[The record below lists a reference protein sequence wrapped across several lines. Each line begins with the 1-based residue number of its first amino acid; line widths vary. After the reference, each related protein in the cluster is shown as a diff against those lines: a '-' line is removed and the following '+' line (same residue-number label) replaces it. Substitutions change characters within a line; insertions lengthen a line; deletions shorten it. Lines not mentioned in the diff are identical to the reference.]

1 MANLGSLFYSLYLKD
16 MTDDD
21 IPKIKAKLEKELNIK
36 IGVDVSGK
44 AVDEVLNKLRE
55 KGKEITKNR
64 VVQQETDKA
73 EQTSRDIILKQLE
86 REGRMWADI
95 QAKKEKAMQ
104 PVNQALSY
112 SRIQSAISL
121 PYESAS
127 YQNAQNQLRAYYQE
141 QERLAKSAKKVS
153 DQDQKAQQTADN
165 RRINDLTRITSAIQR
180 ADNAMQRLALH
191 SKIGGIAGPKTEQG
205 IEQLRRYISMLERA
219 KSSSAGM
226 TNALNSIR
234 SGSLTAAINQANRLA
249 TEQGRLNAEKN
260 RALALETRHKA
271 ALDRTNA
278 SMRTQDGLVSSLR
291 NQMVNLYSIYTLERF
306 AKQLIEIGGEFQKQ
320 HIALQS
326 ILGDGAKADAMFSK
340 IKNLAIESPFTFQQ
354 LAGYT
359 KQLAAFQIPY
369 EELYDTTKR
378 LADVSAG
385 LGVDMGRIIL
395 AYGQVRSAA
404 FLRGCLGKGTK
415 IKTDSGIKNVEDIV
429 VGDKLYNEKGETV
442 NVKELIRGHEQMYIV
457 RQSNGMD
464 YRVNENHIL
473 TLTKRDTAGLYDV
486 YVKDFNISYLGV
498 RNVNGLLIKDSIY
511 IEKDIID
518 DYYGFILD
526 GNKRF
531 QLEDGTV
538 THNTELRQFTEAGI
552 PLLDELAK
560 KFSQLENRV
569 VSVGEVF
576 DKISNR
582 EVPFE
587 MVKEVFTDLTNEG
600 GKFYNMQAKLSDS
613 LSGKIAKL
621 KDAYQIMLADIA
633 QANNDLLGGGVDMV
647 RVLTEHWREFLP
659 VLTGVI
665 GAYGA
670 YKTAILLVNA
680 AQKANIAINSV
691 QTVINASRA
700 LRGLTALTKAQA
712 VAQGVLNAVMSANPL
727 YLIAA
732 AIGVVIGGIV
742 AYTMSVDDATDA
754 LTEYNKKVQEQADKL
769 DESKQ
774 KMSSYLDTLFNAK
787 KAEDE
792 RRRAFSEMQN
802 LYPSAFKNMTYEQA
816 LLRGEIAL
824 RKEATEIARVQAKV
838 TAENNYRNS
847 LKNLID
853 AERELKYA
861 EQRSVASD
869 GHIMETDIVKEAR
882 EDLEKAKEIVKQSR
896 NELYGVVKSNLA
908 IEKEISSRW
917 FTESTAIAG
926 KTGSLAPRQDE
937 GREAYFKR
945 IGAVIDELNG
955 KINALNK
962 KSKQA
967 QEVLPGYTSELSKA
981 KKIYEDALGGAPRK
995 EKGVDKSDPT
1005 AEKYKNEIALLKELY
1020 SEYKKY
1026 VDLQGKEK
1034 ALNTVKSDSRFK
1046 ALFDNGLDINNIGEY
1061 INNNIIS
1068 KLNPNVKKQK
1078 DVIDSGLKL
1087 GVEIDTDGLKK
1098 NTAKVLK
1105 DIQKQIEDTT
1115 KKWDLFKSIREKTGN
1130 KKFAMQ
1136 LAFGELNVGETD
1148 MLKGF
1153 REEIEKGIEGKGISF
1168 EDVLKMDEASMK
1180 DAGISSIE
1188 PYVKAYNDGMMQLR
1202 NDTADNLA
1210 ELVSKYRDYATQ
1222 VTEIENKLNDDL
1234 ADIESN
1240 RYKLESGG
1248 VDVDKMIAERK
1259 KRANEEKGSVAFE
1272 QFKESSDWVRI
1283 FDDLDRVSNATLD
1296 SMIDKVEEFA
1306 SSQKFS
1312 VEETKELVEA
1322 LRRLRNEQTERNPF
1336 KALGASFTNIKNA
1349 KNALK
1354 NAKTDEEKKDA
1365 SNQLKSAEAEQVA
1378 AIQGVISKF
1387 DALADAADFLGGV
1400 FENLGLGSGLSDA
1413 AGVAGSAIGG
1423 ASTMQGIT
1431 SALGA
1436 AGPWGAA
1443 AGAALGLISGIAQ
1456 IHDKKLDKAIER
1468 SKQRVEELKNAYDN
1482 LNDSVERFGG
1492 TGTRAVEQQLALYEQ
1507 LNEQVLR
1514 SGSSLSASYSAV
1526 YDALKNSGMY
1536 AEHLKEQIKSGELTA
1551 RKLSKFFGTNVKVF
1565 SVEVDKEALK
1575 ALEDVGVG
1583 GTGALKTYQAQY
1595 VSLVAQRRELEGQ
1608 LRDEERK
1615 KKSDSGKIADYQ
1627 QQINELN
1634 GQIRYFIEDL
1644 AKELYAI
1651 DFDDWAGQI
1660 SDALTNA
1667 FANGEDAA
1675 LAFDDAVNNIM
1686 KNVANSIL
1694 KNLVIAPMMEKLQQ
1708 KLFGDENGNGG
1719 VFKSFEDLNDNTE
1732 LAASVIK
1739 DFFDTEG
1746 NAMLD
1751 ASQKFLEAFDKA
1763 TGGALAATGES
1774 ETSGLSKGIQ
1784 GVTEDTANLLGSYLN
1799 AIRQD
1804 VSVKRM
1810 LQEKFFNDD
1819 FPKMSVI
1826 AQAQLQ
1832 QLNAI
1837 ARNTE
1842 RNAQFAEDIRDM
1854 FNRIIDKGSGKLKG
1868 L

>member
-36 IGVDVSGK
+36 IGVDVSEK

-55 KGKEITKNR
+55 KGREITKNR
-64 VVQQETDKA
+64 VIQQETDKA

-112 SRIQSAISL
+112 SRIQPAISL

-141 QERLAKSAKKVS
+141 QERLAKSAQKVS
-153 DQDQKAQQTADN
+153 EQAQKAQQTADN
-165 RRINDLTRITSAIQR
+165 RRINDLIRITSAIQR

-205 IEQLRRYISMLERA
+205 IEQLRKYISMLERA

-234 SGSLTAAINQANRLA
+234 SGSLTATINQANRLA

-291 NQMVNLYSIYTLERF
+291 NQMATVYSIYTLERF

-404 FLRGCLGKGTK
+404 FLRGQE
-415 IKTDSGIKNVEDIV
+415 V
-429 VGDKLYNEKGETV
+429 
-442 NVKELIRGHEQMYIV
+442 
-457 RQSNGMD
+457 
-464 YRVNENHIL
+464 
-473 TLTKRDTAGLYDV
+473 
-486 YVKDFNISYLGV
+486 
-498 RNVNGLLIKDSIY
+498 
-511 IEKDIID
+511 
-518 DYYGFILD
+518 
-526 GNKRF
+526 
-531 QLEDGTV
+531 
-538 THNTELRQFTEAGI
+538 RQFTEAGI

-647 RVLTEHWREFLP
+647 RVLMGHWRELLP

-680 AQKANIAINSV
+680 AQKASLAIN
-691 QTVINASRA
+691 TAAEIMNRA
-700 LRGLTALTKAQA
+700 RAIAHLTSLTKLAAASQYA
-712 VAQGVLNAVMSANPL
+712 LNAAMSVNPL
-727 YLIAA
+727 YLFAA

-742 AYTMSVDDATDA
+742 AYAMSIDDATDS

-774 KMSSYLDTLFNAK
+774 KMSSYLNTLFNAK
-787 KAEDE
+787 KAENE

-882 EDLEKAKEIVKQSR
+882 ENLEKAKEIVKQSR
-896 NELYGVVKSNLA
+896 NEFYGVVKSNLA

-926 KTGSLAPRQDE
+926 ETGSLAPRQYE

-945 IGAVIDELNG
+945 IGEVIDDLNG

-1061 INNNIIS
+1061 IKNNIIP

-1078 DVIDSGLKL
+1078 EVIDSGLKL

-1234 ADIESN
+1234 ANIESN
-1240 RYKLESGG
+1240 RHKLESGG

-1259 KRANEEKGSVAFE
+1259 KQANEEKGSVAFE

-1306 SSQKFS
+1306 SSQKLS
-1312 VEETKELVEA
+1312 VEDTKELVEA

-1354 NAKTDEEKKDA
+1354 NAKTDEEKNNAK
-1365 SNQLKSAEAEQVA
+1365 NQLKSAEAEQAA

-1400 FENLGLGSGLSDA
+1400 FENFGLGSGLSDA
-1413 AGVAGSAIGG
+1413 ASVAGSAVGG

-1583 GTGALKTYQAQY
+1583 GTEALKTYQAQY

-1608 LRDEERK
+1608 LRDEESK

-1634 GQIRYFIEDL
+1634 GKIRYFIEDL

-1675 LAFDDAVNNIM
+1675 LAFDNAVNNIM

-1694 KNLVIAPMMEKLQQ
+1694 KNMVIAPMMEKLQQ

-1719 VFKSFEDLNDNTE
+1719 VFKSFEDLNDNTD
-1732 LAASVIK
+1732 LAASTIK

-1774 ETSGLSKGIQ
+1774 DTSGMSKEIQ
-1784 GVTEDTANLLGSYLN
+1784 GTTEDTANLLGSYLN
-1799 AIRQD
+1799 AMRQD

-1810 LQEKFFNDD
+1810 LQEKFFNEE

-1837 ARNTE
+1837 AINTE

>member
-21 IPKIKAKLEKELNIK
+21 IPKIKAKLEKQLNIK
-36 IGVDVSGK
+36 IGVDVSEK

-55 KGKEITKNR
+55 KRKEITKNR

-141 QERLAKSAKKVS
+141 QERLAKSAQRVS
-153 DQDQKAQQTADN
+153 EQAQKAQQTADN
-165 RRINDLTRITSAIQR
+165 RRINDLIRITSAIQR

-205 IEQLRRYISMLERA
+205 IEQLRQYISMLERA

-291 NQMVNLYSIYTLERF
+291 NQMANVYSIYTLERF
-306 AKQLIEIGGEFQKQ
+306 ATQLIEIGGEFQKQ

-404 FLRGCLGKGTK
+404 FLRGQE
-415 IKTDSGIKNVEDIV
+415 V
-429 VGDKLYNEKGETV
+429 
-442 NVKELIRGHEQMYIV
+442 
-457 RQSNGMD
+457 
-464 YRVNENHIL
+464 
-473 TLTKRDTAGLYDV
+473 
-486 YVKDFNISYLGV
+486 
-498 RNVNGLLIKDSIY
+498 
-511 IEKDIID
+511 
-518 DYYGFILD
+518 
-526 GNKRF
+526 
-531 QLEDGTV
+531 
-538 THNTELRQFTEAGI
+538 RQFTEAGI

-613 LSGKIAKL
+613 LSGKLAKL

-647 RVLTEHWREFLP
+647 RVLTEHWRELLP
-659 VLTGVI
+659 ILTGVI

-691 QTVINASRA
+691 QTIINASRA

-732 AIGVVIGGIV
+732 VIGVVIGGIV
-742 AYTMSVDDATDA
+742 AYTMSIDDATDS
-754 LTEYNKKVQEQADKL
+754 LDEHNKKVQEQIDKM
-769 DESKQ
+769 EEAKNKASQ
-774 KMSSYLDTLFNAK
+774 YISTMFNATNTIDQK
-787 KAEDE
+787 K
-792 RRRAFSEMQN
+792 RAYEN
-802 LYPSAFKNMTYEQA
+802 LNGIYPSLFKNMTYEQA
-816 LLRGEIAL
+816 LLKGEIELQNMAMRAARTKAKVQSQINL
-824 RKEATEIARVQAKV
+824 ERAYSSLFEAERGVKEA
-838 TAENNYRNS
+838 
-847 LKNLID
+847 
-853 AERELKYA
+853 ELW
-861 EQRSVASD
+861 SVASD
-869 GHIMETDIVKEAR
+869 GHIMETEKLKKAR
-882 EDLEKAKEIVKQSR
+882 ERL
-896 NELYGVVKSNLA
+896 
-908 IEKEISSRW
+908 EISKQIVEQAKKEYTFYLSANKEVEKSLKDRW
-917 FTESTAIAG
+917 YIESKAIAESS
-926 KTGSLAPRQDE
+926 KFTDIAPKEDE

-945 IGAVIDELNG
+945 IGELIDEVKG

-962 KSKQA
+962 NSKA
-967 QEVLPGYTSELSKA
+967 AMEILPGLQEKEGYLV
-981 KKIYEDALGGAPRK
+981 KIYEDALGGAPRK
-995 EKGVDKSDPT
+995 EKGVDKTDPT

-1046 ALFDNGLDINNIGEY
+1046 ALFDNGLDINNIAGY
-1061 INNNIIS
+1061 INNNIIP

-1087 GVEIDTDGLKK
+1087 GVEIDADGLKK
-1098 NTAKVLK
+1098 DTAKVLK
-1105 DIQKQIEDTT
+1105 DIQKQIDDTT
-1115 KKWDLFKSIREKTGN
+1115 KKWDLFKSVREKTGN

-1168 EDVLKMDEASMK
+1168 EDVLKMDETSMK

-1234 ADIESN
+1234 ANIESN
-1240 RYKLESGG
+1240 RHKLESGG

-1259 KRANEEKGSVAFE
+1259 KQANEEKGSVVFE

-1306 SSQKFS
+1306 SSQKLS
-1312 VEETKELVEA
+1312 VEDTKELVEA

-1365 SNQLKSAEAEQVA
+1365 SNQLKSAEAEQAA

-1413 AGVAGSAIGG
+1413 ASVAGSAVGG

-1507 LNEQVLR
+1507 LNEQVQR
-1514 SGSSLSASYSAV
+1514 SGSSLSTSYSTV
-1526 YDALKNSGMY
+1526 YEVLKNSGRY
-1536 AEHLKEQIKSGELTA
+1536 AENLKEQIKAGELTA
-1551 RKLSKFFGTNVKVF
+1551 RKLSEYFGTNVKLF
-1565 SVEVDKEALK
+1565 SVEADKEALK

-1583 GTGALKTYQAQY
+1583 GTEALKTYQAQY

-1608 LRDEERK
+1608 LRDEESK

-1719 VFKSFEDLNDNTE
+1719 VFKSFEDLNNNTE
-1732 LAASVIK
+1732 LAASTIK

-1774 ETSGLSKGIQ
+1774 ETSGMSKEIQ
-1784 GVTEDTANLLGSYLN
+1784 GTTEDTANLLGSYLN
-1799 AIRQD
+1799 AMRQD

-1819 FPKMSVI
+1819 FPRMSVI
-1826 AQAQLQ
+1826 AQAQLR

-1837 ARNTE
+1837 AENTRRTE
-1842 RNAQFAEDIRDM
+1842 
-1854 FNRIIDKGSGKLKG
+1854 
-1868 L
+1868 

>member
-36 IGVDVSGK
+36 IGVDVSEK

-64 VVQQETDKA
+64 VIQQETDKA

-141 QERLAKSAKKVS
+141 QERLAKSAQKVS
-153 DQDQKAQQTADN
+153 EQAQKAQQTSDN
-165 RRINDLTRITSAIQR
+165 RRINDLIRITSAIQR

-205 IEQLRRYISMLERA
+205 IEQLRQYISMLERA

-291 NQMVNLYSIYTLERF
+291 NQMANVYSIYTLERF
-306 AKQLIEIGGEFQKQ
+306 ATQLIEIGGEFQKQ

-404 FLRGCLGKGTK
+404 FLRGQE
-415 IKTDSGIKNVEDIV
+415 V
-429 VGDKLYNEKGETV
+429 
-442 NVKELIRGHEQMYIV
+442 
-457 RQSNGMD
+457 
-464 YRVNENHIL
+464 
-473 TLTKRDTAGLYDV
+473 
-486 YVKDFNISYLGV
+486 
-498 RNVNGLLIKDSIY
+498 
-511 IEKDIID
+511 
-518 DYYGFILD
+518 
-526 GNKRF
+526 
-531 QLEDGTV
+531 
-538 THNTELRQFTEAGI
+538 RQFTEAGI

-582 EVPFE
+582 EVPFA

-613 LSGKIAKL
+613 LSGKLAKL

-647 RVLTEHWREFLP
+647 RVLTEHWRELLP

-680 AQKANIAINSV
+680 AQKASLAIN
-691 QTVINASRA
+691 TAAEIMNRA
-700 LRGLTALTKAQA
+700 RSIAHLTSLTKLAAASQY
-712 VAQGVLNAVMSANPL
+712 VLNAAMSVNPL
-727 YLIAA
+727 YLFAA

-742 AYTMSVDDATDA
+742 AYAMSIDDATDS
-754 LTEYNKKVQEQADKL
+754 LDEHNKKVQEQIDKM
-769 DESKQ
+769 EEAKNKASQ
-774 KMSSYLDTLFNAK
+774 YISTMFNATNTIDQK
-787 KAEDE
+787 K
-792 RRRAFSEMQN
+792 RAYEN
-802 LYPSAFKNMTYEQA
+802 LNGIYPSLFKNMTYEQA
-816 LLRGEIAL
+816 LLKGEIELQNMAMRAARTKAKVQSQINL
-824 RKEATEIARVQAKV
+824 ERAYSSLFEAERGVKEA
-838 TAENNYRNS
+838 
-847 LKNLID
+847 
-853 AERELKYA
+853 ELW
-861 EQRSVASD
+861 SVASD
-869 GHIMETDIVKEAR
+869 GHIMETEKLKKAR
-882 EDLEKAKEIVKQSR
+882 ERL
-896 NELYGVVKSNLA
+896 
-908 IEKEISSRW
+908 EISKQIVEQAKKEYTFYLSANEEVEKSLKDRW
-917 FTESTAIAG
+917 YIESKAIAESS
-926 KTGSLAPRQDE
+926 KFTDIAPKEDE

-945 IGAVIDELNG
+945 IGELIDEVKG

-962 KSKQA
+962 NSKA
-967 QEVLPGYTSELSKA
+967 AMEILPGLQEKEGYLV
-981 KKIYEDALGGAPRK
+981 KIYEDALGGAPRK
-995 EKGVDKSDPT
+995 EKGVDKTDPT

-1046 ALFDNGLDINNIGEY
+1046 ALFDNGLDINNIAGY
-1061 INNNIIS
+1061 INNNIIPN
-1068 KLNPNVKKQK
+1068 LNPNVKKQK

-1105 DIQKQIEDTT
+1105 DIQKQIDDTT
-1115 KKWDLFKSIREKTGN
+1115 KKWDLFKSVREKTGN

-1168 EDVLKMDEASMK
+1168 EDVLKMDEALMK

-1202 NDTADNLA
+1202 KDTADNLA

-1240 RYKLESGG
+1240 RHKLESGG

-1322 LRRLRNEQTERNPF
+1322 LRKLRNEQTERNPF

-1354 NAKTDEEKKDA
+1354 NAKTDEEKEKA
-1365 SNQLKSAEAEQVA
+1365 SNQLKSAEAEQAA

-1413 AGVAGSAIGG
+1413 ASVAGSAIGG

-1468 SKQRVEELKNAYDN
+1468 SKQRVEELKAAYDN

-1492 TGTRAVEQQLALYEQ
+1492 TGTRALEHQLALYEQ
-1507 LNEQVLR
+1507 LNEQVQR
-1514 SGSSLSASYSAV
+1514 SGSSLSTSYSTV
-1526 YDALKNSGMY
+1526 YEVLKNSGRY
-1536 AEHLKEQIKSGELTA
+1536 AEHLKEQIKAGELTA
-1551 RKLSKFFGTNVKVF
+1551 RKLSKYFGTNVKLF
-1565 SVEVDKEALK
+1565 SVEADKEALK

-1583 GTGALKTYQAQY
+1583 GTEALKTYQAQY

-1608 LRDEERK
+1608 LRDEESK

-1719 VFKSFEDLNDNTE
+1719 VFKSFEDLNNNTE
-1732 LAASVIK
+1732 LAASTIK

-1774 ETSGLSKGIQ
+1774 DTSGLSKGIQ
-1784 GVTEDTANLLGSYLN
+1784 GVTEDQYDLFGSYLN
-1799 AIRQD
+1799 SIRQD

-1810 LQEKFFNDD
+1810 LQEKFFNED
-1819 FPKMSVI
+1819 FPNMSVL

-1832 QLNAI
+1832 HLDAI
-1837 ARNTE
+1837 EKNTK
-1842 RNAQFAEDIRDM
+1842 RNAQFAEEIRDM

>member
-16 MTDDD
+16 MTDAD
-21 IPKIKAKLEKELNIK
+21 ISKVKAKLEEKLNIK
-36 IGVDVSGK
+36 IGVDVSEK

-55 KGKEITKNR
+55 KGKEITKNS
-64 VVQQETDKA
+64 VVQQAADRA

-86 REGRMWADI
+86 REGKMWSDI

-112 SRIQSAISL
+112 SRTQSAISL

-141 QERLAKSAKKVS
+141 QERMAKSAH
-153 DQDQKAQQTADN
+153 AADN
-165 RRINDLTRITSAIQR
+165 RRINDLVRITSAIQR
-180 ADNAMQRLALH
+180 ADNAMQRLSLN

-205 IEQLRRYISMLERA
+205 IEQLRQYIHMLERA

-234 SGSLTAAINQANRLA
+234 SGNLTAVINQANRLA
-249 TEQGRLNAEKN
+249 IEQGKLNAEKN

-271 ALDRTNA
+271 ALDKTNA
-278 SMRTQDGLVSSLR
+278 SLKSQDGIVRSLHGQIA
-291 NQMVNLYSIYTLERF
+291 NTYSIYTLERF
-306 AKQLIEIGGEFQKQ
+306 ATQLIEIGGEFQKQ

-404 FLRGCLGKGTK
+404 FLRGQE
-415 IKTDSGIKNVEDIV
+415 V
-429 VGDKLYNEKGETV
+429 
-442 NVKELIRGHEQMYIV
+442 
-457 RQSNGMD
+457 
-464 YRVNENHIL
+464 
-473 TLTKRDTAGLYDV
+473 
-486 YVKDFNISYLGV
+486 
-498 RNVNGLLIKDSIY
+498 
-511 IEKDIID
+511 
-518 DYYGFILD
+518 
-526 GNKRF
+526 
-531 QLEDGTV
+531 
-538 THNTELRQFTEAGI
+538 RQFTEAGI

-560 KFSQLENRV
+560 KFTQLKGEV

-613 LSGKIAKL
+613 LSGKLAKL

-633 QANNDLLGGGVDMV
+633 QANNSLLGGSVDMV
-647 RVLTEHWREFLP
+647 RILTEHWRELLP

-670 YKTAILLVNA
+670 YRTAILLVNT

-691 QTVINASRA
+691 QAIMNVSRA

-712 VAQGVLNAVMSANPL
+712 VAQGVLNAVMAANPL
-727 YLIAA
+727 YLIATV
-732 AIGVVIGGIV
+732 IGVVIGGIV
-742 AYTMSVDDATDA
+742 AYTMSIDDATDA

-769 DESKQ
+769 YESKQ
-774 KMSSYLDTLFNAK
+774 KMSAYLDTLFNAK

-824 RKEATEIARVQAKV
+824 RKEATEIARMQAKV
-838 TAENNYRNS
+838 TAENNYRDS
-847 LKNLID
+847 LKNLIE
-853 AERELKYA
+853 AEREMRYA
-861 EQRSVASD
+861 EQRSAASD

-882 EDLEKAKEIVKQSR
+882 ENLERAKEIVKQSR

-908 IEKEISSRW
+908 IKKKISSRW

-926 KTGSLAPRQDE
+926 KNGSLAPKENE
-937 GREAYFKR
+937 GREDYFKR
-945 IGAVIDELNG
+945 IGEVIDELNG

-962 KSKQA
+962 DSKQA
-967 QEVLPGYTSELSKA
+967 QEILPGYISKLAKA
-981 KKIYEDALGGAPRK
+981 KQIYEDALGGAPRK
-995 EKGVDKSDPT
+995 ERGVDKSDPI

-1046 ALFDNGLDINNIGEY
+1046 SFFDNNIDINNIGGY
-1061 INNNIIS
+1061 IKSNIIP

-1087 GVEIDTDGLKK
+1087 GVDIDADGLK
-1098 NTAKVLK
+1098 NATAKTLK
-1105 DIQKQIEDTT
+1105 DIQKYIDDTT
-1115 KKWDLFKSIREKTGN
+1115 RKWDLFKSIREKTGN

-1148 MLKGF
+1148 MLKSF

-1202 NDTADNLA
+1202 KDTADNLA

-1234 ADIESN
+1234 SEIENN
-1240 RYKLESGG
+1240 RHKFESSG

-1259 KRANEEKGSVAFE
+1259 KQADEEIGSVAFE
-1272 QFKESSDWVRI
+1272 QFKESSDWVSI
-1283 FDDLDRVSNATLD
+1283 FDDLDRVSNTTLD
-1296 SMIDKVEEFA
+1296 DMIDKVEKFA
-1306 SSQKFS
+1306 ASQKFS

-1322 LRRLRNEQTERNPF
+1322 LRKLRSEQTERNPF
-1336 KALGASFTNIKNA
+1336 RALGESFTNIKNA
-1349 KNALK
+1349 RNALK
-1354 NAKTDEEKKDA
+1354 NAKTDAEKESA
-1365 SNQLKSAEAEQVA
+1365 NNQLKAAEAEQA
-1378 AIQGVISKF
+1378 DAIQGVISKF

-1413 AGVAGSAIGG
+1413 AGVMGSAVGG

-1468 SKQRVEELKNAYDN
+1468 SKQRVEDLKAAYDN

-1507 LNEQVLR
+1507 LNEQVQR
-1514 SGSSLSASYSAV
+1514 SGSSLSTSYSTV
-1526 YDALKNSGMY
+1526 YEVLKNSGRY
-1536 AEHLKEQIKSGELTA
+1536 AEHLKEQIKEGELTA
-1551 RKLSKFFGTNVKVF
+1551 QKISKFFGTNIKLF
-1565 SVEVDKEALK
+1565 SVEADKEVLK
-1575 ALEDVGVG
+1575 ALEDVGIG
-1583 GTGALKTYQAQY
+1583 GTDALQAYQAQY
-1595 VSLVAQRRELEGQ
+1595 ISLVAQRRELEGQ
-1608 LRDEERK
+1608 LRDEESK

-1651 DFDDWAGQI
+1651 DFDGWAGQL
-1660 SDALTNA
+1660 SDALVNA

-1675 LAFDDAVNNIM
+1675 EAFDKAVNNIM
-1686 KNVANSIL
+1686 KDVANSIL
-1694 KNLVIAPMMEKLQQ
+1694 KNMVIAPMMEKLQK
-1708 KLFGDENGNGG
+1708 KLFGDENGKGG
-1719 VFKSFEDLNDNTE
+1719 VFENFEDLNNNTE
-1732 LAASVIK
+1732 LAASTIK
-1739 DFFDTEG
+1739 NFFDTEG
-1746 NAMLD
+1746 NAMLE
-1751 ASQKFLEAFDKA
+1751 ASDKFLEAFNKA
-1763 TGGALAATGES
+1763 TGGALTATGDGD
-1774 ETSGLSKGIQ
+1774 TSGLSKDIQ
-1784 GVTEDTANLLGSYLN
+1784 GVTEDTVYLLGSYLN

-1810 LQEKFFNDD
+1810 LQEKFFNEE

-1842 RNAQFAEDIRDM
+1842 RNAQFAEEIRDII
-1854 FNRIIDKGSGKLKG
+1854 NRCYDRGERAFRVH
-1868 L
+1868 

>member
-36 IGVDVSGK
+36 IGVDVSEK

-141 QERLAKSAKKVS
+141 QERLAKSAQKVS
-153 DQDQKAQQTADN
+153 EQAQKAQQTADN
-165 RRINDLTRITSAIQR
+165 RRINDLIRITSAIQR
-180 ADNAMQRLALH
+180 AENAMQRLSLH

-205 IEQLRRYISMLERA
+205 IEQLRQYISMLERA

-291 NQMVNLYSIYTLERF
+291 NQMANVYSIYTLERF
-306 AKQLIEIGGEFQKQ
+306 ATQLIEIGGEFQKQ

-404 FLRGCLGKGTK
+404 FLRGQE
-415 IKTDSGIKNVEDIV
+415 V
-429 VGDKLYNEKGETV
+429 
-442 NVKELIRGHEQMYIV
+442 
-457 RQSNGMD
+457 
-464 YRVNENHIL
+464 
-473 TLTKRDTAGLYDV
+473 
-486 YVKDFNISYLGV
+486 
-498 RNVNGLLIKDSIY
+498 
-511 IEKDIID
+511 
-518 DYYGFILD
+518 
-526 GNKRF
+526 
-531 QLEDGTV
+531 
-538 THNTELRQFTEAGI
+538 RQFTEAGI

-613 LSGKIAKL
+613 LSGKLAKL

-633 QANNDLLGGGVDMV
+633 QANNDLLGGSVDMV
-647 RVLTEHWREFLP
+647 RVLTEHWRELLP

-691 QTVINASRA
+691 QTIINASRA

-712 VAQGVLNAVMSANPL
+712 VAQGVLNAVMAANPL
-727 YLIAA
+727 YLIATV
-732 AIGVVIGGIV
+732 IGVVIGSIV
-742 AYTMSVDDATDA
+742 AYTMSIDDATDS

-769 DESKQ
+769 YESKQ

-824 RKEATEIARVQAKV
+824 RKEATEIARMQAKV
-838 TAENNYRNS
+838 TAENNYRDS
-847 LKNLID
+847 LKNLIE
-853 AERELKYA
+853 AEREMRYA
-861 EQRSVASD
+861 EQRSAASD
-869 GHIMETDIVKEAR
+869 GSIMETDIVKEAR
-882 EDLEKAKEIVKQSR
+882 ENLERAKEIVKQSR

-926 KTGSLAPRQDE
+926 ETGSLAPRQDE

-945 IGAVIDELNG
+945 IGEVIDDLNG

-1061 INNNIIS
+1061 IKNNIIP

-1078 DVIDSGLKL
+1078 EVIDSGLKL

-1098 NTAKVLK
+1098 DTAKVLK
-1105 DIQKQIEDTT
+1105 NIQKQIDDTT
-1115 KKWDLFKSIREKTGN
+1115 KKWDLFKSVREKTGN

-1148 MLKGF
+1148 MMKGF

-1168 EDVLKMDEASMK
+1168 GDVLKMDEASMK

-1202 NDTADNLA
+1202 KDTADNLA

-1240 RYKLESGG
+1240 RHKLESGG

-1306 SSQKFS
+1306 SSQKLS
-1312 VEETKELVEA
+1312 VEDTKELVEA
-1322 LRRLRNEQTERNPF
+1322 LRKLRNEQTERNPF

-1365 SNQLKSAEAEQVA
+1365 SNQLKSAEAEQAA

-1413 AGVAGSAIGG
+1413 ASVVGSAVGG

-1492 TGTRAVEQQLALYEQ
+1492 TSTRAVEQQLALYEQ
-1507 LNEQVLR
+1507 LNEQVQR
-1514 SGSSLSASYSAV
+1514 SGSSLSTSYSTV
-1526 YDALKNSGMY
+1526 YEVLKNSGRY
-1536 AEHLKEQIKSGELTA
+1536 AENLKEQIKAGELTA
-1551 RKLSKFFGTNVKVF
+1551 RKLSKFFGTNIKLF
-1565 SVEVDKEALK
+1565 SVETDKEALK

-1583 GTGALKTYQAQY
+1583 GTEALKTYQAQY

-1608 LRDEERK
+1608 LRDEESK

-1719 VFKSFEDLNDNTE
+1719 VFKSFEDLNNNTE
-1732 LAASVIK
+1732 LAASTIK

-1774 ETSGLSKGIQ
+1774 DTSGLSKGIQ
-1784 GVTEDTANLLGSYLN
+1784 GVTEDTADLLGSYLN
-1799 AIRQD
+1799 SIRQD

-1810 LQEKFFNDD
+1810 LQGKFFNED

-1826 AQAQLQ
+1826 AQVQLQ

-1842 RNAQFAEDIRDM
+1842 RNAQFAEEIRDM

>member
-16 MTDDD
+16 MTDAD
-21 IPKIKAKLEKELNIK
+21 ISKIKAKLEEKLNIK
-36 IGVDVSGK
+36 IGVDVSEK

-55 KGKEITKNR
+55 KGKEITKNS
-64 VVQQETDKA
+64 VVQQAADRA

-86 REGRMWADI
+86 REGRMWSDI

-112 SRIQSAISL
+112 SRTQSAISL

-141 QERLAKSAKKVS
+141 QERMAKSAH
-153 DQDQKAQQTADN
+153 AADN
-165 RRINDLTRITSAIQR
+165 RRINDLVRITSAIQR
-180 ADNAMQRLALH
+180 ADNAMQRLSLN

-205 IEQLRRYISMLERA
+205 IEQLRQYIHMLERA

-234 SGSLTAAINQANRLA
+234 SGNLTAVINQANRLA
-249 TEQGRLNAEKN
+249 TEQGKLNAEKN

-271 ALDRTNA
+271 ALDKTNA
-278 SMRTQDGLVSSLR
+278 SLKSQDGIVRSLQGQIA
-291 NQMVNLYSIYTLERF
+291 NMYSIYTLERF
-306 AKQLIEIGGEFQKQ
+306 ATQLIEIGGEFQKQ

-404 FLRGCLGKGTK
+404 FLRGQE
-415 IKTDSGIKNVEDIV
+415 V
-429 VGDKLYNEKGETV
+429 
-442 NVKELIRGHEQMYIV
+442 
-457 RQSNGMD
+457 
-464 YRVNENHIL
+464 
-473 TLTKRDTAGLYDV
+473 
-486 YVKDFNISYLGV
+486 
-498 RNVNGLLIKDSIY
+498 
-511 IEKDIID
+511 
-518 DYYGFILD
+518 
-526 GNKRF
+526 
-531 QLEDGTV
+531 
-538 THNTELRQFTEAGI
+538 RQFTEAGI

-613 LSGKIAKL
+613 LSGKLAKL

-633 QANNDLLGGGVDMV
+633 QANNSLLGGSVDMV
-647 RVLTEHWREFLP
+647 RILTEHWRELLP

-670 YKTAILLVNA
+670 YRTAILLVNA
-680 AQKANIAINSV
+680 AQKAEAAMRSITFLANL
-691 QTVINASRA
+691 TR
-700 LRGLTALTKAQA
+700 LRQGLVHVTRAQA
-712 VAQGVLNAVMSANPL
+712 VAQWALNSAMSANPYTIAAVAIGTLVGGLL
-727 YLIAA
+727 YLANAETTAEKAVRLHREEQERFNNVLDERKSKIDRLIRVIQDETETEYAQISAYEQLKSLSPALTNAYTREELAVASLTEANKKLNEERDKLTYEHIISEIDRVKKAMGEYMHPKGISGITLSEYLSYQKELEELNKQLEEYIRLRKQAEENTKSADESITVKNKSYWEGIKKDAEEARDALDVSLVGSERWNKLTETIKNAQREIEKFSDKERDQDYIAELWKNRIDLIDKALSSYKEWSKLEGKDAA
-732 AIGVVIGGIV
+732 A
-742 AYTMSVDDATDA
+742 
-754 LTEYNKKVQEQADKL
+754 N
-769 DESKQ
+769 
-774 KMSSYLDTLFNAK
+774 
-787 KAEDE
+787 
-792 RRRAFSEMQN
+792 R
-802 LYPSAFKNMTYEQA
+802 
-816 LLRGEIAL
+816 
-824 RKEATEIARVQAKV
+824 
-838 TAENNYRNS
+838 
-847 LKNLID
+847 
-853 AERELKYA
+853 
-861 EQRSVASD
+861 
-869 GHIMETDIVKEAR
+869 
-882 EDLEKAKEIVKQSR
+882 
-896 NELYGVVKSNLA
+896 VKSNKEFGGLFTGA
-908 IEKEISSRW
+908 YGFKLDLENPNNVWKYIQGQLGNTEKQ
-917 FTESTAIAG
+917 
-926 KTGSLAPRQDE
+926 K
-937 GREAYFKR
+937 
-945 IGAVIDELNG
+945 
-955 KINALNK
+955 
-962 KSKQA
+962 
-967 QEVLPGYTSELSKA
+967 ELS
-981 KKIYEDALGGAPRK
+981 LSV
-995 EKGVDKSDPT
+995 GVKLD
-1005 AEKYKNEIALLKELY
+1005 KNEQE
-1020 SEYKKY
+1020 
-1026 VDLQGKEK
+1026 
-1034 ALNTVKSDSRFK
+1034 N
-1046 ALFDNGLDINNIGEY
+1046 
-1061 INNNIIS
+1061 
-1068 KLNPNVKKQK
+1068 
-1078 DVIDSGLKL
+1078 
-1087 GVEIDTDGLKK
+1087 LKK
-1098 NTAKVLK
+1098 EVDNILK
-1105 DIQKQIEDTT
+1105 NIQKSIDDTT
-1115 KKWDLFKSIREKTGN
+1115 RKWDLFKSIREKTGN

-1202 NDTADNLA
+1202 KDTADNLA

-1234 ADIESN
+1234 SEIENN
-1240 RYKLESGG
+1240 RHKFESSG

-1259 KRANEEKGSVAFE
+1259 KQADEEIGSVAFE
-1272 QFKESSDWVRI
+1272 QFKESSDWVSI

-1296 SMIDKVEEFA
+1296 DMIDKVEKFA
-1306 SSQKFS
+1306 ASQKFS

-1322 LRRLRNEQTERNPF
+1322 LRKLRSEQTERNPF
-1336 KALGASFTNIKNA
+1336 RALGESFTNIKSA
-1349 KNALK
+1349 RNALK
-1354 NAKTDEEKKDA
+1354 NAKTDAEKKSA
-1365 SNQLKSAEAEQVA
+1365 NNQLKAAEAEQA
-1378 AIQGVISKF
+1378 DAIQGVISKF

-1400 FENLGLGSGLSDA
+1400 FENLGLGAGFSDA
-1413 AGVAGSAIGG
+1413 AGVMGSAVGG

-1468 SKQRVEELKNAYDN
+1468 SKQRVKELKAAYDN

-1507 LNEQVLR
+1507 LNEQVQR
-1514 SGSSLSASYSAV
+1514 SGSSLSTSYSTV
-1526 YDALKNSGMY
+1526 YEVLKNSGRY
-1536 AEHLKEQIKSGELTA
+1536 AEHLKEQIKEGELTA
-1551 RKLSKFFGTNVKVF
+1551 KRMSKFFGVNIKLF
-1565 SVEVDKEALK
+1565 SVEADKEALK

-1583 GTGALKTYQAQY
+1583 GTDSLQAYQAQY

-1608 LRDEERK
+1608 LRDEESK

-1651 DFDDWAGQI
+1651 DFDGWVGQL
-1660 SDALTNA
+1660 SDALVNA

-1675 LAFDDAVNNIM
+1675 EAFDKAVNNIM
-1686 KNVANSIL
+1686 KDVANSIL
-1694 KNLVIAPMMEKLQQ
+1694 KNMVIAPMMEKLQK
-1708 KLFGDENGNGG
+1708 KLFGDENGKGG
-1719 VFKSFEDLNDNTE
+1719 VFENFEDLNNNTE
-1732 LAASVIK
+1732 LAASTIK
-1739 DFFDTEG
+1739 NFFDTEG
-1746 NAMLD
+1746 NAMLE
-1751 ASQKFLEAFDKA
+1751 ASDKFLEAFDKA
-1763 TGGALAATGES
+1763 TGGALTATGDGD
-1774 ETSGLSKGIQ
+1774 TSGLSKGIQ
-1784 GVTEDTANLLGSYLN
+1784 GVTEDTAYLLGSYLN

-1810 LQEKFFNDD
+1810 LQEKFFNEE

-1842 RNAQFAEDIRDM
+1842 RNAQFAEEIRDII
-1854 FNRIIDKGSGKLKG
+1854 NRCYDRGERAFRVH
-1868 L
+1868 

>member
-36 IGVDVSGK
+36 ISVDVSEK

-141 QERLAKSAKKVS
+141 QERLAKSAQRVS
-153 DQDQKAQQTADN
+153 EQAQKAQQAADN
-165 RRINDLTRITSAIQR
+165 RRINDLIRITSAIQR
-180 ADNAMQRLALH
+180 ADNAMQRLSLH

-205 IEQLRRYISMLERA
+205 IEQLRQYISMLERA

-291 NQMVNLYSIYTLERF
+291 NQMANVYSIYTLERF
-306 AKQLIEIGGEFQKQ
+306 ATQLIEIGGEFQKQ

-404 FLRGCLGKGTK
+404 FLRGQE
-415 IKTDSGIKNVEDIV
+415 V
-429 VGDKLYNEKGETV
+429 
-442 NVKELIRGHEQMYIV
+442 
-457 RQSNGMD
+457 
-464 YRVNENHIL
+464 
-473 TLTKRDTAGLYDV
+473 
-486 YVKDFNISYLGV
+486 
-498 RNVNGLLIKDSIY
+498 
-511 IEKDIID
+511 
-518 DYYGFILD
+518 
-526 GNKRF
+526 
-531 QLEDGTV
+531 
-538 THNTELRQFTEAGI
+538 RQFTEAGI

-560 KFSQLENRV
+560 KFSQLENRA

-582 EVPFE
+582 EVPFA

-613 LSGKIAKL
+613 LSGKLAKL

-647 RVLTEHWREFLP
+647 RVLTEHWRELLP

-680 AQKANIAINSV
+680 AQKASLAIN
-691 QTVINASRA
+691 TAAEIMNRA
-700 LRGLTALTKAQA
+700 RAIAHLTSLTKLAAASQYA
-712 VAQGVLNAVMSANPL
+712 LNAAMSVNPL
-727 YLIAA
+727 YLFAA

-742 AYTMSVDDATDA
+742 AYAMSIDDATDS
-754 LTEYNKKVQEQADKL
+754 LDEHNKKVQEQIDKM
-769 DESKQ
+769 EEAKNKASQ
-774 KMSSYLDTLFNAK
+774 YISTMFNATKTIDQK
-787 KAEDE
+787 K
-792 RRRAFSEMQN
+792 RAYEN
-802 LYPSAFKNMTYEQA
+802 LNGIYPSLFKKMTYEQA
-816 LLRGEIAL
+816 LLKGEIELQNMAMRAARTKAKVQSQINL
-824 RKEATEIARVQAKV
+824 ERAYSSLFEAERGVKEA
-838 TAENNYRNS
+838 
-847 LKNLID
+847 
-853 AERELKYA
+853 ELW
-861 EQRSVASD
+861 SVASD
-869 GHIMETDIVKEAR
+869 GHIMETEKLKKAR
-882 EDLEKAKEIVKQSR
+882 ERL
-896 NELYGVVKSNLA
+896 
-908 IEKEISSRW
+908 EISKQIVEQAKKEYTFYLSANKEVEKSLKDRW
-917 FTESTAIAG
+917 YIESKAIAESS
-926 KTGSLAPRQDE
+926 KFTDIAPKEDE

-945 IGAVIDELNG
+945 IGELIDEVKE

-962 KSKQA
+962 NSKA
-967 QEVLPGYTSELSKA
+967 AMEILPGLQEKEGYLV
-981 KKIYEDALGGAPRK
+981 KIYEDALGGTPRK

-1061 INNNIIS
+1061 IKNNIIP

-1098 NTAKVLK
+1098 DTAKVLK
-1105 DIQKQIEDTT
+1105 DIQKNIDDAT
-1115 KKWDLFKSIREKTGN
+1115 KRWDLFKSIREKTGN

-1180 DAGISSIE
+1180 NAGVSSIE

-1202 NDTADNLA
+1202 KDTADNLA

-1259 KRANEEKGSVAFE
+1259 KQANEEKGSVAFE

-1306 SSQKFS
+1306 SSQKLS
-1312 VEETKELVEA
+1312 VEDTKELVEA
-1322 LRRLRNEQTERNPF
+1322 LRKLRNEQTERNPF

-1354 NAKTDEEKKDA
+1354 NAKTDEEKKNA

-1413 AGVAGSAIGG
+1413 ASVAGSAIGG

-1575 ALEDVGVG
+1575 ALEDVDVG
-1583 GTGALKTYQAQY
+1583 GTEALKTYQAQY

-1608 LRDEERK
+1608 LRDEESK

-1694 KNLVIAPMMEKLQQ
+1694 KNMVIAPMMEKLQQ

-1719 VFKSFEDLNDNTE
+1719 VFKSFEDLNNNTE
-1732 LAASVIK
+1732 LAASTIK

-1774 ETSGLSKGIQ
+1774 DTSGLSKGIQ
-1784 GVTEDTANLLGSYLN
+1784 GVTEDTANQIGSYLN
-1799 AIRQD
+1799 SIRQD

-1819 FPKMSVI
+1819 FPEMSVI
-1826 AQAQLQ
+1826 AQAQLRR
-1832 QLNAI
+1832 LNAI
-1837 ARNTE
+1837 AENT
-1842 RNAQFAEDIRDM
+1842 RRTAESNDAILEEISELRDDVHSAKQSKDRG
-1854 FNRIIDKGSGKLKG
+1854 FYFH
-1868 L
+1868 

>member
-16 MTDDD
+16 MTDAD
-21 IPKIKAKLEKELNIK
+21 ISKIKAKLEEKLNIK
-36 IGVDVSGK
+36 IGVDVSEK

-55 KGKEITKNR
+55 KGKEITKNS
-64 VVQQETDKA
+64 VVQQAADRA

-86 REGRMWADI
+86 REGRMWSDI

-112 SRIQSAISL
+112 SRTQSAISL

-141 QERLAKSAKKVS
+141 QERMAKSAHA
-153 DQDQKAQQTADN
+153 DDN
-165 RRINDLTRITSAIQR
+165 RRINDLVRITSAIQR
-180 ADNAMQRLALH
+180 ADNAMQRLSLH

-205 IEQLRRYISMLERA
+205 IEQLRQYIHMLERA

-234 SGSLTAAINQANRLA
+234 SGNLTAVINQANRLA
-249 TEQGRLNAEKN
+249 TEQGKLNAEKN

-271 ALDRTNA
+271 ALDKTNA
-278 SMRTQDGLVSSLR
+278 SLKSQDGIVRSLQGQIA
-291 NQMVNLYSIYTLERF
+291 NTYSIYTLERF
-306 AKQLIEIGGEFQKQ
+306 ATQLIEIGGEFQKQ

-404 FLRGCLGKGTK
+404 FLRGQE
-415 IKTDSGIKNVEDIV
+415 V
-429 VGDKLYNEKGETV
+429 
-442 NVKELIRGHEQMYIV
+442 
-457 RQSNGMD
+457 
-464 YRVNENHIL
+464 
-473 TLTKRDTAGLYDV
+473 
-486 YVKDFNISYLGV
+486 
-498 RNVNGLLIKDSIY
+498 
-511 IEKDIID
+511 
-518 DYYGFILD
+518 
-526 GNKRF
+526 
-531 QLEDGTV
+531 
-538 THNTELRQFTEAGI
+538 RQFTEAGI

-613 LSGKIAKL
+613 LSGKLAKL

-633 QANNDLLGGGVDMV
+633 QANNSLLGGSVDMV
-647 RVLTEHWREFLP
+647 RMLTEHWRELLP

-670 YKTAILLVNA
+670 YRTAILLVNT
-680 AQKANIAINSV
+680 AQKANIAISTAAEIMNRARAIAHLAK
-691 QTVINASRA
+691 TTKLAAASQYA
-700 LRGLTALTKAQA
+700 LNLAMK
-712 VAQGVLNAVMSANPL
+712 ANPL
-727 YLIAA
+727 YLIATV
-732 AIGVVIGGIV
+732 IGVVIGGIV
-742 AYTMSVDDATDA
+742 AYTMSIDDATDA

-769 DESKQ
+769 YESKQ
-774 KMSSYLDTLFNAK
+774 KMSAYLDTLFNAK

-824 RKEATEIARVQAKV
+824 RKEATEIARMQAKV
-838 TAENNYRNS
+838 TAENNYRDS
-847 LKNLID
+847 LKNLIE
-853 AERELKYA
+853 AEREMRYA
-861 EQRSVASD
+861 EQRSAASD

-882 EDLEKAKEIVKQSR
+882 ENLERAKEIVKQSR

-908 IEKEISSRW
+908 IKKKISSRW

-926 KTGSLAPRQDE
+926 KNGSLAPKENE
-937 GREAYFKR
+937 GREDYFKR
-945 IGAVIDELNG
+945 IGEVIDELNG

-962 KSKQA
+962 DSKQA
-967 QEVLPGYTSELSKA
+967 QEILPGYISKLAKA
-981 KKIYEDALGGAPRK
+981 KQIYEDALGGAPRK
-995 EKGVDKSDPT
+995 ERGVDKSDPI

-1046 ALFDNGLDINNIGEY
+1046 SFFDNNIDINNIGGY
-1061 INNNIIS
+1061 IKSNIIP

-1087 GVEIDTDGLKK
+1087 GVDIDADGLK
-1098 NTAKVLK
+1098 NATAKTLK
-1105 DIQKQIEDTT
+1105 DIQKYIDDTT
-1115 KKWDLFKSIREKTGN
+1115 RKWDLFKSIREKTGN

-1202 NDTADNLA
+1202 KDTADNLA

-1234 ADIESN
+1234 SEIENNRHKFESN
-1240 RYKLESGG
+1240 G

-1259 KRANEEKGSVAFE
+1259 KQADEEIGSVAFE
-1272 QFKESSDWVRI
+1272 QFKESSDWVSI

-1296 SMIDKVEEFA
+1296 DMIDKVEKFA
-1306 SSQKFS
+1306 ASQKIS

-1322 LRRLRNEQTERNPF
+1322 LRKLRSEQTERNPF
-1336 KALGASFTNIKNA
+1336 RALGESFTNIKNA
-1349 KNALK
+1349 RNALK
-1354 NAKTDEEKKDA
+1354 NAKTDAEKESA
-1365 SNQLKSAEAEQVA
+1365 NNQLKAAEAEQAV

-1413 AGVAGSAIGG
+1413 AGVMGSAVGG

-1468 SKQRVEELKNAYDN
+1468 SKQRVEDLKAAYDN

-1507 LNEQVLR
+1507 LNEQVQR
-1514 SGSSLSASYSAV
+1514 SGSSLSTSYSTV
-1526 YDALKNSGMY
+1526 YEVLKNSGRY
-1536 AEHLKEQIKSGELTA
+1536 AEHLKEQIKEGELTA
-1551 RKLSKFFGTNVKVF
+1551 QKISKFFGTNIKLF
-1565 SVEVDKEALK
+1565 SVEADKEVLK
-1575 ALEDVGVG
+1575 ALEDVGIG
-1583 GTGALKTYQAQY
+1583 GTDALQAYQAQY
-1595 VSLVAQRRELEGQ
+1595 ISLVAQRRELEGQ
-1608 LRDEERK
+1608 LRDEESK

-1651 DFDDWAGQI
+1651 DFDGWAGQL
-1660 SDALTNA
+1660 SDALVNA

-1675 LAFDDAVNNIM
+1675 EAFDKAVNNIM
-1686 KNVANSIL
+1686 KDVANSIL
-1694 KNLVIAPMMEKLQQ
+1694 KNMVIAPMMEKLQK
-1708 KLFGDENGNGG
+1708 KLFGDENGKGG
-1719 VFKSFEDLNDNTE
+1719 VFENFEDLNNNTE
-1732 LAASVIK
+1732 LAASTIK
-1739 DFFDTEG
+1739 NFFDTEG
-1746 NAMLD
+1746 NAMLE
-1751 ASQKFLEAFDKA
+1751 ASDKFLEAFNKA
-1763 TGGALAATGES
+1763 TGGALTATGDGG
-1774 ETSGLSKGIQ
+1774 TSGLSKDIQ
-1784 GVTEDTANLLGSYLN
+1784 GVTEDTSYLLGSYLN

-1810 LQEKFFNDD
+1810 LQEKFFNEE

-1842 RNAQFAEDIRDM
+1842 RNAQFAEEIRDII
-1854 FNRIIDKGSGKLKG
+1854 NRCYDRGERAFRVH
-1868 L
+1868 

>member
-16 MTDDD
+16 MTDAD
-21 IPKIKAKLEKELNIK
+21 ISKVKAKLEEKLNIK
-36 IGVDVSGK
+36 IGVDVSEK

-55 KGKEITKNR
+55 KGKEITKNS
-64 VVQQETDKA
+64 VVQQAADRA

-86 REGRMWADI
+86 REGKMWSDI

-112 SRIQSAISL
+112 SRTQSAISL

-141 QERLAKSAKKVS
+141 QERMAKSAH
-153 DQDQKAQQTADN
+153 AADN
-165 RRINDLTRITSAIQR
+165 RRINDLVRITSAIQR
-180 ADNAMQRLALH
+180 ADNAMQRLSLN

-205 IEQLRRYISMLERA
+205 IEQLRQYIHMLERA

-234 SGSLTAAINQANRLA
+234 SGNLTAVINQANRLA
-249 TEQGRLNAEKN
+249 TEQGKLNAEKN

-271 ALDRTNA
+271 ALDKTNA
-278 SMRTQDGLVSSLR
+278 SLKSQDGIVRSLQGQIA
-291 NQMVNLYSIYTLERF
+291 NMYSIYTLERF
-306 AKQLIEIGGEFQKQ
+306 ATQLIEIGGEFQKQ

-404 FLRGCLGKGTK
+404 FLRGQE
-415 IKTDSGIKNVEDIV
+415 V
-429 VGDKLYNEKGETV
+429 
-442 NVKELIRGHEQMYIV
+442 
-457 RQSNGMD
+457 
-464 YRVNENHIL
+464 
-473 TLTKRDTAGLYDV
+473 
-486 YVKDFNISYLGV
+486 
-498 RNVNGLLIKDSIY
+498 
-511 IEKDIID
+511 
-518 DYYGFILD
+518 
-526 GNKRF
+526 
-531 QLEDGTV
+531 
-538 THNTELRQFTEAGI
+538 RQFTEAGI

-613 LSGKIAKL
+613 LSGKLAKL

-633 QANNDLLGGGVDMV
+633 QANNSLLGGSVDMV
-647 RVLTEHWREFLP
+647 RILTEHWKELLP

-665 GAYGA
+665 GAYGV
-670 YKTAILLVNA
+670 YRTAILLVNT
-680 AQKANIAINSV
+680 AQKASFAIQQMQAYYTFLNGG
-691 QTVINASRA
+691 IKI
-700 LRGLTALTKAQA
+700 TKAAA
-712 VAQGVLNAVMSANPL
+712 VAQWALNSAMSANPYTIAAVAIGTLIGGLL
-727 YLIAA
+727 YLTNAETTAEKAVKLHREEQERFNNVLDERKSKIDRLIRVIQDETETEYAQISAYEQLKSLSPALTNAYTREELAVASLTEANKKLNEERDKLTYEHIISEIDRVKKAMGEYMHPKGISGITLSEYQSYQEELGLLNKQLEEYIRLKKQAEENIKSAETRLIEAKSSREQILQEFNAAKLVLEKEQEKLKKSAFYVIPIDVQIRFNNAQNALKDINNKIASLLSGGSITVKNKSHWERIKKEAEEARDALDVSLVGSERWNKLTETIKNAQREIEKFSDKERNKDYIAELWKNRIDLIDKALSSYKEWSKLEGKDAA
-732 AIGVVIGGIV
+732 A
-742 AYTMSVDDATDA
+742 
-754 LTEYNKKVQEQADKL
+754 N
-769 DESKQ
+769 
-774 KMSSYLDTLFNAK
+774 
-787 KAEDE
+787 
-792 RRRAFSEMQN
+792 R
-802 LYPSAFKNMTYEQA
+802 
-816 LLRGEIAL
+816 
-824 RKEATEIARVQAKV
+824 
-838 TAENNYRNS
+838 
-847 LKNLID
+847 
-853 AERELKYA
+853 
-861 EQRSVASD
+861 
-869 GHIMETDIVKEAR
+869 
-882 EDLEKAKEIVKQSR
+882 
-896 NELYGVVKSNLA
+896 VKSNKEFGGLFTGA
-908 IEKEISSRW
+908 YGFKLDLENPNNVWKYIQGQLGNTEKQ
-917 FTESTAIAG
+917 
-926 KTGSLAPRQDE
+926 K
-937 GREAYFKR
+937 
-945 IGAVIDELNG
+945 
-955 KINALNK
+955 
-962 KSKQA
+962 
-967 QEVLPGYTSELSKA
+967 ELS
-981 KKIYEDALGGAPRK
+981 LSV
-995 EKGVDKSDPT
+995 GVKLD
-1005 AEKYKNEIALLKELY
+1005 KNEQENLK
-1020 SEYKKY
+1020 
-1026 VDLQGKEK
+1026 KE
-1034 ALNTVKSDSRFK
+1034 V
-1046 ALFDNGLDINNIGEY
+1046 NNI
-1061 INNNIIS
+1061 
-1068 KLNPNVKKQK
+1068 
-1078 DVIDSGLKL
+1078 LK
-1087 GVEIDTDGLKK
+1087 
-1098 NTAKVLK
+1098 N
-1105 DIQKQIEDTT
+1105 IQKSIDDTT
-1115 KKWDLFKSIREKTGN
+1115 RKWDLFKSIREKTGN

-1153 REEIEKGIEGKGISF
+1153 REKIEKSIEGKGISF

-1202 NDTADNLA
+1202 KDTADNLA

-1234 ADIESN
+1234 SEIENN
-1240 RYKLESGG
+1240 RHKFESSG

-1259 KRANEEKGSVAFE
+1259 KQADEEIGSVAFE
-1272 QFKESSDWVRI
+1272 QFKESSDWVSI

-1296 SMIDKVEEFA
+1296 DMIDKVEKFTA
-1306 SSQKFS
+1306 SQKFS

-1322 LRRLRNEQTERNPF
+1322 LRKLRSEQTERNPF
-1336 KALGASFTNIKNA
+1336 RALGESFTNIKNA
-1349 KNALK
+1349 RNALK
-1354 NAKTDEEKKDA
+1354 NAKTDAEKKSAND
-1365 SNQLKSAEAEQVA
+1365 QLKAAEAEQAA

-1413 AGVAGSAIGG
+1413 AGVMGSAVSG

-1468 SKQRVEELKNAYDN
+1468 SKQRVEDLKAAYDN

-1507 LNEQVLR
+1507 LNEQVQR
-1514 SGSSLSASYSAV
+1514 SGSSLSTSYSTV
-1526 YDALKNSGMY
+1526 YEVLKNSGRY
-1536 AEHLKEQIKSGELTA
+1536 AEHLKEQIKEGELTA
-1551 RKLSKFFGTNVKVF
+1551 QKISKFFGTNIKLF
-1565 SVEVDKEALK
+1565 SVEADKEVLK
-1575 ALEDVGVG
+1575 ALEDVGIG
-1583 GTGALKTYQAQY
+1583 GTDALQAYQAQY
-1595 VSLVAQRRELEGQ
+1595 ISLVAQRRELEGQ
-1608 LRDEERK
+1608 LRDEESK

-1651 DFDDWAGQI
+1651 DFDGWAGQL
-1660 SDALTNA
+1660 SDALVNA

-1675 LAFDDAVNNIM
+1675 EAFDKAVNNIM
-1686 KNVANSIL
+1686 KDVANSIL
-1694 KNLVIAPMMEKLQQ
+1694 KNMVIAPMMEKLQK
-1708 KLFGDENGNGG
+1708 KLFGDENGKGG
-1719 VFKSFEDLNDNTE
+1719 VFENFEDLNNNTE
-1732 LAASVIK
+1732 LAASTIK
-1739 DFFDTEG
+1739 NFFDTEG
-1746 NAMLD
+1746 NAMLE
-1751 ASQKFLEAFDKA
+1751 ASDKFLEAFNKA
-1763 TGGALAATGES
+1763 TGGALTATGDS
-1774 ETSGLSKGIQ
+1774 DTSGLSKDIQ
-1784 GVTEDTANLLGSYLN
+1784 GATEDTAYLLGSYLN

-1810 LQEKFFNDD
+1810 LQEKFFNEE
-1819 FPKMSVI
+1819 FPKISVI
-1826 AQAQLQ
+1826 AQSQLQ

-1842 RNAQFAEDIRDM
+1842 RNAQFAEEIRDII
-1854 FNRIIDKGSGKLKG
+1854 NRCYDRGERAFRVH
-1868 L
+1868 

>member
-36 IGVDVSGK
+36 IGVDVSEK

-141 QERLAKSAKKVS
+141 QERLAKSAQRVS
-153 DQDQKAQQTADN
+153 EQAQKAQQTADN
-165 RRINDLTRITSAIQR
+165 RRINDLIRITSAIQR
-180 ADNAMQRLALH
+180 ADNAMQRLSLH

-205 IEQLRRYISMLERA
+205 IEQLRQYISMLERA

-291 NQMVNLYSIYTLERF
+291 NQMANVYSIYTLERF
-306 AKQLIEIGGEFQKQ
+306 ATQLIEIGGEFQKQ

-404 FLRGCLGKGTK
+404 FLRGQE
-415 IKTDSGIKNVEDIV
+415 V
-429 VGDKLYNEKGETV
+429 
-442 NVKELIRGHEQMYIV
+442 
-457 RQSNGMD
+457 
-464 YRVNENHIL
+464 
-473 TLTKRDTAGLYDV
+473 
-486 YVKDFNISYLGV
+486 
-498 RNVNGLLIKDSIY
+498 
-511 IEKDIID
+511 
-518 DYYGFILD
+518 
-526 GNKRF
+526 
-531 QLEDGTV
+531 
-538 THNTELRQFTEAGI
+538 RQFTEAGI

-582 EVPFE
+582 EVPFA

-613 LSGKIAKL
+613 LSGKLAKL

-647 RVLTEHWREFLP
+647 RVLTEHWRELLP

-680 AQKANIAINSV
+680 AQKASLAIN
-691 QTVINASRA
+691 TAAEIMNRA
-700 LRGLTALTKAQA
+700 RAIAHLTSLTKLAAASQYA
-712 VAQGVLNAVMSANPL
+712 LNAAMSVNPL
-727 YLIAA
+727 YLFAA

-742 AYTMSVDDATDA
+742 AYTMSIDDATDA
-754 LTEYNKKVQEQADKL
+754 LDEHNKKVQEQIDKM
-769 DESKQ
+769 EEEKNKASQ
-774 KMSSYLDTLFNAK
+774 YISTMFNATKTIDQK
-787 KAEDE
+787 K
-792 RRRAFSEMQN
+792 RAYEN
-802 LYPSAFKNMTYEQA
+802 LNGIYPSLFKNMTYEQA
-816 LLRGEIAL
+816 LLKGEIELQNMATKAAREKAISQSKTNL
-824 RKEATEIARVQAKV
+824 QEAYSNLFKAEMEMKDAKLYSVSSEGDLMETEKLKKARERLEVARQIVEQAKKEY
-838 TAENNYRNS
+838 TFYLSAN
-847 LKNLID
+847 
-853 AERELKYA
+853 RE
-861 EQRSVASD
+861 
-869 GHIMETDIVKEAR
+869 
-882 EDLEKAKEIVKQSR
+882 
-896 NELYGVVKSNLA
+896 
-908 IEKEISSRW
+908 IEKSIKERW
-917 FTESTAIAG
+917 FVESMTIAG
-926 KTGSLAPRQDE
+926 KTGSLAPRENE

-945 IGAVIDELNG
+945 IGEVIDELNG

-995 EKGVDKSDPT
+995 EKGVDKTDPT

-1061 INNNIIS
+1061 IKNNIIP

-1078 DVIDSGLKL
+1078 EVIDSGLKL

-1098 NTAKVLK
+1098 DTAKVLK
-1105 DIQKQIEDTT
+1105 DIQKYIDDTT
-1115 KKWDLFKSIREKTGN
+1115 KKWDLYKTLFEATGDKTYSMEVAFSDSVHWDSVALDMR
-1130 KKFAMQ
+1130 KK
-1136 LAFGELNVGETD
+1136 L
-1148 MLKGF
+1148 
-1153 REEIEKGIEGKGISF
+1153 EE
-1168 EDVLKMDEASMK
+1168 SMK
-1180 DAGISSIE
+1180 AAGISVSIDFTE
-1188 PYVKAYNDGMMQLR
+1188 TEEKA
-1202 NDTADNLA
+1202 
-1210 ELVSKYRDYATQ
+1210 K
-1222 VTEIENKLNDDL
+1222 
-1234 ADIESN
+1234 DIFGSEDSAL
-1240 RYKLESGG
+1240 YKL
-1248 VDVDKMIAERK
+1248 
-1259 KRANEEKGSVAFE
+1259 
-1272 QFKESSDWVRI
+1272 W
-1283 FDDLDRVSNATLD
+1283 
-1296 SMIDKVEEFA
+1296 
-1306 SSQKFS
+1306 
-1312 VEETKELVEA
+1312 EETKKRIEKNGIDLKVNAANAIKEVQSISDKIKSIENQRDEELMGYTAGTPEYDAIAEKWNNEILELKNSLLETSPAFEKLFADTTGMSINQIENLRKEA
-1322 LRRLRNEQTERNPF
+1322 QRLIDLINTTKTPVLDSNGAVKGYKYTKGDGEEGYISKENYDEVTKRLEKLGKKSGQVQISFKRMWDWISGSKQGDGTTLKFRDIAEDLSLIAQEASDASGELGSMFDSIGNESLGDAFSIAGDMLGSVSRIASGVASGNPF
-1336 KALGASFTNIKNA
+1336 A
-1349 KNALK
+1349 
-1354 NAKTDEEKKDA
+1354 
-1365 SNQLKSAEAEQVA
+1365 V
-1378 AIQGVISKF
+1378 
-1387 DALADAADFLGGV
+1387 
-1400 FENLGLGSGLSDA
+1400 
-1413 AGVAGSAIGG
+1413 IGG
-1423 ASTMQGIT
+1423 IS
-1431 SALGA
+1431 
-1436 AGPWGAA
+1436 
-1443 AGAALGLISGIAQ
+1443 SGIASIAQ
-1456 IHDKKLDKAIER
+1456 LHDKKLDKAIER

-1507 LNEQVLR
+1507 LNEQVQR
-1514 SGSSLSASYSAV
+1514 SGSSLSTSYSTV
-1526 YDALKNSGMY
+1526 YEVLKNSGMY

-1583 GTGALKTYQAQY
+1583 GTEALKTYQAQY

-1608 LRDEERK
+1608 LRDEESK

-1651 DFDDWAGQI
+1651 DFDDWEGQI

-1667 FANGEDAA
+1667 FANGKDAA

-1719 VFKSFEDLNDNTE
+1719 VFKSFEDLNNNTE
-1732 LAASVIK
+1732 LAASTIK

-1774 ETSGLSKGIQ
+1774 DTSGLSKEIQ
-1784 GVTEDTANLLGSYLN
+1784 GVTEDTANKVGSYLN
-1799 AIRQD
+1799 SMRQD

-1810 LQEKFFNDD
+1810 LQEKFFNEE

-1826 AQAQLQ
+1826 AQAQLR

-1837 ARNTE
+1837 AENT
-1842 RNAQFAEDIRDM
+1842 RRMAESNDAILEEISELRDDVHSAKQSKDRG
-1854 FNRIIDKGSGKLKG
+1854 FYFH
-1868 L
+1868 

>member
-36 IGVDVSGK
+36 IGVDVSEK

-141 QERLAKSAKKVS
+141 QERLAKSAQKVS
-153 DQDQKAQQTADN
+153 EQAQKAQQTADN
-165 RRINDLTRITSAIQR
+165 RRINDLIRITSAIQR
-180 ADNAMQRLALH
+180 AENAMQRLSLH

-205 IEQLRRYISMLERA
+205 IEQLRQYISMLERA

-291 NQMVNLYSIYTLERF
+291 NQMANVYSIYTLERF
-306 AKQLIEIGGEFQKQ
+306 ATQLIEIGGEFQKQ

-404 FLRGCLGKGTK
+404 FLRGQE
-415 IKTDSGIKNVEDIV
+415 V
-429 VGDKLYNEKGETV
+429 
-442 NVKELIRGHEQMYIV
+442 
-457 RQSNGMD
+457 
-464 YRVNENHIL
+464 
-473 TLTKRDTAGLYDV
+473 
-486 YVKDFNISYLGV
+486 
-498 RNVNGLLIKDSIY
+498 
-511 IEKDIID
+511 
-518 DYYGFILD
+518 
-526 GNKRF
+526 
-531 QLEDGTV
+531 
-538 THNTELRQFTEAGI
+538 RQFTEAGI

-582 EVPFE
+582 EVPFA

-613 LSGKIAKL
+613 LSGKLAKL

-633 QANNDLLGGGVDMV
+633 QANNSLLGGSIDMV
-647 RVLTEHWREFLP
+647 RILTEHWRELLP

-691 QTVINASRA
+691 QTIINASRA

-712 VAQGVLNAVMSANPL
+712 VAQGVLNAVMAANPL
-727 YLIAA
+727 YLIATV
-732 AIGVVIGGIV
+732 IGVVIGSIV
-742 AYTMSVDDATDA
+742 AYTMSIDDATDS

-769 DESKQ
+769 YESKQ

-824 RKEATEIARVQAKV
+824 RKEATEIARMQAKV
-838 TAENNYRNS
+838 TAENNYRDS
-847 LKNLID
+847 LKNLIE
-853 AERELKYA
+853 AEREMRYA
-861 EQRSVASD
+861 EQRSAASD
-869 GHIMETDIVKEAR
+869 DSIMETDIVKEAR
-882 EDLEKAKEIVKQSR
+882 ENLERAKEIVKQSR

-926 KTGSLAPRQDE
+926 ETGSLAPRQDE

-945 IGAVIDELNG
+945 IGEVIDDLNG

-1061 INNNIIS
+1061 IKNNIIP

-1078 DVIDSGLKL
+1078 EVIDSGLKL

-1098 NTAKVLK
+1098 DTAKVLK
-1105 DIQKQIEDTT
+1105 NIQKQIDDTT
-1115 KKWDLFKSIREKTGN
+1115 KKWDLFKSVREKTGN

-1148 MLKGF
+1148 MMKGF

-1168 EDVLKMDEASMK
+1168 GDVLKMDEASMK

-1202 NDTADNLA
+1202 KDTADNLA

-1240 RYKLESGG
+1240 RHKLESGG

-1306 SSQKFS
+1306 SSQKLS
-1312 VEETKELVEA
+1312 VEDTKELVEA
-1322 LRRLRNEQTERNPF
+1322 LRKLRNEQTERNPF

-1365 SNQLKSAEAEQVA
+1365 SNQLKSAEAEQAA

-1413 AGVAGSAIGG
+1413 ASVVGSAVGG

-1507 LNEQVLR
+1507 LNEQVQR
-1514 SGSSLSASYSAV
+1514 SGSSLSTSYSTV
-1526 YDALKNSGMY
+1526 YEVLKNSGRY
-1536 AEHLKEQIKSGELTA
+1536 AENLKEQIKAGELTA
-1551 RKLSKFFGTNVKVF
+1551 RKLSKFFGTNIKLF
-1565 SVEVDKEALK
+1565 SVETDKEALK

-1583 GTGALKTYQAQY
+1583 GTEALKTYQAQY

-1608 LRDEERK
+1608 LRDEESK

-1719 VFKSFEDLNDNTE
+1719 VFKSFEDLNNNTE
-1732 LAASVIK
+1732 LAASTIK

-1774 ETSGLSKGIQ
+1774 DTSGLSKGIQ
-1784 GVTEDTANLLGSYLN
+1784 GVTEDTADLLGSYLN
-1799 AIRQD
+1799 SIRQD

-1810 LQEKFFNDD
+1810 LQEKFFNED

-1826 AQAQLQ
+1826 AQVQLQ

-1842 RNAQFAEDIRDM
+1842 RNAQFAEEIRDM

>member
-16 MTDDD
+16 MTDAD
-21 IPKIKAKLEKELNIK
+21 ISKIKAKLEEKLNIK
-36 IGVDVSGK
+36 IGVDVSEK

-55 KGKEITKNR
+55 KGKEITKNS
-64 VVQQETDKA
+64 VVQQAADRA

-86 REGRMWADI
+86 REGRMWSDI

-112 SRIQSAISL
+112 SRTQSAISL

-141 QERLAKSAKKVS
+141 QERMAKSAHA
-153 DQDQKAQQTADN
+153 DDN
-165 RRINDLTRITSAIQR
+165 RRINDLVRITSAIQR
-180 ADNAMQRLALH
+180 ADNAMQRLSLN

-205 IEQLRRYISMLERA
+205 IEQLRQYIHMLERA

-234 SGSLTAAINQANRLA
+234 SGNLTAVINQANRLA
-249 TEQGRLNAEKN
+249 TEQGKLNAEKN

-271 ALDRTNA
+271 ALDKTNA
-278 SMRTQDGLVSSLR
+278 SLKSQDGIVRSLQGQIA
-291 NQMVNLYSIYTLERF
+291 NMYSIYTLERF
-306 AKQLIEIGGEFQKQ
+306 ATQLIEIGGEFQKQ

-404 FLRGCLGKGTK
+404 FLRGQE
-415 IKTDSGIKNVEDIV
+415 V
-429 VGDKLYNEKGETV
+429 
-442 NVKELIRGHEQMYIV
+442 
-457 RQSNGMD
+457 
-464 YRVNENHIL
+464 
-473 TLTKRDTAGLYDV
+473 
-486 YVKDFNISYLGV
+486 
-498 RNVNGLLIKDSIY
+498 
-511 IEKDIID
+511 
-518 DYYGFILD
+518 
-526 GNKRF
+526 
-531 QLEDGTV
+531 
-538 THNTELRQFTEAGI
+538 RQFTEAGI

-613 LSGKIAKL
+613 LSGKLAKL

-633 QANNDLLGGGVDMV
+633 QANNSLLGGSVDMV
-647 RVLTEHWREFLP
+647 RILTEHWKELLP

-670 YKTAILLVNA
+670 YRTAILLVNT

-691 QTVINASRA
+691 QAIMNVSRA

-712 VAQGVLNAVMSANPL
+712 VAQGVLNAVMAANPL
-727 YLIAA
+727 YLIATV
-732 AIGVVIGGIV
+732 IGVVIGGIV
-742 AYTMSVDDATDA
+742 AYTMSIDDATDA

-769 DESKQ
+769 YESKQ
-774 KMSSYLDTLFNAK
+774 KMSAYLDTLFNAK

-824 RKEATEIARVQAKV
+824 RKEATEIARMQAKV
-838 TAENNYRNS
+838 TAENNYRDS
-847 LKNLID
+847 LKNLIE
-853 AERELKYA
+853 AEREMRYA
-861 EQRSVASD
+861 EQRSAASD

-882 EDLEKAKEIVKQSR
+882 ENLERAKEIVKQSR

-908 IEKEISSRW
+908 IKKKISSRW

-926 KTGSLAPRQDE
+926 KNGSLAPKENE
-937 GREAYFKR
+937 GREDYFKR
-945 IGAVIDELNG
+945 IGEVIDELNG

-962 KSKQA
+962 DSKQA
-967 QEVLPGYTSELSKA
+967 QEILPGYISKLAKA
-981 KKIYEDALGGAPRK
+981 KQIYEDALGGAPRK
-995 EKGVDKSDPT
+995 ERGVDKSDPI

-1046 ALFDNGLDINNIGEY
+1046 SFFDNNIDINNIGGY
-1061 INNNIIS
+1061 IKSNIIP

-1087 GVEIDTDGLKK
+1087 GVDIDADGLK
-1098 NTAKVLK
+1098 NATAKTLK
-1105 DIQKQIEDTT
+1105 DIQKYIDDTT
-1115 KKWDLFKSIREKTGN
+1115 RKWDLFKSIREKTGN

-1148 MLKGF
+1148 MLKSF
-1153 REEIEKGIEGKGISF
+1153 REEIEKSIEGKGISF

-1202 NDTADNLA
+1202 KDTADNLA

-1234 ADIESN
+1234 SEIENN
-1240 RYKLESGG
+1240 RHKFESSG

-1259 KRANEEKGSVAFE
+1259 KQADEEIGSVAFE
-1272 QFKESSDWVRI
+1272 QFKESSDWVSI
-1283 FDDLDRVSNATLD
+1283 FDDLDRVSNTTLD
-1296 SMIDKVEEFA
+1296 DMIDKVEKFA
-1306 SSQKFS
+1306 ASQKFS

-1322 LRRLRNEQTERNPF
+1322 LRKLRSEQTERNPF
-1336 KALGASFTNIKNA
+1336 RALGESFTNIKNA
-1349 KNALK
+1349 RNALK
-1354 NAKTDEEKKDA
+1354 NAKTDAEKESA
-1365 SNQLKSAEAEQVA
+1365 NNQLKAAEAEQA
-1378 AIQGVISKF
+1378 DAIQGVISKF

-1413 AGVAGSAIGG
+1413 AGVMGSAVGG

-1468 SKQRVEELKNAYDN
+1468 SKQRVEDLKAAYDN

-1507 LNEQVLR
+1507 LNEQVQR
-1514 SGSSLSASYSAV
+1514 SGSSLSTSYSTV
-1526 YDALKNSGMY
+1526 YEVLKNSGRY
-1536 AEHLKEQIKSGELTA
+1536 AEHLKEQIKEGELTA
-1551 RKLSKFFGTNVKVF
+1551 QKISKFFGTNIKLF
-1565 SVEVDKEALK
+1565 SVEADKEVLK
-1575 ALEDVGVG
+1575 ALEDVGIG
-1583 GTGALKTYQAQY
+1583 GTDALQAYQAQY
-1595 VSLVAQRRELEGQ
+1595 ISLVAQRRELEGQ
-1608 LRDEERK
+1608 LRDEESK

-1651 DFDDWAGQI
+1651 DFDGWAGQL
-1660 SDALTNA
+1660 SDALVNA

-1675 LAFDDAVNNIM
+1675 EAFDKAVNNIM
-1686 KNVANSIL
+1686 KDVANSIL
-1694 KNLVIAPMMEKLQQ
+1694 KNMVIAPMMEKLQK
-1708 KLFGDENGNGG
+1708 KLFGDENGKGG
-1719 VFKSFEDLNDNTE
+1719 VFENFEDLNNNTE
-1732 LAASVIK
+1732 LAASTIK
-1739 DFFDTEG
+1739 NFFDTEG
-1746 NAMLD
+1746 NAMLE
-1751 ASQKFLEAFDKA
+1751 ASDKFLEAFNKA
-1763 TGGALAATGES
+1763 TGGALTATGDS
-1774 ETSGLSKGIQ
+1774 DTSGLSKDIQ
-1784 GVTEDTANLLGSYLN
+1784 GATEDTAYLLGSYLN

-1810 LQEKFFNDD
+1810 LQEKFFNEE
-1819 FPKMSVI
+1819 FPKISVI
-1826 AQAQLQ
+1826 AQSQLQ

-1842 RNAQFAEDIRDM
+1842 RNAQFAEEIRDII
-1854 FNRIIDKGSGKLKG
+1854 NRCYDRGERAFRVH
-1868 L
+1868 

>member
-16 MTDDD
+16 MTDAD
-21 IPKIKAKLEKELNIK
+21 ISKIKAKLEEKLNIK
-36 IGVDVSGK
+36 IGVDVSEK

-55 KGKEITKNR
+55 KGKEITKNS
-64 VVQQETDKA
+64 VVQQAADRA

-86 REGRMWADI
+86 REGRMWSDI

-112 SRIQSAISL
+112 SRTQSAISL

-141 QERLAKSAKKVS
+141 QERMAKSAH
-153 DQDQKAQQTADN
+153 AADN
-165 RRINDLTRITSAIQR
+165 RRINDLVRITSAIQR
-180 ADNAMQRLALH
+180 ADNAMQRLSLN

-205 IEQLRRYISMLERA
+205 IEQLRQYIHMLERA

-234 SGSLTAAINQANRLA
+234 SGNLTAVINQANRLA
-249 TEQGRLNAEKN
+249 TEQGKLNAEKN

-271 ALDRTNA
+271 ALDKTNA
-278 SMRTQDGLVSSLR
+278 SLKSQDGIVRSLQGQIA
-291 NQMVNLYSIYTLERF
+291 NMYSIYTLERF
-306 AKQLIEIGGEFQKQ
+306 ATQLIEIGGEFQKQ

-404 FLRGCLGKGTK
+404 FLRGQE
-415 IKTDSGIKNVEDIV
+415 V
-429 VGDKLYNEKGETV
+429 
-442 NVKELIRGHEQMYIV
+442 
-457 RQSNGMD
+457 
-464 YRVNENHIL
+464 
-473 TLTKRDTAGLYDV
+473 
-486 YVKDFNISYLGV
+486 
-498 RNVNGLLIKDSIY
+498 
-511 IEKDIID
+511 
-518 DYYGFILD
+518 
-526 GNKRF
+526 
-531 QLEDGTV
+531 
-538 THNTELRQFTEAGI
+538 RQFTEAGI

-613 LSGKIAKL
+613 LSGKLAKL

-633 QANNDLLGGGVDMV
+633 QANNSLLGGSIDMV
-647 RVLTEHWREFLP
+647 RILTEHWRELLP

-670 YKTAILLVNA
+670 YKTAILLVNT

-691 QTVINASRA
+691 QAIMNVSRA

-712 VAQGVLNAVMSANPL
+712 VAQGVLNAVMAANPL
-727 YLIAA
+727 YLIATV
-732 AIGVVIGGIV
+732 IGVVIGGIV
-742 AYTMSVDDATDA
+742 AYTMNIDDATDA

-769 DESKQ
+769 YESKQ
-774 KMSSYLDTLFNAK
+774 KMSAYLDTLFNSK

-824 RKEATEIARVQAKV
+824 RKEATEIARMQAKV
-838 TAENNYRNS
+838 TAENNYRDS
-847 LKNLID
+847 LKNLIE
-853 AERELKYA
+853 AEREMRYA
-861 EQRSVASD
+861 EQRSAASD

-882 EDLEKAKEIVKQSR
+882 ENLERAKEIVKQSR

-926 KTGSLAPRQDE
+926 KNGSLAPKENE
-937 GREAYFKR
+937 GREDYFKR
-945 IGAVIDELNG
+945 IGEVIDELNG

-962 KSKQA
+962 DSKQA
-967 QEVLPGYTSELSKA
+967 QEILPGYISKLAKA
-981 KKIYEDALGGAPRK
+981 KQIYEDALGGAPRK
-995 EKGVDKSDPT
+995 ERGVDKSDPI

-1046 ALFDNGLDINNIGEY
+1046 SFFDNNLDINNIGGY
-1061 INNNIIS
+1061 IKSNIIP

-1087 GVEIDTDGLKK
+1087 GVDIDADGLKK
-1098 NTAKVLK
+1098 ATAKTLK
-1105 DIQKQIEDTT
+1105 DIQKYIDDTT
-1115 KKWDLFKSIREKTGN
+1115 RKWDLFKSIREKTGN
-1130 KKFAMQ
+1130 KKFAIQ

-1202 NDTADNLA
+1202 KDTADNLA

-1234 ADIESN
+1234 SEIENN
-1240 RYKLESGG
+1240 RHKFESSG

-1259 KRANEEKGSVAFE
+1259 KQADEEIGSVAFE
-1272 QFKESSDWVRI
+1272 QFKESSDWVSI

-1296 SMIDKVEEFA
+1296 DMIDKVEKFA
-1306 SSQKFS
+1306 ASQKFS

-1322 LRRLRNEQTERNPF
+1322 LRKLRSEQTERNPF
-1336 KALGASFTNIKNA
+1336 RALGESFTNIKNA
-1349 KNALK
+1349 RNALK
-1354 NAKTDEEKKDA
+1354 NAKTDAEKESA
-1365 SNQLKSAEAEQVA
+1365 NNQLKAAEAEQA
-1378 AIQGVISKF
+1378 DAIQGVISKF

-1413 AGVAGSAIGG
+1413 AGVMGSAVGG

-1468 SKQRVEELKNAYDN
+1468 SKQRVEDLKAAYDN

-1507 LNEQVLR
+1507 LNEQVQR
-1514 SGSSLSASYSAV
+1514 SGSSLSTSYSTV
-1526 YDALKNSGMY
+1526 YEVLKNSGRY
-1536 AEHLKEQIKSGELTA
+1536 AEHLKEQIKEGELTA
-1551 RKLSKFFGTNVKVF
+1551 QKISKFFGTNIKLF
-1565 SVEVDKEALK
+1565 SVEADKEVLK
-1575 ALEDVGVG
+1575 ALEDVGIG
-1583 GTGALKTYQAQY
+1583 GTDALQAYQAQY
-1595 VSLVAQRRELEGQ
+1595 ISLVAQRRELEGQ
-1608 LRDEERK
+1608 LRDEESK

-1651 DFDDWAGQI
+1651 DFDGWAGQL
-1660 SDALTNA
+1660 SDALVNA

-1675 LAFDDAVNNIM
+1675 EAFDKAVNNIM
-1686 KNVANSIL
+1686 KDVANSIL
-1694 KNLVIAPMMEKLQQ
+1694 KNMVIAPMMEKLQK
-1708 KLFGDENGNGG
+1708 KLFGDENGKGG
-1719 VFKSFEDLNDNTE
+1719 VFENFEDLNNNTE
-1732 LAASVIK
+1732 LAASTIK
-1739 DFFDTEG
+1739 NFFDTEG
-1746 NAMLD
+1746 NAMLE
-1751 ASQKFLEAFDKA
+1751 ASDKFLEAFNKA
-1763 TGGALAATGES
+1763 TGGALTATGDGG
-1774 ETSGLSKGIQ
+1774 TSGLSKDIQ
-1784 GVTEDTANLLGSYLN
+1784 GVTEDTSYLLGSYLN

-1810 LQEKFFNDD
+1810 LQEKFFNEE

-1842 RNAQFAEDIRDM
+1842 RNAQFAEEIRDII
-1854 FNRIIDKGSGKLKG
+1854 NRCYDRGERAFRVH
-1868 L
+1868 

>member
-36 IGVDVSGK
+36 IGVDVSEK

-141 QERLAKSAKKVS
+141 QERLAKSAQRVS
-153 DQDQKAQQTADN
+153 EQAQKAQQTADN
-165 RRINDLTRITSAIQR
+165 RRINDLIRITSAIQR
-180 ADNAMQRLALH
+180 ADNAMQRLSLH

-205 IEQLRRYISMLERA
+205 IEQLRQYISMLERA

-291 NQMVNLYSIYTLERF
+291 NQMANVYSIYTLERF
-306 AKQLIEIGGEFQKQ
+306 ATQLIEIGGEFQKQ

-404 FLRGCLGKGTK
+404 FLRGQE
-415 IKTDSGIKNVEDIV
+415 V
-429 VGDKLYNEKGETV
+429 
-442 NVKELIRGHEQMYIV
+442 
-457 RQSNGMD
+457 
-464 YRVNENHIL
+464 
-473 TLTKRDTAGLYDV
+473 
-486 YVKDFNISYLGV
+486 
-498 RNVNGLLIKDSIY
+498 
-511 IEKDIID
+511 
-518 DYYGFILD
+518 
-526 GNKRF
+526 
-531 QLEDGTV
+531 
-538 THNTELRQFTEAGI
+538 RQFTEAGI

-582 EVPFE
+582 EVPFA

-613 LSGKIAKL
+613 LSGKLAKL
-621 KDAYQIMLADIA
+621 KDAYQIMLADIS

-647 RVLTEHWREFLP
+647 RVLTEHWRELLP

-670 YKTAILLVNA
+670 YKTTILLVNA
-680 AQKANIAINSV
+680 AQKANLAINQV
-691 QTVINASRA
+691 QAIMNMTRA
-700 LRGLTALTKAQA
+700 MSGLTAVTKAQA
-712 VAQGVLNAVMSANPL
+712 VAQGILNAVTAINPL
-727 YLIAA
+727 YVVASV
-732 AIGVVIGGIV
+732 IGVVIGSIV
-742 AYTMSVDDATDA
+742 AYTMSIDDATDS
-754 LTEYNKKVQEQADKL
+754 LDEHNKKVQEQIDKM
-769 DESKQ
+769 EEEKNKASQ
-774 KMSSYLDTLFNAK
+774 YISTMFNATKTIDQK
-787 KAEDE
+787 K
-792 RRRAFSEMQN
+792 RAYEN
-802 LYPSAFKNMTYEQA
+802 LNGIYPSLFKNMTYEQA
-816 LLRGEIAL
+816 LLKGEIELQNMAMRAARTKAKVQSQINL
-824 RKEATEIARVQAKV
+824 ERAYSSLFEAERGVKEA
-838 TAENNYRNS
+838 
-847 LKNLID
+847 
-853 AERELKYA
+853 ELW
-861 EQRSVASD
+861 SVASD
-869 GHIMETDIVKEAR
+869 GHIMETEKLKKAR
-882 EDLEKAKEIVKQSR
+882 ERL
-896 NELYGVVKSNLA
+896 
-908 IEKEISSRW
+908 EISKQIVEQAKKEYTFYLSANKEVEKSLKDRW
-917 FTESTAIAG
+917 YIESKAIAESS
-926 KTGSLAPRQDE
+926 KFTDIAPKEDE

-945 IGAVIDELNG
+945 IGELIDEVKG

-962 KSKQA
+962 NSKA
-967 QEVLPGYTSELSKA
+967 AMEILPGLQEKEGYLV
-981 KKIYEDALGGAPRK
+981 KIYEDALGGAPRK
-995 EKGVDKSDPT
+995 EKGVDKTDPT

-1061 INNNIIS
+1061 IKNNIIP

-1078 DVIDSGLKL
+1078 EVIDSGLKL

-1105 DIQKQIEDTT
+1105 DIQKQIDDTT
-1115 KKWDLFKSIREKTGN
+1115 KKWDLFKSVREKTGN

-1180 DAGISSIE
+1180 DAGVSSIE

-1202 NDTADNLA
+1202 KDTADNLA

-1259 KRANEEKGSVAFE
+1259 KQANEEKGSVAFE

-1306 SSQKFS
+1306 SSQKLS
-1312 VEETKELVEA
+1312 VEDTKELVEA
-1322 LRRLRNEQTERNPF
+1322 LRKLRNEQTERNPF

-1354 NAKTDEEKKDA
+1354 NAKTDEEKKNA

-1413 AGVAGSAIGG
+1413 ASVAGSAIGG

-1468 SKQRVEELKNAYDN
+1468 SKQRVEELKAAYDN

-1583 GTGALKTYQAQY
+1583 GTEALKTYQAQY

-1608 LRDEERK
+1608 LRDEESK

-1719 VFKSFEDLNDNTE
+1719 VFKSFEDLNNNTE
-1732 LAASVIK
+1732 LAASTIK

-1763 TGGALAATGES
+1763 TGGALAATGKS
-1774 ETSGLSKGIQ
+1774 DTSGLSKGIQ
-1784 GVTEDTANLLGSYLN
+1784 GVTEDTANQIGSYLN
-1799 AIRQD
+1799 SIRQD

-1810 LQEKFFNDD
+1810 LQEKFFNEEFFNEE

-1826 AQAQLQ
+1826 AQAQLR

-1837 ARNTE
+1837 AENT
-1842 RNAQFAEDIRDM
+1842 RRTAESNDAILEEISELRDDVHSAKQSKDRG
-1854 FNRIIDKGSGKLKG
+1854 FYFH
-1868 L
+1868 

>member
-36 IGVDVSGK
+36 IGVDVSEK

-141 QERLAKSAKKVS
+141 QERLAKSAQKVS
-153 DQDQKAQQTADN
+153 EQAQKAQQTADN
-165 RRINDLTRITSAIQR
+165 RRINDLIRITSAIQR
-180 ADNAMQRLALH
+180 ADNAMQRLALN

-205 IEQLRRYISMLERA
+205 IEQLRQYISMLERA

-291 NQMVNLYSIYTLERF
+291 NQMATVYSIYTLERF
-306 AKQLIEIGGEFQKQ
+306 ATQLIEIGGEFQKQ

-404 FLRGCLGKGTK
+404 FLRGQE
-415 IKTDSGIKNVEDIV
+415 V
-429 VGDKLYNEKGETV
+429 
-442 NVKELIRGHEQMYIV
+442 
-457 RQSNGMD
+457 
-464 YRVNENHIL
+464 
-473 TLTKRDTAGLYDV
+473 
-486 YVKDFNISYLGV
+486 
-498 RNVNGLLIKDSIY
+498 
-511 IEKDIID
+511 
-518 DYYGFILD
+518 
-526 GNKRF
+526 
-531 QLEDGTV
+531 
-538 THNTELRQFTEAGI
+538 RQFTEAGI

-647 RVLTEHWREFLP
+647 RVLTEHWRELLP

-680 AQKANIAINSV
+680 AQRLYLGINQVQAI
-691 QTVINASRA
+691 INATRA
-700 LRGLTALTKAQA
+700 MLNLNAVTKAQA
-712 VAQGVLNAVMSANPL
+712 VAQGMLNAVTSANVM
-727 YLIAA
+727 YLFAA
-732 AIGVVIGGIV
+732 AIGVVIGSIV
-742 AYTMSVDDATDA
+742 AYTMSIDDATDS
-754 LTEYNKKVQEQADKL
+754 LDEHNKKVQEQIDKM
-769 DESKQ
+769 EEEKNKASQ
-774 KMSSYLDTLFNAK
+774 YISTMFNATKTIDQK
-787 KAEDE
+787 K
-792 RRRAFSEMQN
+792 RAYEN
-802 LYPSAFKNMTYEQA
+802 LNGIYPSLFKNMTYEQA
-816 LLRGEIAL
+816 LLKGEIELQNMATKAAREKAISQSKTNL
-824 RKEATEIARVQAKV
+824 QEAYSNLFKAEMEMKDAKLYSVSSEGDLMETEKLKKARERLEVARQIVEQAKKEY
-838 TAENNYRNS
+838 TFYLSAN
-847 LKNLID
+847 
-853 AERELKYA
+853 RE
-861 EQRSVASD
+861 
-869 GHIMETDIVKEAR
+869 
-882 EDLEKAKEIVKQSR
+882 
-896 NELYGVVKSNLA
+896 
-908 IEKEISSRW
+908 IEKSIKERW
-917 FTESTAIAG
+917 FVESMTIAG
-926 KTGSLAPRQDE
+926 KTGSLAPREDE

-945 IGAVIDELNG
+945 IGEVIDELNG

-995 EKGVDKSDPT
+995 EKGVDKTDPT

-1061 INNNIIS
+1061 IKNNIIP

-1078 DVIDSGLKL
+1078 EVIDSGLKL

-1105 DIQKQIEDTT
+1105 DIQKQIDDTT
-1115 KKWDLFKSIREKTGN
+1115 KKWDLFKSVREKTGN

-1180 DAGISSIE
+1180 DAGVSSIE

-1202 NDTADNLA
+1202 KDTADNLA

-1259 KRANEEKGSVAFE
+1259 KQANEEKGSVAFE

-1306 SSQKFS
+1306 SSQKLS
-1312 VEETKELVEA
+1312 VEDTKELVEA
-1322 LRRLRNEQTERNPF
+1322 LRKLRNEQTERNPF

-1354 NAKTDEEKKDA
+1354 NAKTDEEKKNA

-1536 AEHLKEQIKSGELTA
+1536 AEHLKEQIKAGELTA
-1551 RKLSKFFGTNVKVF
+1551 RKLSKFFGTNIKLF
-1565 SVEVDKEALK
+1565 SLEADKEALK

-1583 GTGALKTYQAQY
+1583 GTEALKTYQAQY

-1608 LRDEERK
+1608 LRDEESK

-1719 VFKSFEDLNDNTE
+1719 VFKSFEDLNNNTE
-1732 LAASVIK
+1732 LAASTIK

-1774 ETSGLSKGIQ
+1774 DTSGLSKEIQ
-1784 GVTEDTANLLGSYLN
+1784 GVTEDTANKVGSYLN
-1799 AIRQD
+1799 SMRQD

-1810 LQEKFFNDD
+1810 LQEKFFNEE

-1842 RNAQFAEDIRDM
+1842 RNAQFTEEILDL
-1854 FNRIIDKGSGKLKG
+1854 FNMVVDKGGRNVRMH
-1868 L
+1868 

>member
-21 IPKIKAKLEKELNIK
+21 IPKIKDKLEKQLNIK
-36 IGVDVSGK
+36 IGVDVSEK

-64 VVQQETDKA
+64 VVQHETDKA

-141 QERLAKSAKKVS
+141 QERLAKSAQRVS
-153 DQDQKAQQTADN
+153 EQAQKAQQTADN
-165 RRINDLTRITSAIQR
+165 RRINDLVRITSAIQR

-205 IEQLRRYISMLERA
+205 IEQLRQYISMLERA

-234 SGSLTAAINQANRLA
+234 SGSLTATINQANRLA

-291 NQMVNLYSIYTLERF
+291 NQMANVYSIYTLERF
-306 AKQLIEIGGEFQKQ
+306 ATQLIEIGGEFQKQ

-385 LGVDMGRIIL
+385 IGVDMGRIIL

-404 FLRGCLGKGTK
+404 FLRGQE
-415 IKTDSGIKNVEDIV
+415 V
-429 VGDKLYNEKGETV
+429 
-442 NVKELIRGHEQMYIV
+442 
-457 RQSNGMD
+457 
-464 YRVNENHIL
+464 
-473 TLTKRDTAGLYDV
+473 
-486 YVKDFNISYLGV
+486 
-498 RNVNGLLIKDSIY
+498 
-511 IEKDIID
+511 
-518 DYYGFILD
+518 
-526 GNKRF
+526 
-531 QLEDGTV
+531 
-538 THNTELRQFTEAGI
+538 RQFTEAGI

-613 LSGKIAKL
+613 LSGKLAKL

-647 RVLTEHWREFLP
+647 RVLTEHWRELLP

-691 QTVINASRA
+691 QTIINASRA

-712 VAQGVLNAVMSANPL
+712 VAQGILNAVMAANPL
-727 YLIAA
+727 YLIATV
-732 AIGVVIGGIV
+732 IGVVIGSIV
-742 AYTMSVDDATDA
+742 AYTMSIDDATDS

-769 DESKQ
+769 YESKQ

-824 RKEATEIARVQAKV
+824 RKEATEIARMQAKV
-838 TAENNYRNS
+838 TAENNYRDS
-847 LKNLID
+847 LKNLIE
-853 AERELKYA
+853 AEREMRYA
-861 EQRSVASD
+861 EQRSAASD
-869 GHIMETDIVKEAR
+869 DSIMETDIVKEAR
-882 EDLEKAKEIVKQSR
+882 ENLERAKEIVKQSR

-926 KTGSLAPRQDE
+926 ETGSLAPRQDE

-945 IGAVIDELNG
+945 IGEVIDDLNG

-995 EKGVDKSDPT
+995 DKGVDKSDPT

-1026 VDLQGKEK
+1026 VDLRGKEK

-1061 INNNIIS
+1061 IKNNIIP

-1098 NTAKVLK
+1098 DTAKVLK
-1105 DIQKQIEDTT
+1105 DIQKNIDDTT
-1115 KKWDLFKSIREKTGN
+1115 KKWDLFKSVREKTGN

-1168 EDVLKMDEASMK
+1168 GDVLKMDEASMK

-1202 NDTADNLA
+1202 KDTADNLA

-1240 RYKLESGG
+1240 RHKLESGG

-1306 SSQKFS
+1306 SSQKLS
-1312 VEETKELVEA
+1312 VEDTKELVEA
-1322 LRRLRNEQTERNPF
+1322 LRKLRNEQTERNPF

-1354 NAKTDEEKKDA
+1354 NAKTDKEKKDA
-1365 SNQLKSAEAEQVA
+1365 SNQLKSAEAEQAA

-1413 AGVAGSAIGG
+1413 ASVAGSAIGG

-1507 LNEQVLR
+1507 LNEQVQR
-1514 SGSSLSASYSAV
+1514 SGSSLSTSYSTV
-1526 YDALKNSGMY
+1526 YEVLKNSGRY
-1536 AEHLKEQIKSGELTA
+1536 AENLKEQIKAGELTA
-1551 RKLSKFFGTNVKVF
+1551 RKLSKFFGTNIKLF
-1565 SVEVDKEALK
+1565 SVEADKEALK

-1583 GTGALKTYQAQY
+1583 GTEALKTYQAQY

-1608 LRDEERK
+1608 LRDEESK

-1708 KLFGDENGNGG
+1708 KLFGDENGKGG
-1719 VFKSFEDLNDNTE
+1719 IFESFEDLNDNTE

-1774 ETSGLSKGIQ
+1774 DTSGMSKEIQ
-1784 GVTEDTANLLGSYLN
+1784 GTTEDTANLLGSYLN
-1799 AIRQD
+1799 AMRQD

-1842 RNAQFAEDIRDM
+1842 RNAQFTEEILDL
-1854 FNRIIDKGSGKLKG
+1854 FNMVVDKGGRNVRMH
-1868 L
+1868 

>member
-1 MANLGSLFYSLYLKD
+1 MASLGSLFYSLYLKD

-36 IGVDVSGK
+36 IGVDVSEK

-112 SRIQSAISL
+112 SRIQPAISL

-141 QERLAKSAKKVS
+141 QERLAKSAQKVS
-153 DQDQKAQQTADN
+153 EQAQKAQQTADN
-165 RRINDLTRITSAIQR
+165 RRINDLIRITSAIQR
-180 ADNAMQRLALH
+180 AENAMQRLSLH

-205 IEQLRRYISMLERA
+205 IEQLRQYISMLERA

-291 NQMVNLYSIYTLERF
+291 NQMANVYSIYTLERF
-306 AKQLIEIGGEFQKQ
+306 ATQLIEIGGEFQKQ

-340 IKNLAIESPFTFQQ
+340 IKNLAVESPFTFQQ

-404 FLRGCLGKGTK
+404 FLRGQE
-415 IKTDSGIKNVEDIV
+415 V
-429 VGDKLYNEKGETV
+429 
-442 NVKELIRGHEQMYIV
+442 
-457 RQSNGMD
+457 
-464 YRVNENHIL
+464 
-473 TLTKRDTAGLYDV
+473 
-486 YVKDFNISYLGV
+486 
-498 RNVNGLLIKDSIY
+498 
-511 IEKDIID
+511 
-518 DYYGFILD
+518 
-526 GNKRF
+526 
-531 QLEDGTV
+531 
-538 THNTELRQFTEAGI
+538 RQFTEAGI

-613 LSGKIAKL
+613 LSGKLAKL

-633 QANNDLLGGGVDMV
+633 QANNDLLGGSVDMV
-647 RVLTEHWREFLP
+647 RVLTEHWRELLP
-659 VLTGVI
+659 VLTGAI

-691 QTVINASRA
+691 QTIINASRA

-727 YLIAA
+727 YLVAA

-742 AYTMSVDDATDA
+742 AYTMSIDDATDA

-882 EDLEKAKEIVKQSR
+882 ENLEKAKEIVKQSR

-926 KTGSLAPRQDE
+926 ETGSLAPRQEE

-945 IGAVIDELNG
+945 IGEVIDELNG

-1046 ALFDNGLDINNIGEY
+1046 ALFDNGLDINNIAGY
-1061 INNNIIS
+1061 INNNIIP

-1078 DVIDSGLKL
+1078 DVIDSGLKF

-1098 NTAKVLK
+1098 DTAKVLK
-1105 DIQKQIEDTT
+1105 DIQKNIDDAT

-1153 REEIEKGIEGKGISF
+1153 REEIEKGIEGKGISL

-1180 DAGISSIE
+1180 YAGISSIE

-1202 NDTADNLA
+1202 KDTADNLA

-1240 RYKLESGG
+1240 RHKLESGG
-1248 VDVDKMIAERK
+1248 VDVDKMIAERT
-1259 KRANEEKGSVAFE
+1259 KRANEEKGNVAFE
-1272 QFKESSDWVRI
+1272 QFKESSDWVHT

-1322 LRRLRNEQTERNPF
+1322 LRKLRNEQTERNPF

-1354 NAKTDEEKKDA
+1354 NAKTDEEKEKA
-1365 SNQLKSAEAEQVA
+1365 SNQLKSAEAEQAA

-1387 DALADAADFLGGV
+1387 DALANAADFLGGV

-1413 AGVAGSAIGG
+1413 ASVAGSAVGG

-1507 LNEQVLR
+1507 LNEQVQR
-1514 SGSSLSASYSAV
+1514 SGSSLSTSYSTV
-1526 YDALKNSGMY
+1526 YEVLKNSGRY
-1536 AEHLKEQIKSGELTA
+1536 AENLKEQIKAGELTA
-1551 RKLSKFFGTNVKVF
+1551 RKLSKYFGTNVKLF
-1565 SVEVDKEALK
+1565 SVEADKEALK

-1583 GTGALKTYQAQY
+1583 GTEALKTYQAQY

-1608 LRDEERK
+1608 LRDEESK

-1719 VFKSFEDLNDNTE
+1719 IFKSFEDLNNNTE
-1732 LAASVIK
+1732 LAASTIK

-1746 NAMLD
+1746 NAMLE

-1774 ETSGLSKGIQ
+1774 DTSGMSKEIQ
-1784 GVTEDTANLLGSYLN
+1784 GVTEDTANQIGSYLN
-1799 AIRQD
+1799 SIRQD

-1810 LQEKFFNDD
+1810 LQEKFFNED
-1819 FPKMSVI
+1819 FPKMSVL

-1832 QLNAI
+1832 HLDAI
-1837 ARNTE
+1837 EKNTE
-1842 RNAQFAEDIRDM
+1842 RNARFAEEILDL
-1854 FNRIIDKGSGKLKG
+1854 FNMVVDKGGRNVRMH
-1868 L
+1868 

>member
-36 IGVDVSGK
+36 IGVDVSEK

-141 QERLAKSAKKVS
+141 QERLAKSAQRVS
-153 DQDQKAQQTADN
+153 EQAQKAQQTADN
-165 RRINDLTRITSAIQR
+165 RRINDLIRITSAIQR
-180 ADNAMQRLALH
+180 ADNAMQRLSLH

-205 IEQLRRYISMLERA
+205 IEQLRQYISMLERA

-260 RALALETRHKA
+260 RALAFETRHKA

-291 NQMVNLYSIYTLERF
+291 NQMANVYSIYTLERF
-306 AKQLIEIGGEFQKQ
+306 ATQLIEIGGEFQKQ

-404 FLRGCLGKGTK
+404 FLRGQE
-415 IKTDSGIKNVEDIV
+415 V
-429 VGDKLYNEKGETV
+429 
-442 NVKELIRGHEQMYIV
+442 
-457 RQSNGMD
+457 
-464 YRVNENHIL
+464 
-473 TLTKRDTAGLYDV
+473 
-486 YVKDFNISYLGV
+486 
-498 RNVNGLLIKDSIY
+498 
-511 IEKDIID
+511 
-518 DYYGFILD
+518 
-526 GNKRF
+526 
-531 QLEDGTV
+531 
-538 THNTELRQFTEAGI
+538 RQFTEAGI

-582 EVPFE
+582 EVPFA

-613 LSGKIAKL
+613 LSGKLAKL

-647 RVLTEHWREFLP
+647 RVLTEHWRELLP
-659 VLTGVI
+659 MLTGAI

-680 AQKANIAINSV
+680 AQKANLAINQV
-691 QTVINASRA
+691 QAIMNMTRA
-700 LRGLTALTKAQA
+700 MSGLTAVTKAQA
-712 VAQGVLNAVMSANPL
+712 VAQGILNAVTAINPL
-727 YLIAA
+727 YVVASV
-732 AIGVVIGGIV
+732 IGVVIGSIV
-742 AYTMSVDDATDA
+742 AYTMSIDDATDS
-754 LTEYNKKVQEQADKL
+754 LDEHNKKVQEQIDKM
-769 DESKQ
+769 EEAKNKASQ
-774 KMSSYLDTLFNAK
+774 YISTMFNATKTIDQK
-787 KAEDE
+787 K
-792 RRRAFSEMQN
+792 RAYEN
-802 LYPSAFKNMTYEQA
+802 LNDIYPSLFKKMTYEQA
-816 LLRGEIAL
+816 LLKGEIELQNMAMRAARTKAKVQSQINL
-824 RKEATEIARVQAKV
+824 ERAYSSLFEAERGVKEA
-838 TAENNYRNS
+838 
-847 LKNLID
+847 
-853 AERELKYA
+853 ELW
-861 EQRSVASD
+861 SVASD
-869 GHIMETDIVKEAR
+869 GHIMETEKLKKAR
-882 EDLEKAKEIVKQSR
+882 ERL
-896 NELYGVVKSNLA
+896 
-908 IEKEISSRW
+908 EISKQIVEQAKKEYTFYLSANKEVEKSLKDRW
-917 FTESTAIAG
+917 YIESKAIAESS
-926 KTGSLAPRQDE
+926 KFTDIAPKEDE

-945 IGAVIDELNG
+945 IGELIDEVKG

-962 KSKQA
+962 NSKA
-967 QEVLPGYTSELSKA
+967 AMEILPGLQEKEGYLV
-981 KKIYEDALGGAPRK
+981 KIYEDALGGAPRK
-995 EKGVDKSDPT
+995 EKGVDKSDST

-1034 ALNTVKSDSRFK
+1034 ALNTVMSDSRFK
-1046 ALFDNGLDINNIGEY
+1046 TFFKNGLDINNIGGY
-1061 INNNIIS
+1061 IKNNIIPN
-1068 KLNPNVKKQK
+1068 LNPNVKKQK
-1078 DVIDSGLKL
+1078 EVIDSGLKL

-1098 NTAKVLK
+1098 DTAKVLK
-1105 DIQKQIEDTT
+1105 DIQKYIDDTT
-1115 KKWDLFKSIREKTGN
+1115 KKWDLYKTLFEATGDKTYSMEVAFSDSVHWDSVALDMR
-1130 KKFAMQ
+1130 KK
-1136 LAFGELNVGETD
+1136 L
-1148 MLKGF
+1148 
-1153 REEIEKGIEGKGISF
+1153 EE
-1168 EDVLKMDEASMK
+1168 SMK
-1180 DAGISSIE
+1180 AAGISVSIDFTE
-1188 PYVKAYNDGMMQLR
+1188 TEEKA
-1202 NDTADNLA
+1202 
-1210 ELVSKYRDYATQ
+1210 K
-1222 VTEIENKLNDDL
+1222 
-1234 ADIESN
+1234 DIFGSEDSAL
-1240 RYKLESGG
+1240 YKL
-1248 VDVDKMIAERK
+1248 
-1259 KRANEEKGSVAFE
+1259 
-1272 QFKESSDWVRI
+1272 W
-1283 FDDLDRVSNATLD
+1283 
-1296 SMIDKVEEFA
+1296 
-1306 SSQKFS
+1306 
-1312 VEETKELVEA
+1312 EETKKRIEKNGIDLKVNAANAIKEVQSISDKIKSIENQRDSELVKYTVGTPEYNAIAEKWNNEILELKNSLLETSPAFEKLFVDTTGMSINQIENLRKEA
-1322 LRRLRNEQTERNPF
+1322 QKLIDLINATKTPVLDNNGNVKGYKYIGSDGKESYISKENYDEVIKRIEKLGKKASQVQISFKRMWDWISGSKQGDGTTLKFRDIAEDLSLIAQEASNASGELGSMFDSIGNESLGDAFSIAGDMLGSVSRIASGVASGNPF
-1336 KALGASFTNIKNA
+1336 A
-1349 KNALK
+1349 
-1354 NAKTDEEKKDA
+1354 
-1365 SNQLKSAEAEQVA
+1365 V
-1378 AIQGVISKF
+1378 
-1387 DALADAADFLGGV
+1387 
-1400 FENLGLGSGLSDA
+1400 
-1413 AGVAGSAIGG
+1413 IGG
-1423 ASTMQGIT
+1423 IS
-1431 SALGA
+1431 
-1436 AGPWGAA
+1436 
-1443 AGAALGLISGIAQ
+1443 SGIASIAQ
-1456 IHDKKLDKAIER
+1456 LHDKKLDKAIER

-1507 LNEQVLR
+1507 LNEQVQR
-1514 SGSSLSASYSAV
+1514 SGSSLSTSYSTV
-1526 YDALKNSGMY
+1526 YEVLKNSGRY
-1536 AEHLKEQIKSGELTA
+1536 AENLKEQIKAGELTA
-1551 RKLSKFFGTNVKVF
+1551 RKLSKFFGTNIKLF
-1565 SVEVDKEALK
+1565 SLEADKEALK

-1583 GTGALKTYQAQY
+1583 GTEALKTYQAQY
-1595 VSLVAQRRELEGQ
+1595 VSLVAQRRELEEQ
-1608 LRDEERK
+1608 LRDEESK

-1719 VFKSFEDLNDNTE
+1719 VFKSFEDLNNNTE
-1732 LAASVIK
+1732 LAASTIK

-1774 ETSGLSKGIQ
+1774 DTSGLSKGIQ
-1784 GVTEDTANLLGSYLN
+1784 GVTEDQYDLFGSHLN
-1799 AIRQD
+1799 SIRQD

-1810 LQEKFFNDD
+1810 LQEKFFNEE

-1842 RNAQFAEDIRDM
+1842 RNAQFTEEILDL
-1854 FNRIIDKGSGKLKG
+1854 FNMVVDKGGRNVRMH
-1868 L
+1868 

>member
-36 IGVDVSGK
+36 IGVDVSEK

-141 QERLAKSAKKVS
+141 QERLAKSAQKVS
-153 DQDQKAQQTADN
+153 EQAQKAQQTADN
-165 RRINDLTRITSAIQR
+165 RRINDLIRITSAIQR
-180 ADNAMQRLALH
+180 AENAMQRLSLH

-205 IEQLRRYISMLERA
+205 IEQLRQYISMLERA

-291 NQMVNLYSIYTLERF
+291 NQMANVYSIYTLERF
-306 AKQLIEIGGEFQKQ
+306 ATQLIEIGGEFQKQ

-404 FLRGCLGKGTK
+404 FLRGQE
-415 IKTDSGIKNVEDIV
+415 V
-429 VGDKLYNEKGETV
+429 
-442 NVKELIRGHEQMYIV
+442 
-457 RQSNGMD
+457 
-464 YRVNENHIL
+464 
-473 TLTKRDTAGLYDV
+473 
-486 YVKDFNISYLGV
+486 
-498 RNVNGLLIKDSIY
+498 
-511 IEKDIID
+511 
-518 DYYGFILD
+518 
-526 GNKRF
+526 
-531 QLEDGTV
+531 
-538 THNTELRQFTEAGI
+538 RQFTEAGI

-582 EVPFE
+582 EVPFA

-613 LSGKIAKL
+613 LSGKLAKL

-633 QANNDLLGGGVDMV
+633 QANNDLLGGSVDMV
-647 RVLTEHWREFLP
+647 RVLTEHWRELLP

-691 QTVINASRA
+691 QTIINASRA

-712 VAQGVLNAVMSANPL
+712 VAQGVLNAVMAANPL
-727 YLIAA
+727 YLIATV
-732 AIGVVIGGIV
+732 IGVVIGSIV
-742 AYTMSVDDATDA
+742 AYTMSIDDATDS

-769 DESKQ
+769 YESKQ

-824 RKEATEIARVQAKV
+824 RKEATEIARMQAKV
-838 TAENNYRNS
+838 TAENNYRDS
-847 LKNLID
+847 LKNLIE
-853 AERELKYA
+853 AEREMRYA
-861 EQRSVASD
+861 EQRSAASD
-869 GHIMETDIVKEAR
+869 DSIMETDIVKEAR
-882 EDLEKAKEIVKQSR
+882 ENLERAKEIVKQSR

-926 KTGSLAPRQDE
+926 ETGSLAPRQDE

-945 IGAVIDELNG
+945 IGEVIDDLNG

-1061 INNNIIS
+1061 IKNNIIP

-1078 DVIDSGLKL
+1078 EVIDSGLKL

-1098 NTAKVLK
+1098 DTAKVLK
-1105 DIQKQIEDTT
+1105 NIQKQIDDTT
-1115 KKWDLFKSIREKTGN
+1115 KKWDLFKSVREKTGN

-1148 MLKGF
+1148 MMKGF

-1168 EDVLKMDEASMK
+1168 GDVLKMDEASMK

-1202 NDTADNLA
+1202 KDTADNLA

-1240 RYKLESGG
+1240 RHKLESGG

-1306 SSQKFS
+1306 SSQKLS
-1312 VEETKELVEA
+1312 VEDTKELVEA
-1322 LRRLRNEQTERNPF
+1322 LRKLRNEQTERNPF

-1365 SNQLKSAEAEQVA
+1365 SNQLKSAEAEQAA

-1413 AGVAGSAIGG
+1413 ASVVGSAVGG

-1507 LNEQVLR
+1507 LNEQVQR
-1514 SGSSLSASYSAV
+1514 SGSSLSTSYSTV
-1526 YDALKNSGMY
+1526 YEVLKNSGRY
-1536 AEHLKEQIKSGELTA
+1536 AENLKEQIKAGELTA
-1551 RKLSKFFGTNVKVF
+1551 RKLSKFFGTNIKLF
-1565 SVEVDKEALK
+1565 SVETDKEALK

-1583 GTGALKTYQAQY
+1583 GTEALKTYQAQY

-1608 LRDEERK
+1608 LRDEESK

-1719 VFKSFEDLNDNTE
+1719 VFKSFEDLNNNTE
-1732 LAASVIK
+1732 LAASTIK

-1763 TGGALAATGES
+1763 TRGALAATGES
-1774 ETSGLSKGIQ
+1774 DTSGLSKGIQ
-1784 GVTEDTANLLGSYLN
+1784 GVTEDTADLLGSYLN
-1799 AIRQD
+1799 SIRQD

-1810 LQEKFFNDD
+1810 LQEKFFNED

-1826 AQAQLQ
+1826 AQVQLQ

-1842 RNAQFAEDIRDM
+1842 RNAQFAEEIRDM

>member
-16 MTDDD
+16 MTDAD
-21 IPKIKAKLEKELNIK
+21 ISKIKAKLEEKLNIK
-36 IGVDVSGK
+36 IGVDVSEK

-55 KGKEITKNR
+55 KGKEITKNS
-64 VVQQETDKA
+64 VVQQAADRA

-86 REGRMWADI
+86 REGRMWSDI

-141 QERLAKSAKKVS
+141 QERMAKSAHA
-153 DQDQKAQQTADN
+153 DDN
-165 RRINDLTRITSAIQR
+165 RRINDLVRITSAIQR
-180 ADNAMQRLALH
+180 ADNAMQRLSLN

-205 IEQLRRYISMLERA
+205 IEQLRQYIHMLERA

-234 SGSLTAAINQANRLA
+234 SGNLTAVINQANRLA
-249 TEQGRLNAEKN
+249 TEQGKLNAEKN

-271 ALDRTNA
+271 ALDKTNA
-278 SMRTQDGLVSSLR
+278 SLKSQDGIVRSLQGQIA
-291 NQMVNLYSIYTLERF
+291 NMYSIYTLGRF
-306 AKQLIEIGGEFQKQ
+306 ATQLIEIGGEFQKQ

-326 ILGDGAKADAMFSK
+326 ILGDGAKTDAMFSK

-404 FLRGCLGKGTK
+404 FLRGQE
-415 IKTDSGIKNVEDIV
+415 V
-429 VGDKLYNEKGETV
+429 
-442 NVKELIRGHEQMYIV
+442 
-457 RQSNGMD
+457 
-464 YRVNENHIL
+464 
-473 TLTKRDTAGLYDV
+473 
-486 YVKDFNISYLGV
+486 
-498 RNVNGLLIKDSIY
+498 
-511 IEKDIID
+511 
-518 DYYGFILD
+518 
-526 GNKRF
+526 
-531 QLEDGTV
+531 
-538 THNTELRQFTEAGI
+538 RQFTEAGI

-613 LSGKIAKL
+613 LSGKLAKL

-633 QANNDLLGGGVDMV
+633 QANNSLLGGSVDMV
-647 RVLTEHWREFLP
+647 RMLTEHWRELLS

-670 YKTAILLVNA
+670 YRAVILLVNA
-680 AQKANIAINSV
+680 ALAIQQMQAYYTFLNKGKNV
-691 QTVINASRA
+691 
-700 LRGLTALTKAQA
+700 TKAAA
-712 VAQGVLNAVMSANPL
+712 VAQWALNSAMSANP
-727 YLIAA
+727 YTIVTA
-732 AIGVVIGGIV
+732 AIGTLVGGLLYLANAETTAEKAV
-742 AYTMSVDDATDA
+742 K
-754 LTEYNKKVQEQADKL
+754 LHREEQER
-769 DESKQ
+769 
-774 KMSSYLDTLFNAK
+774 FNNVL
-787 KAEDE
+787 DE
-792 RRRAFSEMQN
+792 RRSKIDRLIRVIQDETETEYAQI
-802 LYPSAFKNMTYEQA
+802 SAYEQLKSLSPALTNAYTREELAVASLTEANKKLNEERDKSTYEHIISEIDRVKKAMGEYMHPKGISGITLSEYQSYQEELG
-816 LLRGEIAL
+816 LLNKQLEEYI
-824 RKEATEIARVQAKV
+824 
-838 TAENNYRNS
+838 S
-847 LKNLID
+847 LKKQADNAQSALKDINNNVKNKSYWEGIKKDAEGARDALDVSLVGSERWSKLTETIKNAQREIEKFSDKERNKDYIAELWKNRIDLID
-853 AERELKYA
+853 KALSSYKEWSELEGKDA
-861 EQRSVASD
+861 AANR
-869 GHIMETDIVKEAR
+869 
-882 EDLEKAKEIVKQSR
+882 
-896 NELYGVVKSNLA
+896 VKSNKEFGGLFTGA
-908 IEKEISSRW
+908 YGFKLDLENPNNVWKYIQGQLSNTEKQ
-917 FTESTAIAG
+917 
-926 KTGSLAPRQDE
+926 K
-937 GREAYFKR
+937 
-945 IGAVIDELNG
+945 
-955 KINALNK
+955 
-962 KSKQA
+962 
-967 QEVLPGYTSELSKA
+967 ELS
-981 KKIYEDALGGAPRK
+981 LSV
-995 EKGVDKSDPT
+995 GVKLD
-1005 AEKYKNEIALLKELY
+1005 KNEQE
-1020 SEYKKY
+1020 
-1026 VDLQGKEK
+1026 
-1034 ALNTVKSDSRFK
+1034 N
-1046 ALFDNGLDINNIGEY
+1046 
-1061 INNNIIS
+1061 
-1068 KLNPNVKKQK
+1068 
-1078 DVIDSGLKL
+1078 
-1087 GVEIDTDGLKK
+1087 LKK
-1098 NTAKVLK
+1098 EVDNILK
-1105 DIQKQIEDTT
+1105 NIQKSIDDTT
-1115 KKWDLFKSIREKTGN
+1115 RKWDLFKSIREKTGN
-1130 KKFAMQ
+1130 KKFAIQ

-1202 NDTADNLA
+1202 KDTADNLA

-1234 ADIESN
+1234 SEIENN
-1240 RYKLESGG
+1240 RHKFESSG

-1259 KRANEEKGSVAFE
+1259 KQADEEIGSVAFE
-1272 QFKESSDWVRI
+1272 QFKESSDWVSI
-1283 FDDLDRVSNATLD
+1283 FDDLDRVSNTTLD
-1296 SMIDKVEEFA
+1296 DMIDKVEKFA
-1306 SSQKFS
+1306 ASQKFS

-1322 LRRLRNEQTERNPF
+1322 LRKLRSEQTERNPF
-1336 KALGASFTNIKNA
+1336 RALGESFTNIKNA
-1349 KNALK
+1349 RNALK
-1354 NAKTDEEKKDA
+1354 NAKTDAEKESA
-1365 SNQLKSAEAEQVA
+1365 NNQLKAAEAEQA
-1378 AIQGVISKF
+1378 DAIQGVISKF

-1413 AGVAGSAIGG
+1413 AGVMGSAVGG

-1468 SKQRVEELKNAYDN
+1468 SKQRVEDLKAAYDN

-1507 LNEQVLR
+1507 LNEQVQR
-1514 SGSSLSASYSAV
+1514 SGSSLSTSYSTV
-1526 YDALKNSGMY
+1526 YEVLKNSGRY
-1536 AEHLKEQIKSGELTA
+1536 AEHLKEQIKEGELTA
-1551 RKLSKFFGTNVKVF
+1551 QKISKFFGTNIKLF
-1565 SVEVDKEALK
+1565 SVEADKEVLK
-1575 ALEDVGVG
+1575 ALEDVGIG
-1583 GTGALKTYQAQY
+1583 GTDALQTYQAQY
-1595 VSLVAQRRELEGQ
+1595 ISLVAQRRELEGQ
-1608 LRDEERK
+1608 LRDEESK

-1634 GQIRYFIEDL
+1634 GQIRYFIEEL

-1651 DFDDWAGQI
+1651 DFDGWAGQL
-1660 SDALTNA
+1660 SDALVNA

-1675 LAFDDAVNNIM
+1675 EAFDKAVNNIM
-1686 KNVANSIL
+1686 KDVANSIL
-1694 KNLVIAPMMEKLQQ
+1694 KNMVIAPMMEKLQK
-1708 KLFGDENGNGG
+1708 KLFGDENGKGG
-1719 VFKSFEDLNDNTE
+1719 VFENFEDLNNNTE
-1732 LAASVIK
+1732 LAASTIK
-1739 DFFDTEG
+1739 NFFDTEG
-1746 NAMLD
+1746 NAMLE
-1751 ASQKFLEAFDKA
+1751 ASDKFLEAFNKA
-1763 TGGALAATGES
+1763 TGGALTATGDGN
-1774 ETSGLSKGIQ
+1774 TSGLSKDIQ
-1784 GVTEDTANLLGSYLN
+1784 GVTEDTSYLLGSYLN

-1810 LQEKFFNDD
+1810 LQEKFFNEE

-1842 RNAQFAEDIRDM
+1842 RNAQFAEEIRDII
-1854 FNRIIDKGSGKLKG
+1854 NRCYDRGERAFRVH
-1868 L
+1868 

>member
-36 IGVDVSGK
+36 IGVDVSEK

-165 RRINDLTRITSAIQR
+165 RRINDLIRITSAIQR

-205 IEQLRRYISMLERA
+205 IEQLRQYISMLERA

-234 SGSLTAAINQANRLA
+234 SGSLTATINQANRLA

-291 NQMVNLYSIYTLERF
+291 NQMATVYSIYTLERF
-306 AKQLIEIGGEFQKQ
+306 ATQLIEIGGEFQKQ

-340 IKNLAIESPFTFQQ
+340 IKNLAVESPFTFQQ

-404 FLRGCLGKGTK
+404 FLRGQE
-415 IKTDSGIKNVEDIV
+415 V
-429 VGDKLYNEKGETV
+429 
-442 NVKELIRGHEQMYIV
+442 
-457 RQSNGMD
+457 
-464 YRVNENHIL
+464 
-473 TLTKRDTAGLYDV
+473 
-486 YVKDFNISYLGV
+486 
-498 RNVNGLLIKDSIY
+498 
-511 IEKDIID
+511 
-518 DYYGFILD
+518 
-526 GNKRF
+526 
-531 QLEDGTV
+531 
-538 THNTELRQFTEAGI
+538 RQFTEAGI

-613 LSGKIAKL
+613 LSGKLAKL

-633 QANNDLLGGGVDMV
+633 QANNDLLSGSVDMV
-647 RVLTEHWREFLP
+647 RVLTEHWRELLP

-691 QTVINASRA
+691 QTIINASRA

-712 VAQGVLNAVMSANPL
+712 VAQGVLNAVMAANPL
-727 YLIAA
+727 YLIATV
-732 AIGVVIGGIV
+732 IGVVIGSIV
-742 AYTMSVDDATDA
+742 AYTMSIDDATDS
-754 LTEYNKKVQEQADKL
+754 LDEHNKKVQEQIDKM
-769 DESKQ
+769 EEEKNKASQ
-774 KMSSYLDTLFNAK
+774 YISTMFNATKTIDQK
-787 KAEDE
+787 K
-792 RRRAFSEMQN
+792 RAYEN
-802 LYPSAFKNMTYEQA
+802 LNGIYPSLFKNMTYEQA
-816 LLRGEIAL
+816 LLKGEIELQNMAMRAARTKAKVQSQINL
-824 RKEATEIARVQAKV
+824 ERAYSSLFEAERGVKEA
-838 TAENNYRNS
+838 
-847 LKNLID
+847 
-853 AERELKYA
+853 ELW
-861 EQRSVASD
+861 SVASD
-869 GHIMETDIVKEAR
+869 GHIMETEKLKKAR
-882 EDLEKAKEIVKQSR
+882 ERL
-896 NELYGVVKSNLA
+896 
-908 IEKEISSRW
+908 EISKQIVEQAKKEYTFYLSANKEVEKSLKDRW
-917 FTESTAIAG
+917 YIESKAIAESS
-926 KTGSLAPRQDE
+926 KFTDIAPKENE

-945 IGAVIDELNG
+945 IGELIDEVKG

-962 KSKQA
+962 NSKA
-967 QEVLPGYTSELSKA
+967 AMEILPGLQEKEGYLV
-981 KKIYEDALGGAPRK
+981 KIYEDALGGAPRK
-995 EKGVDKSDPT
+995 GKGVDKTDPT

-1046 ALFDNGLDINNIGEY
+1046 ALFDNGLDINNIAGY
-1061 INNNIIS
+1061 INNNIIP

-1098 NTAKVLK
+1098 DTAKVLK

-1248 VDVDKMIAERK
+1248 VDVDKMIAERT

-1306 SSQKFS
+1306 SSQKLS
-1312 VEETKELVEA
+1312 VEDTKELVEA
-1322 LRRLRNEQTERNPF
+1322 LRKLRNEQTERNPF

-1365 SNQLKSAEAEQVA
+1365 NNQLKSAEAEQAA

-1413 AGVAGSAIGG
+1413 ASVAGSAIGG

-1468 SKQRVEELKNAYDN
+1468 SKQRVEELKAAYDN

-1514 SGSSLSASYSAV
+1514 SGSSLSTSYSTV
-1526 YDALKNSGMY
+1526 YEVLKNSGRH
-1536 AEHLKEQIKSGELTA
+1536 AEHLKEQIKAGELTA
-1551 RKLSKFFGTNVKVF
+1551 RKLSKYFGTNVKLF
-1565 SVEVDKEALK
+1565 SVEADKEALK

-1583 GTGALKTYQAQY
+1583 GTEALKTYQAQY

-1608 LRDEERK
+1608 LRDEESK
-1615 KKSDSGKIADYQ
+1615 KKSDSGKISDYQ

-1694 KNLVIAPMMEKLQQ
+1694 KNLVIAPMMEKLQE

-1719 VFKSFEDLNDNTE
+1719 VFKSFEDLNNNTE
-1732 LAASVIK
+1732 LAASTIK

-1774 ETSGLSKGIQ
+1774 DTSGMSKEIQ
-1784 GVTEDTANLLGSYLN
+1784 GTTEDTANLLGSYLN
-1799 AIRQD
+1799 AMRQD

-1810 LQEKFFNDD
+1810 LQEKFFNEE

-1837 ARNTE
+1837 AINTE
-1842 RNAQFAEDIRDM
+1842 RNAQFAEEIRDILDSARTTKSRG
-1854 FNRIIDKGSGKLKG
+1854 FHFQ
-1868 L
+1868 

>member
-21 IPKIKAKLEKELNIK
+21 IPKIKAKLEKQLNIK
-36 IGVDVSGK
+36 IGVDVSEK

-141 QERLAKSAKKVS
+141 QERLAKSAQRVS
-153 DQDQKAQQTADN
+153 EQAQKAQQTADN
-165 RRINDLTRITSAIQR
+165 RRINDLIRITSAIQR

-205 IEQLRRYISMLERA
+205 IEQLRQYISMLERA

-291 NQMVNLYSIYTLERF
+291 NQMANVYSIYTLERF
-306 AKQLIEIGGEFQKQ
+306 ATQLIEIGGEFQKQ

-404 FLRGCLGKGTK
+404 FLRGQE
-415 IKTDSGIKNVEDIV
+415 V
-429 VGDKLYNEKGETV
+429 
-442 NVKELIRGHEQMYIV
+442 
-457 RQSNGMD
+457 
-464 YRVNENHIL
+464 
-473 TLTKRDTAGLYDV
+473 
-486 YVKDFNISYLGV
+486 
-498 RNVNGLLIKDSIY
+498 
-511 IEKDIID
+511 
-518 DYYGFILD
+518 
-526 GNKRF
+526 
-531 QLEDGTV
+531 
-538 THNTELRQFTEAGI
+538 RQFTEAGI

-582 EVPFE
+582 EVPFA

-613 LSGKIAKL
+613 LSGKLAKL

-647 RVLTEHWREFLP
+647 RVLTEHWRELLP
-659 VLTGVI
+659 LLTGAI
-665 GAYGA
+665 GAYGLL
-670 YKTAILLVNA
+670 KTSILLVNT
-680 AQKANIAINSV
+680 AQKASFAIQKMQAYYTFLNKGIKV
-691 QTVINASRA
+691 
-700 LRGLTALTKAQA
+700 TKAAA
-712 VAQGVLNAVMSANPL
+712 VAQWALNSATLANP
-727 YLIAA
+727 YIITAA
-732 AIGVVIGGIV
+732 AIGVLIGSLLYLANAETTAEKAARLHREEQERFSNFLDERKSKIEGLIRVIQDETETEYAQIKAYEELKKLSPDLTN
-742 AYTMSVDDATDA
+742 AYTREKLAVISLTDA
-754 LTEYNKKVQEQADKL
+754 NKKLNEERDKLTYEHIISEIDRVKKAMEDYLHPKGISGITLSEYQAYQETLGLLNKQLEEYNRLKKEAEEKNKPIEVKLIEAKSSRDQILQEFNAAKLALEKEQEKLEKSPFSVIPIDVQIRFDNAQSALKDINNKIASLLSGENATIKNKSYWEGIKKDAEEARDALDVSLVGSERWNKLTETIKNAQKEIDKFSDKEKGKDYTAELWKKRIDLIDKAL
-769 DESKQ
+769 
-774 KMSSYLDTLFNAK
+774 SSYKEWSKLEGKNA
-787 KAEDE
+787 
-792 RRRAFSEMQN
+792 
-802 LYPSAFKNMTYEQA
+802 
-816 LLRGEIAL
+816 
-824 RKEATEIARVQAKV
+824 ATNR
-838 TAENNYRNS
+838 
-847 LKNLID
+847 
-853 AERELKYA
+853 
-861 EQRSVASD
+861 
-869 GHIMETDIVKEAR
+869 
-882 EDLEKAKEIVKQSR
+882 
-896 NELYGVVKSNLA
+896 VKSNKEFGDLFTGAYGFKLA
-908 IEKEISSRW
+908 LENPTDAWKYIQGQLGNTEKQKELSLSIGVKLDKNEQENLEKE
-917 FTESTAIAG
+917 
-926 KTGSLAPRQDE
+926 
-937 GREAYFKR
+937 YNN
-945 IGAVIDELNG
+945 VI
-955 KINALNK
+955 KI
-962 KSKQA
+962 
-967 QEVLPGYTSELSKA
+967 
-981 KKIYEDALGGAPRK
+981 
-995 EKGVDKSDPT
+995 
-1005 AEKYKNEIALLKELY
+1005 
-1020 SEYKKY
+1020 
-1026 VDLQGKEK
+1026 
-1034 ALNTVKSDSRFK
+1034 
-1046 ALFDNGLDINNIGEY
+1046 
-1061 INNNIIS
+1061 
-1068 KLNPNVKKQK
+1068 
-1078 DVIDSGLKL
+1078 
-1087 GVEIDTDGLKK
+1087 
-1098 NTAKVLK
+1098 
-1105 DIQKQIEDTT
+1105 IQKNIDDTT
-1115 KKWDLFKSIREKTGN
+1115 KKWDLFKSVREKTGN

-1168 EDVLKMDEASMK
+1168 EDVLKIDEASMK

-1240 RYKLESGG
+1240 RHKLESGG

-1306 SSQKFS
+1306 SSQKLS
-1312 VEETKELVEA
+1312 VEDTKELVEA

-1365 SNQLKSAEAEQVA
+1365 SNQLKSAEAEQAA

-1413 AGVAGSAIGG
+1413 ASVAGSAIGG

-1507 LNEQVLR
+1507 LNEQVQR
-1514 SGSSLSASYSAV
+1514 SGSSLSTSYSTV
-1526 YDALKNSGMY
+1526 YEVLKNSGRY
-1536 AEHLKEQIKSGELTA
+1536 AENLKEQIKAGELTA
-1551 RKLSKFFGTNVKVF
+1551 RKLSKYFGTNVKLF
-1565 SVEVDKEALK
+1565 SVEADKEALK

-1583 GTGALKTYQAQY
+1583 GTEALKTYQAQY

-1608 LRDEERK
+1608 LRDEESK

-1719 VFKSFEDLNDNTE
+1719 VFKSFEDLNNNTE
-1732 LAASVIK
+1732 LAASTIK

-1774 ETSGLSKGIQ
+1774 NTSSLSKGIQ
-1784 GVTEDTANLLGSYLN
+1784 GVTEDTANQIGSYLN
-1799 AIRQD
+1799 SIRQD

-1842 RNAQFAEDIRDM
+1842 RNAQSTEEILDL
-1854 FNRIIDKGSGKLKG
+1854 FNMVVDKGGRNVRMH
-1868 L
+1868 

>member
-16 MTDDD
+16 MTDAD
-21 IPKIKAKLEKELNIK
+21 ISKIKAKLEEKLNIK
-36 IGVDVSGK
+36 IGVDVSEK

-55 KGKEITKNR
+55 KGKEITKNS
-64 VVQQETDKA
+64 VVQQAADRA

-86 REGRMWADI
+86 REGRMWSDI

-112 SRIQSAISL
+112 SRTQSAISL

-141 QERLAKSAKKVS
+141 QERMAKSAH
-153 DQDQKAQQTADN
+153 AADN
-165 RRINDLTRITSAIQR
+165 RRINDLVRITSAIQR
-180 ADNAMQRLALH
+180 ADNAMQRLSLN

-205 IEQLRRYISMLERA
+205 IEQLRQYIHMLERA

-234 SGSLTAAINQANRLA
+234 SGNLTAVINQANRLA
-249 TEQGRLNAEKN
+249 TEQGKLNAEKN

-271 ALDRTNA
+271 ALDKTNA
-278 SMRTQDGLVSSLR
+278 SLKSQDGIVRSLQGQIA
-291 NQMVNLYSIYTLERF
+291 NMYSIYTLERF
-306 AKQLIEIGGEFQKQ
+306 ATQLIEIGGEFQKQ

-404 FLRGCLGKGTK
+404 FLRGQE
-415 IKTDSGIKNVEDIV
+415 V
-429 VGDKLYNEKGETV
+429 
-442 NVKELIRGHEQMYIV
+442 
-457 RQSNGMD
+457 
-464 YRVNENHIL
+464 
-473 TLTKRDTAGLYDV
+473 
-486 YVKDFNISYLGV
+486 
-498 RNVNGLLIKDSIY
+498 
-511 IEKDIID
+511 
-518 DYYGFILD
+518 
-526 GNKRF
+526 
-531 QLEDGTV
+531 
-538 THNTELRQFTEAGI
+538 RQFTEAGI

-613 LSGKIAKL
+613 LSGKLAKL

-633 QANNDLLGGGVDMV
+633 QANNSLLGGSIDMV
-647 RVLTEHWREFLP
+647 RILTEHWRELLP

-670 YKTAILLVNA
+670 YKTAILLVNT

-691 QTVINASRA
+691 QAIMNVSRA

-712 VAQGVLNAVMSANPL
+712 VAQGVLNAVMAANPL
-727 YLIAA
+727 YLIATV
-732 AIGVVIGGIV
+732 IGVVIGGIV
-742 AYTMSVDDATDA
+742 AYTMNIDDATDA

-769 DESKQ
+769 YESKQ
-774 KMSSYLDTLFNAK
+774 KMSAYLDTLFNSK

-824 RKEATEIARVQAKV
+824 RKEATEIARMQAKV
-838 TAENNYRNS
+838 TAENNYRDS
-847 LKNLID
+847 LKNLIE
-853 AERELKYA
+853 AEREMRYA
-861 EQRSVASD
+861 EQRSAASD

-882 EDLEKAKEIVKQSR
+882 ENLERAKEIVKQSR

-926 KTGSLAPRQDE
+926 KNGSLAPKENE
-937 GREAYFKR
+937 GREDYFKR
-945 IGAVIDELNG
+945 IGEVIDELNG

-962 KSKQA
+962 DSKQA
-967 QEVLPGYTSELSKA
+967 QEILPGYISKLAKA
-981 KKIYEDALGGAPRK
+981 KQIYEDALGGAPRK
-995 EKGVDKSDPT
+995 ERGVDKSDPI

-1046 ALFDNGLDINNIGEY
+1046 SFFDNNLDINNIGGY
-1061 INNNIIS
+1061 IKSNIIP

-1087 GVEIDTDGLKK
+1087 GVDIDADGLKK
-1098 NTAKVLK
+1098 ATAKTLK
-1105 DIQKQIEDTT
+1105 DIQKYIDDTT
-1115 KKWDLFKSIREKTGN
+1115 RKWDLFKSIREKTGN

-1202 NDTADNLA
+1202 KDTADNLA

-1234 ADIESN
+1234 SEIENN
-1240 RYKLESGG
+1240 RHKFESSG

-1259 KRANEEKGSVAFE
+1259 KQADEEIGSVAFE
-1272 QFKESSDWVRI
+1272 QFKESSDWVSI

-1296 SMIDKVEEFA
+1296 DMIDKVEKFA
-1306 SSQKFS
+1306 ASQKFS

-1322 LRRLRNEQTERNPF
+1322 LRKLRSEQTERNPF
-1336 KALGASFTNIKNA
+1336 RALGESFTNIKNA
-1349 KNALK
+1349 RNALK
-1354 NAKTDEEKKDA
+1354 NAKTDAEKESA
-1365 SNQLKSAEAEQVA
+1365 NNQLKAAEAEQA
-1378 AIQGVISKF
+1378 DAIQGVISKF

-1413 AGVAGSAIGG
+1413 AGVMGSAVGG

-1468 SKQRVEELKNAYDN
+1468 SKQRVEDLKAAYDN

-1507 LNEQVLR
+1507 LNEQVQR
-1514 SGSSLSASYSAV
+1514 SGSSLSTSYSTV
-1526 YDALKNSGMY
+1526 YEVLKNSGRY
-1536 AEHLKEQIKSGELTA
+1536 AEHLKEQIKEGELTA
-1551 RKLSKFFGTNVKVF
+1551 QKISKFFGTNIKLF
-1565 SVEVDKEALK
+1565 SVEADKEVLK
-1575 ALEDVGVG
+1575 ALEDVGIG
-1583 GTGALKTYQAQY
+1583 GTDALQAYQAQY
-1595 VSLVAQRRELEGQ
+1595 ISLVAQRRELEGQ
-1608 LRDEERK
+1608 LRDEESK

-1651 DFDDWAGQI
+1651 DFDGWAGQL
-1660 SDALTNA
+1660 SDALVNA

-1675 LAFDDAVNNIM
+1675 EAFDKAVNNIM
-1686 KNVANSIL
+1686 KDVANSIL
-1694 KNLVIAPMMEKLQQ
+1694 KNMVIAPMMEKLQK
-1708 KLFGDENGNGG
+1708 KLFGDENGKGG
-1719 VFKSFEDLNDNTE
+1719 VFENFEDLNNNTE
-1732 LAASVIK
+1732 LAASTIK
-1739 DFFDTEG
+1739 NFFDTEG
-1746 NAMLD
+1746 NAMLE
-1751 ASQKFLEAFDKA
+1751 ASDKFLEAFNKA
-1763 TGGALAATGES
+1763 TGGALTATGDGG
-1774 ETSGLSKGIQ
+1774 TSGLSKDIQ
-1784 GVTEDTANLLGSYLN
+1784 GVTEDTSYLLGSYLN

-1810 LQEKFFNDD
+1810 LQEKFFNEE

-1842 RNAQFAEDIRDM
+1842 RNAQFAEEIRDII
-1854 FNRIIDKGSGKLKG
+1854 NRCYDRGERAFRVH
-1868 L
+1868 

>member
-21 IPKIKAKLEKELNIK
+21 IPKIKAKLEKQLNIK
-36 IGVDVSGK
+36 IGVDVSEK

-55 KGKEITKNR
+55 KRKEITKNR

-141 QERLAKSAKKVS
+141 QERLAKSAQRVS
-153 DQDQKAQQTADN
+153 EQAQKAQQTADN
-165 RRINDLTRITSAIQR
+165 RRINDLIRITSAIQR

-205 IEQLRRYISMLERA
+205 IEQLRQYISMLERA

-291 NQMVNLYSIYTLERF
+291 NQMANVYSIYTLERF
-306 AKQLIEIGGEFQKQ
+306 ATQLIEIGGEFQKQ

-404 FLRGCLGKGTK
+404 FLRGQE
-415 IKTDSGIKNVEDIV
+415 V
-429 VGDKLYNEKGETV
+429 
-442 NVKELIRGHEQMYIV
+442 
-457 RQSNGMD
+457 
-464 YRVNENHIL
+464 
-473 TLTKRDTAGLYDV
+473 
-486 YVKDFNISYLGV
+486 
-498 RNVNGLLIKDSIY
+498 
-511 IEKDIID
+511 
-518 DYYGFILD
+518 
-526 GNKRF
+526 
-531 QLEDGTV
+531 
-538 THNTELRQFTEAGI
+538 RQFTEAGI

-613 LSGKIAKL
+613 LSGKLAKL

-647 RVLTEHWREFLP
+647 RVLTEHWRELLP
-659 VLTGVI
+659 ILTGVI

-691 QTVINASRA
+691 QTIINASRA

-732 AIGVVIGGIV
+732 VIGVVIGGIV
-742 AYTMSVDDATDA
+742 AYTMSIDDATDS
-754 LTEYNKKVQEQADKL
+754 LDEHNKKVQEQIDKM
-769 DESKQ
+769 EEAKNKASQ
-774 KMSSYLDTLFNAK
+774 YISTMFNATNTIDQK
-787 KAEDE
+787 K
-792 RRRAFSEMQN
+792 RAYEN
-802 LYPSAFKNMTYEQA
+802 LNGIYPSLFKNMTYEQA
-816 LLRGEIAL
+816 LLKGEIELQNMAMRAARTKAKVQSQINL
-824 RKEATEIARVQAKV
+824 ERAYSSLFEAERGVKEA
-838 TAENNYRNS
+838 
-847 LKNLID
+847 
-853 AERELKYA
+853 ELW
-861 EQRSVASD
+861 SVASD
-869 GHIMETDIVKEAR
+869 GHIMETEKLKKAR
-882 EDLEKAKEIVKQSR
+882 ERL
-896 NELYGVVKSNLA
+896 
-908 IEKEISSRW
+908 EISKQIVEQAKKEYTFYLSANKEVEKSLKDRW
-917 FTESTAIAG
+917 YIESKAIAESS
-926 KTGSLAPRQDE
+926 KFTDIAPKEDE

-945 IGAVIDELNG
+945 IGELIDEVKG

-962 KSKQA
+962 NSKA
-967 QEVLPGYTSELSKA
+967 AMEILPGLQEKEGYLV
-981 KKIYEDALGGAPRK
+981 KIYEDALGGAPRK
-995 EKGVDKSDPT
+995 EKGVDKTDPT

-1046 ALFDNGLDINNIGEY
+1046 ALFDNGLDINNIAGY
-1061 INNNIIS
+1061 INNNIIP

-1087 GVEIDTDGLKK
+1087 GVEIDADGLKK
-1098 NTAKVLK
+1098 DTAKVLK
-1105 DIQKQIEDTT
+1105 DIQKQIDDTT
-1115 KKWDLFKSIREKTGN
+1115 KKWDLFKSVREKTGN

-1168 EDVLKMDEASMK
+1168 EDVLKMDETSMK

-1234 ADIESN
+1234 ANIESN
-1240 RYKLESGG
+1240 RHKLESGG

-1259 KRANEEKGSVAFE
+1259 KQANEEKGSVVFE

-1306 SSQKFS
+1306 SSQKLS
-1312 VEETKELVEA
+1312 VEDTKELVEA

-1365 SNQLKSAEAEQVA
+1365 SNQLKSAEAEQAA

-1413 AGVAGSAIGG
+1413 ASVAGSAVGG

-1507 LNEQVLR
+1507 LNEQVQR
-1514 SGSSLSASYSAV
+1514 SGSSLSTSYSTV
-1526 YDALKNSGMY
+1526 YEVLKNSGRY
-1536 AEHLKEQIKSGELTA
+1536 AENLKEQIKAGELTA
-1551 RKLSKFFGTNVKVF
+1551 RKLSEYFGTNVKLF
-1565 SVEVDKEALK
+1565 SVEADKEALK

-1583 GTGALKTYQAQY
+1583 GTEALKTYQAQY

-1608 LRDEERK
+1608 LRDEESK

-1719 VFKSFEDLNDNTE
+1719 VFKSFEDLNNNTE
-1732 LAASVIK
+1732 LAASTIK

-1774 ETSGLSKGIQ
+1774 ETSGMSKEIQ
-1784 GVTEDTANLLGSYLN
+1784 GTTEDTANLLGSYLN
-1799 AIRQD
+1799 AMRQD

-1819 FPKMSVI
+1819 FPRMSVI
-1826 AQAQLQ
+1826 AQAQLR

-1837 ARNTE
+1837 AENT
-1842 RNAQFAEDIRDM
+1842 RRTAESNDAILEEISELRDDVHSAKQSKDRG
-1854 FNRIIDKGSGKLKG
+1854 FYFH
-1868 L
+1868 

>member
-1 MANLGSLFYSLYLKD
+1 MASLGSLFYSLYLKD

-21 IPKIKAKLEKELNIK
+21 IPKIKAKLEKQLNIK
-36 IGVDVSGK
+36 IGVDVSEK

-141 QERLAKSAKKVS
+141 QERLAKSAQRVS
-153 DQDQKAQQTADN
+153 EQAQKAQQTADN
-165 RRINDLTRITSAIQR
+165 RRINDLIRITSAIQR
-180 ADNAMQRLALH
+180 ADNAMQRLSLH

-205 IEQLRRYISMLERA
+205 IEQLRQYISMLERA

-291 NQMVNLYSIYTLERF
+291 NQMANVYSIYTLERF
-306 AKQLIEIGGEFQKQ
+306 ATQLIEIGGEFQKQ

-404 FLRGCLGKGTK
+404 FLRGQE
-415 IKTDSGIKNVEDIV
+415 V
-429 VGDKLYNEKGETV
+429 
-442 NVKELIRGHEQMYIV
+442 
-457 RQSNGMD
+457 
-464 YRVNENHIL
+464 
-473 TLTKRDTAGLYDV
+473 
-486 YVKDFNISYLGV
+486 
-498 RNVNGLLIKDSIY
+498 
-511 IEKDIID
+511 
-518 DYYGFILD
+518 
-526 GNKRF
+526 
-531 QLEDGTV
+531 
-538 THNTELRQFTEAGI
+538 RQFTEAGI

-582 EVPFE
+582 EVPFA

-613 LSGKIAKL
+613 LSGKLAKL

-647 RVLTEHWREFLP
+647 RVLTEHWRELLP

-691 QTVINASRA
+691 QATMNASRA
-700 LRGLTALTKAQA
+700 LRGLTALTKAQT
-712 VAQGVLNAVMSANPL
+712 VAQWALNSAMSANPL
-727 YLIAA
+727 YLVAA

-742 AYTMSVDDATDA
+742 AYTMSIDDATDSLA
-754 LTEYNKKVQEQADKL
+754 EYNKKVQEQADKL
-769 DESKQ
+769 YESKQ

-824 RKEATEIARVQAKV
+824 RKEATEIARMQAKV
-838 TAENNYRNS
+838 TAENNYRDS
-847 LKNLID
+847 LKNLIE
-853 AERELKYA
+853 AEREMRYA
-861 EQRSVASD
+861 EQRSAASD
-869 GHIMETDIVKEAR
+869 DSIMETDIVKEAR
-882 EDLEKAKEIVKQSR
+882 ENLERAKEIVKQSR

-926 KTGSLAPRQDE
+926 ETGSLAPRQEE

-945 IGAVIDELNG
+945 IGEVIDELNG

-962 KSKQA
+962 KSEQA

-1034 ALNTVKSDSRFK
+1034 ALNTVKSDSRFE

-1061 INNNIIS
+1061 IKNNIIP

-1098 NTAKVLK
+1098 DTAKVLK
-1105 DIQKQIEDTT
+1105 DIQKNIDDAT
-1115 KKWDLFKSIREKTGN
+1115 KRWDLFKSIREKTGN

-1240 RYKLESGG
+1240 RHKLESGG

-1354 NAKTDEEKKDA
+1354 NAKTDKEKKDA
-1365 SNQLKSAEAEQVA
+1365 SNQLKSAEAEQAA

-1413 AGVAGSAIGG
+1413 ASVAGSAVGG

-1507 LNEQVLR
+1507 LNEQVQR
-1514 SGSSLSASYSAV
+1514 SGSSLSTSYSTV
-1526 YDALKNSGMY
+1526 YEVLKNSGRY
-1536 AEHLKEQIKSGELTA
+1536 AEHLKEQIKAGELTA
-1551 RKLSKFFGTNVKVF
+1551 RKLSKFFGTNIKLF
-1565 SVEVDKEALK
+1565 SVEADKEALK

-1583 GTGALKTYQAQY
+1583 GTEALKTYQAQY

-1608 LRDEERK
+1608 LRDEESK

-1708 KLFGDENGNGG
+1708 KLFGDEDGNGG
-1719 VFKSFEDLNDNTE
+1719 VFKSFEDLNDNTD
-1732 LAASVIK
+1732 LAASTIK
-1739 DFFDTEG
+1739 GFFDTEG

-1763 TGGALAATGES
+1763 TGGALAATGKS
-1774 ETSGLSKGIQ
+1774 DTSGLSKGIQ
-1784 GVTEDTANLLGSYLN
+1784 GVTEDTANQIGSYLN
-1799 AIRQD
+1799 SIRQD

-1842 RNAQFAEDIRDM
+1842 RNAQFAEEIRDM

>member
-16 MTDDD
+16 MTDAD
-21 IPKIKAKLEKELNIK
+21 ISKIKAKLEEKLNIK
-36 IGVDVSGK
+36 IGVDVSEK

-55 KGKEITKNR
+55 KGKEITKNS
-64 VVQQETDKA
+64 VVQQAADRA

-86 REGRMWADI
+86 REGRMWSDI

-112 SRIQSAISL
+112 SRTQSAISL

-141 QERLAKSAKKVS
+141 QERMAKSAH
-153 DQDQKAQQTADN
+153 AADN
-165 RRINDLTRITSAIQR
+165 RRINDLVRITSAIQR
-180 ADNAMQRLALH
+180 ADNAMQRLSLN

-205 IEQLRRYISMLERA
+205 IEQLRQYIHMLERA

-234 SGSLTAAINQANRLA
+234 SGNLTAVINQANRLA
-249 TEQGRLNAEKN
+249 TEQGKLNAEKN

-271 ALDRTNA
+271 ALDKTNA
-278 SMRTQDGLVSSLR
+278 SLKSQDGIVRSLQGQIA
-291 NQMVNLYSIYTLERF
+291 NMYSIYTLERF
-306 AKQLIEIGGEFQKQ
+306 ATQLIEIGGEFQKQ

-404 FLRGCLGKGTK
+404 FLRGQE
-415 IKTDSGIKNVEDIV
+415 V
-429 VGDKLYNEKGETV
+429 
-442 NVKELIRGHEQMYIV
+442 
-457 RQSNGMD
+457 
-464 YRVNENHIL
+464 
-473 TLTKRDTAGLYDV
+473 
-486 YVKDFNISYLGV
+486 
-498 RNVNGLLIKDSIY
+498 
-511 IEKDIID
+511 
-518 DYYGFILD
+518 
-526 GNKRF
+526 
-531 QLEDGTV
+531 
-538 THNTELRQFTEAGI
+538 RQFTEAGI

-613 LSGKIAKL
+613 LSGKLAKL

-633 QANNDLLGGGVDMV
+633 QANNSLLGGSIDMV
-647 RVLTEHWREFLP
+647 RILTEHWRELLP

-670 YKTAILLVNA
+670 YRTAILLVNT
-680 AQKANIAINSV
+680 AQKANIAIS
-691 QTVINASRA
+691 TASEIMNRA
-700 LRGLTALTKAQA
+700 RAIAHLAKTTKLAAASQYALNLAMK
-712 VAQGVLNAVMSANPL
+712 ANPL

-732 AIGVVIGGIV
+732 VIGVVIGGIV
-742 AYTMSVDDATDA
+742 AYTMSIDDATDA
-754 LTEYNKKVQEQADKL
+754 LTEHNKKVQEQIDKMEEENRKVSEYISTMFNASKAIDQRKRAYDKL
-769 DESKQ
+769 
-774 KMSSYLDTLFNAK
+774 NGI
-787 KAEDE
+787 
-792 RRRAFSEMQN
+792 
-802 LYPSAFKNMTYEQA
+802 YPSLFKNITYEQA
-816 LLRGEIAL
+816 LLKGEVELQNMSIRAARTKAKVQSQINLERAYSSLFEAERGV
-824 RKEATEIARVQAKV
+824 KEA
-838 TAENNYRNS
+838 
-847 LKNLID
+847 
-853 AERELKYA
+853 ELW
-861 EQRSVASD
+861 SVASD
-869 GHIMETDIVKEAR
+869 GHIMETEKLKKAR
-882 EDLEKAKEIVKQSR
+882 ERLEISKQIVEQAKKEYTFYISANKEI
-896 NELYGVVKSNLA
+896 EKSL
-908 IEKEISSRW
+908 EDRW
-917 FTESTAIAG
+917 YVESKAIAE
-926 KTGSLAPRQDE
+926 GSKFTDIAPKEDE

-945 IGAVIDELNG
+945 IGELIDEVKG
-955 KINALNK
+955 KIQALNK
-962 KSKQA
+962 DSKA
-967 QEVLPGYTSELSKA
+967 AMEVLPGLQEKEGYLI
-981 KKIYEDALGGAPRK
+981 KIYEDALGGAPRK
-995 EKGVDKSDPT
+995 ERGVDKSDPI

-1046 ALFDNGLDINNIGEY
+1046 SFFDNNLDINNIGRY
-1061 INNNIIS
+1061 IKSNIIP
-1068 KLNPNVKKQK
+1068 KLNPNAKKQK

-1087 GVEIDTDGLKK
+1087 GVDIDTDGLK
-1098 NTAKVLK
+1098 NATAKTLK
-1105 DIQKQIEDTT
+1105 DIQKYIDDTT
-1115 KKWDLFKSIREKTGN
+1115 RKWDLFKSIREKTGN

-1202 NDTADNLA
+1202 KDTADNLA

-1234 ADIESN
+1234 SEIENN
-1240 RYKLESGG
+1240 RHKFESSG

-1259 KRANEEKGSVAFE
+1259 KQADEEIGSVAFE
-1272 QFKESSDWVRI
+1272 QFKESSDWVSI

-1296 SMIDKVEEFA
+1296 DMIDKVEKFA
-1306 SSQKFS
+1306 ASQKFS

-1322 LRRLRNEQTERNPF
+1322 LRKLRSEQTERNPF
-1336 KALGASFTNIKNA
+1336 RALGESFTNIKNA
-1349 KNALK
+1349 RNALK
-1354 NAKTDEEKKDA
+1354 NAKTDAEKESA
-1365 SNQLKSAEAEQVA
+1365 NNQLKAAEAEQA
-1378 AIQGVISKF
+1378 DAIQGVISKF

-1413 AGVAGSAIGG
+1413 AGVMGSAVGG

-1468 SKQRVEELKNAYDN
+1468 SKQRVEDLKAAYDN

-1507 LNEQVLR
+1507 LNEQVQR
-1514 SGSSLSASYSAV
+1514 SGSSLSTSYSTV
-1526 YDALKNSGMY
+1526 YEVLKNSGRY
-1536 AEHLKEQIKSGELTA
+1536 AEHLKEQIKEGELTA
-1551 RKLSKFFGTNVKVF
+1551 QKISKFFGTNIKLF
-1565 SVEVDKEALK
+1565 SVEADKEVLK
-1575 ALEDVGVG
+1575 ALEDVGIG
-1583 GTGALKTYQAQY
+1583 GTDALQAYQAQY
-1595 VSLVAQRRELEGQ
+1595 ISLVAQRRELEGQ
-1608 LRDEERK
+1608 LRDEESK

-1651 DFDDWAGQI
+1651 DFDGWAGQL
-1660 SDALTNA
+1660 SDALVNA

-1675 LAFDDAVNNIM
+1675 EAFDKAVNNIM
-1686 KNVANSIL
+1686 KDVANSIL
-1694 KNLVIAPMMEKLQQ
+1694 KNMVIAPMMEKLQK
-1708 KLFGDENGNGG
+1708 KLFGDENGKGG
-1719 VFKSFEDLNDNTE
+1719 VFENFEDLNNNTE
-1732 LAASVIK
+1732 LAASTIK
-1739 DFFDTEG
+1739 NFFDTEG
-1746 NAMLD
+1746 NAMLE
-1751 ASQKFLEAFDKA
+1751 ASDKFLEAFNKA
-1763 TGGALAATGES
+1763 TGGALTATGYGD
-1774 ETSGLSKGIQ
+1774 TSGLSKDIQ
-1784 GVTEDTANLLGSYLN
+1784 GVTEDTSYLLGSYLN

-1810 LQEKFFNDD
+1810 LQEKFFNEE

-1842 RNAQFAEDIRDM
+1842 RNAQFAEEIRDII
-1854 FNRIIDKGSGKLKG
+1854 NRCYDRGERAFRVH
-1868 L
+1868 

>member
-36 IGVDVSGK
+36 IGVDVSEK

-141 QERLAKSAKKVS
+141 QERLAKSAQKVS
-153 DQDQKAQQTADN
+153 EQAQKAQQTADN
-165 RRINDLTRITSAIQR
+165 RRINDLIRITSAIQR
-180 ADNAMQRLALH
+180 AENAMQRLSLH

-205 IEQLRRYISMLERA
+205 IEQLRQYISMLERA

-291 NQMVNLYSIYTLERF
+291 NQMANVYSIYTLERF
-306 AKQLIEIGGEFQKQ
+306 ATQLIEIGGEFQKQ

-404 FLRGCLGKGTK
+404 FLRGQE
-415 IKTDSGIKNVEDIV
+415 V
-429 VGDKLYNEKGETV
+429 
-442 NVKELIRGHEQMYIV
+442 
-457 RQSNGMD
+457 
-464 YRVNENHIL
+464 
-473 TLTKRDTAGLYDV
+473 
-486 YVKDFNISYLGV
+486 
-498 RNVNGLLIKDSIY
+498 
-511 IEKDIID
+511 
-518 DYYGFILD
+518 
-526 GNKRF
+526 
-531 QLEDGTV
+531 
-538 THNTELRQFTEAGI
+538 RQFTEAGI

-582 EVPFE
+582 EVPFA

-613 LSGKIAKL
+613 LSGKLAKL

-633 QANNDLLGGGVDMV
+633 QANNDLLGGSVDMV
-647 RVLTEHWREFLP
+647 RVLTEHWRELLP

-691 QTVINASRA
+691 QTIINASRA

-712 VAQGVLNAVMSANPL
+712 VAQGVLNAVMAANPL
-727 YLIAA
+727 YLIATV
-732 AIGVVIGGIV
+732 IGVVIGSIV
-742 AYTMSVDDATDA
+742 AYTMSIDDATDS

-769 DESKQ
+769 YESKQ

-824 RKEATEIARVQAKV
+824 RKEATEIARMQAKV
-838 TAENNYRNS
+838 TAENNYRDS
-847 LKNLID
+847 LKNLIE
-853 AERELKYA
+853 AEREMRYA
-861 EQRSVASD
+861 EQRSAASD
-869 GHIMETDIVKEAR
+869 DSIMETDIVKEAR
-882 EDLEKAKEIVKQSR
+882 ENLERAKEIVKQSR

-926 KTGSLAPRQDE
+926 ETGSLAPRQDE

-945 IGAVIDELNG
+945 IGEVIDDLNG

-1061 INNNIIS
+1061 IKNNIIP

-1078 DVIDSGLKL
+1078 EVIDSGLKL

-1098 NTAKVLK
+1098 DTAKVLK
-1105 DIQKQIEDTT
+1105 NIQKQIDDTT
-1115 KKWDLFKSIREKTGN
+1115 KKWDLFKSVREKTGN

-1148 MLKGF
+1148 MMKGF

-1168 EDVLKMDEASMK
+1168 GDVLKMDEASMK

-1202 NDTADNLA
+1202 KDTADNLA

-1240 RYKLESGG
+1240 RHKLESGG

-1306 SSQKFS
+1306 SSQKLS
-1312 VEETKELVEA
+1312 VEDTKELVEA
-1322 LRRLRNEQTERNPF
+1322 LRKLRNEQTERNPF
-1336 KALGASFTNIKNA
+1336 KALGASFTNIKNV

-1365 SNQLKSAEAEQVA
+1365 SNQLKSAEAEQAA

-1413 AGVAGSAIGG
+1413 ASVVGSAVGG

-1507 LNEQVLR
+1507 LNEQVQR
-1514 SGSSLSASYSAV
+1514 SGSSLSTSYSTV
-1526 YDALKNSGMY
+1526 YEVLKNSGRY
-1536 AEHLKEQIKSGELTA
+1536 AENLKEQIKAGELTA
-1551 RKLSKFFGTNVKVF
+1551 RKLSKFFGTNIKLF
-1565 SVEVDKEALK
+1565 SVETDKEALK

-1583 GTGALKTYQAQY
+1583 GTEALKTYQAQY

-1608 LRDEERK
+1608 LRDEESK

-1719 VFKSFEDLNDNTE
+1719 VFKSFEDLNNNTE
-1732 LAASVIK
+1732 LAASTIK

-1774 ETSGLSKGIQ
+1774 DTSGLSKGIQ
-1784 GVTEDTANLLGSYLN
+1784 GVTEDTADLLGSYLN
-1799 AIRQD
+1799 SIRQD

-1810 LQEKFFNDD
+1810 LQEKFFNED

-1826 AQAQLQ
+1826 AQVQLQ

-1842 RNAQFAEDIRDM
+1842 RNAQFAEEIRDM

>member
-1 MANLGSLFYSLYLKD
+1 MASLGSLFYSLYLKD
-16 MTDDD
+16 ETDDD
-21 IPKIKAKLEKELNIK
+21 ISKIKAKLEEQLNIK
-36 IGVDVSGK
+36 IGVDVSEK

-141 QERLAKSAKKVS
+141 QERLAKSAQKVS
-153 DQDQKAQQTADN
+153 EQAQKAQQTSDN
-165 RRINDLTRITSAIQR
+165 RRINDLIRITSAIQR

-205 IEQLRRYISMLERA
+205 IEQLRQYISMLERA

-234 SGSLTAAINQANRLA
+234 SGSLTATINQANRLA

-271 ALDRTNA
+271 ALEKTNA

-291 NQMVNLYSIYTLERF
+291 NQMANVYSIYTLERF
-306 AKQLIEIGGEFQKQ
+306 ATQLIEIGGEFQKQ

-404 FLRGCLGKGTK
+404 FLRGQE
-415 IKTDSGIKNVEDIV
+415 V
-429 VGDKLYNEKGETV
+429 
-442 NVKELIRGHEQMYIV
+442 
-457 RQSNGMD
+457 
-464 YRVNENHIL
+464 
-473 TLTKRDTAGLYDV
+473 
-486 YVKDFNISYLGV
+486 
-498 RNVNGLLIKDSIY
+498 
-511 IEKDIID
+511 
-518 DYYGFILD
+518 
-526 GNKRF
+526 
-531 QLEDGTV
+531 
-538 THNTELRQFTEAGI
+538 RQFTEAGI

-613 LSGKIAKL
+613 LSGKLAKL

-647 RVLTEHWREFLP
+647 RVLTEHWRELLP

-680 AQKANIAINSV
+680 AQKASLAIN
-691 QTVINASRA
+691 TAAEIMNRA
-700 LRGLTALTKAQA
+700 RAIAHLTSLTKLAAASQY
-712 VAQGVLNAVMSANPL
+712 VLNAAMSVNPL
-727 YLIAA
+727 YLFAA

-742 AYTMSVDDATDA
+742 AYTMSIDDATGS
-754 LTEYNKKVQEQADKL
+754 LTELNKRIQENGEKLADNR
-769 DESKQ
+769 Q
-774 KMSSYLDTLFNAK
+774 KMRGYIDTLFDMNK
-787 KAEDE
+787 TDEQRRKAFK
-792 RRRAFSEMQN
+792 AMQDM
-802 LYPSAFKNMTYEQA
+802 YPSALKNLSYESG
-816 LLRGEIAL
+816 LIKDRNNKLRDEISLRQEIAKIERVVSKETAKNNL
-824 RKEATEIARVQAKV
+824 RDAYKNLNDAEKEYAKQKQLAENKAS
-838 TAENNYRNS
+838 TKRTTSDYNEYINSNKALKNAENNLRLAKEYVDVMKREYRAEIS
-847 LKNLID
+847 Y
-853 AERELKYA
+853 ERER
-861 EQRSVASD
+861 ERR
-869 GHIMETDIVKEAR
+869 IKE
-882 EDLEKAKEIVKQSR
+882 
-896 NELYGVVKSNLA
+896 
-908 IEKEISSRW
+908 RW
-917 FTESTAIAG
+917 FTESADIAG
-926 KTGSLAPRQDE
+926 ETGSLAPREEE

-945 IGAVIDELNG
+945 IGEVIDELNG
-955 KINALNK
+955 KINALNN

-1046 ALFDNGLDINNIGEY
+1046 ALFNNGLDINNIAGY
-1061 INNNIIS
+1061 INNNIIP

-1098 NTAKVLK
+1098 DTAKVLK
-1105 DIQKQIEDTT
+1105 DIQKQIDDTT
-1115 KKWDLFKSIREKTGN
+1115 KKWDLFKSVREKTGN

-1153 REEIEKGIEGKGISF
+1153 REKIEKGIEGKGISF

-1180 DAGISSIE
+1180 DAGTSSIE

-1202 NDTADNLA
+1202 KDTADNLA

-1240 RYKLESGG
+1240 RHKLESGG

-1296 SMIDKVEEFA
+1296 LMIDKVEEFA

-1322 LRRLRNEQTERNPF
+1322 LRKLRNEQTERNPF

-1365 SNQLKSAEAEQVA
+1365 SNQLKSAEAEQAA

-1468 SKQRVEELKNAYDN
+1468 SKQRVEELKAAYDN

-1514 SGSSLSASYSAV
+1514 SGSSLSTSYSTV
-1526 YDALKNSGMY
+1526 YEVLKNSGRY
-1536 AEHLKEQIKSGELTA
+1536 AENLKEQIKAGELTA
-1551 RKLSKFFGTNVKVF
+1551 RKLSKFFGTNVKLF
-1565 SVEVDKEALK
+1565 SVEADKEALK

-1583 GTGALKTYQAQY
+1583 GTEALKTYQAQY
-1595 VSLVAQRRELEGQ
+1595 FSLVAQRRELEGQ
-1608 LRDEERK
+1608 LRDEESK

-1634 GQIRYFIEDL
+1634 GRIRYFIEDL

-1694 KNLVIAPMMEKLQQ
+1694 KNLVIVPMMDKLQQ
-1708 KLFGDENGNGG
+1708 KLFGDEDGNGG
-1719 VFKSFEDLNDNTE
+1719 VFKSFEDLNNNTE
-1732 LAASVIK
+1732 LAASTIK

-1751 ASQKFLEAFDKA
+1751 ASQIFLEAFDKA

-1774 ETSGLSKGIQ
+1774 DTSGMSKEIQ
-1784 GVTEDTANLLGSYLN
+1784 GTTEDTANLLGSYLN
-1799 AIRQD
+1799 AMRQD

-1842 RNAQFAEDIRDM
+1842 RNAQFAEEIRD
-1854 FNRIIDKGSGKLKG
+1854 IIDRCYDRGERAFRVH
-1868 L
+1868 

>member
-1 MANLGSLFYSLYLKD
+1 

-36 IGVDVSGK
+36 IGVDVSEK

-141 QERLAKSAKKVS
+141 QERLAKSAQRVS
-153 DQDQKAQQTADN
+153 EQAQKAQQTADN
-165 RRINDLTRITSAIQR
+165 RRINDLIRITSAIQR
-180 ADNAMQRLALH
+180 ADNAMQRLSLH

-205 IEQLRRYISMLERA
+205 IEQLRQYISMLERA

-234 SGSLTAAINQANRLA
+234 SGSLTASINQANRLA

-291 NQMVNLYSIYTLERF
+291 NQMVNVYSIYTLERF

-404 FLRGCLGKGTK
+404 FLRGQE
-415 IKTDSGIKNVEDIV
+415 V
-429 VGDKLYNEKGETV
+429 
-442 NVKELIRGHEQMYIV
+442 
-457 RQSNGMD
+457 
-464 YRVNENHIL
+464 
-473 TLTKRDTAGLYDV
+473 
-486 YVKDFNISYLGV
+486 
-498 RNVNGLLIKDSIY
+498 
-511 IEKDIID
+511 
-518 DYYGFILD
+518 
-526 GNKRF
+526 
-531 QLEDGTV
+531 
-538 THNTELRQFTEAGI
+538 RQFTEAGI

-560 KFSQLENRV
+560 KFSQLKDRA

-582 EVPFE
+582 EVPFA

-633 QANNDLLGGGVDMV
+633 QANNDLLGGGIDMV

-670 YKTAILLVNA
+670 YKTAILLLNA
-680 AQKANIAINSV
+680 AQKANLAINQV
-691 QTVINASRA
+691 QAIMNMARA
-700 LRGLTALTKAQA
+700 MAGLTAVTKAQA
-712 VAQGVLNAVMSANPL
+712 VAQGILNAAMSANPL
-727 YLIAA
+727 YAIAA
-732 AIGVVIGGIV
+732 VFGVVIGSIV
-742 AYTMSVDDATDA
+742 AYKMSIDDAANSTNELSNRIQD
-754 LTEYNKKVQEQADKL
+754 QRDKL
-769 DESKQ
+769 EENKV
-774 KMSSYLDTLFNAK
+774 KMKSYIDILFNLK
-787 KAEDE
+787 KTEGE
-792 RRRAFSEMQN
+792 REKAFKAIQDM
-802 LYPSAFKNMTYEQA
+802 YPSAFKNLKYESG
-816 LLRGEIAL
+816 LIKDRNGNLRDEIAL
-824 RKEATEIARVQAKV
+824 RKEIAKIERVVSKETAKKNLRDAYKNLNDAEKEYAKQKQLAENKAS
-838 TAENNYRNS
+838 TKRTTSDYNEYINNNKALKNAENNLRLAKEYVDVMKREYRAEIS
-847 LKNLID
+847 Y
-853 AERELKYA
+853 ERER
-861 EQRSVASD
+861 EQRIKD
-869 GHIMETDIVKEAR
+869 
-882 EDLEKAKEIVKQSR
+882 
-896 NELYGVVKSNLA
+896 
-908 IEKEISSRW
+908 RW
-917 FTESTAIAG
+917 FAESAAIAG
-926 KTGSLAPRQDE
+926 KEASLAPNEEE
-937 GREAYFKR
+937 GREDYFKR
-945 IGAVIDELNG
+945 IGEIIDELNG

-962 KSKQA
+962 DSKEA
-967 QEVLPGYTSELSKA
+967 QEILPGYISKLA
-981 KKIYEDALGGAPRK
+981 KAEQIYKDALGGAPRK

-1061 INNNIIS
+1061 IKNNIIP

-1180 DAGISSIE
+1180 DAGFSSIE

-1202 NDTADNLA
+1202 KDTADNLA

-1306 SSQKFS
+1306 SSQKLS
-1312 VEETKELVEA
+1312 VEDTKELVEA
-1322 LRRLRNEQTERNPF
+1322 LRKLRNEQTERNPF

-1354 NAKTDEEKKDA
+1354 NAKTDEEKKNA

-1413 AGVAGSAIGG
+1413 AGVAGSSIGG

-1583 GTGALKTYQAQY
+1583 GTEALKTYQAQY

-1694 KNLVIAPMMEKLQQ
+1694 KNLVIVPMVDKLQQ

-1719 VFKSFEDLNDNTE
+1719 VFKSFDLNNNTD
-1732 LAASVIK
+1732 LAASIIE

-1763 TGGALAATGES
+1763 TGGALAATGKS
-1774 ETSGLSKGIQ
+1774 DTSGLSKGIQ
-1784 GVTEDTANLLGSYLN
+1784 GVTEDTANQVGSSLN
-1799 AIRQD
+1799 SIRQD

>member
-21 IPKIKAKLEKELNIK
+21 IPKIKAKLEKQLNIK
-36 IGVDVSGK
+36 IGVDVSEK

-141 QERLAKSAKKVS
+141 QERLAKSAQKVS
-153 DQDQKAQQTADN
+153 EQAQKAQQTADN
-165 RRINDLTRITSAIQR
+165 RRINDLIRITSAIQR

-205 IEQLRRYISMLERA
+205 IEQLRQYISMLERS

-234 SGSLTAAINQANRLA
+234 SGSLTASINQANRLA

-291 NQMVNLYSIYTLERF
+291 NQMVNVYSIYTLERF
-306 AKQLIEIGGEFQKQ
+306 ATQLIEIGGEFQKQ

-404 FLRGCLGKGTK
+404 FLRG
-415 IKTDSGIKNVEDIV
+415 
-429 VGDKLYNEKGETV
+429 
-442 NVKELIRGHEQMYIV
+442 Q
-457 RQSNGMD
+457 
-464 YRVNENHIL
+464 
-473 TLTKRDTAGLYDV
+473 
-486 YVKDFNISYLGV
+486 
-498 RNVNGLLIKDSIY
+498 
-511 IEKDIID
+511 
-518 DYYGFILD
+518 
-526 GNKRF
+526 
-531 QLEDGTV
+531 
-538 THNTELRQFTEAGI
+538 ELRQMTELGI

-582 EVPFE
+582 EVPFA

-647 RVLTEHWREFLP
+647 RVLTEHWRELLP

-882 EDLEKAKEIVKQSR
+882 ENLEKAKEIVKQSR

-945 IGAVIDELNG
+945 IGEVIDELNG

-1387 DALADAADFLGGV
+1387 DALANAADFLGGV

-1413 AGVAGSAIGG
+1413 ASVAGSAIGG

-1468 SKQRVEELKNAYDN
+1468 SKQRVEELKAAYDN

-1514 SGSSLSASYSAV
+1514 SGSSLSASYSAI

-1565 SVEVDKEALK
+1565 SVEVDKEALR

-1583 GTGALKTYQAQY
+1583 GTEALKTYQAQY

-1608 LRDEERK
+1608 LRDEESK

-1719 VFKSFEDLNDNTE
+1719 VFKSFEDLNNNTD
-1732 LAASVIK
+1732 LAASTIE

-1763 TGGALAATGES
+1763 TGGALAATGKS
-1774 ETSGLSKGIQ
+1774 DTSGLSKGIQ
-1784 GVTEDTANLLGSYLN
+1784 GVTEDTANQVGSYLN
-1799 AIRQD
+1799 SIRQD

>member
-16 MTDDD
+16 MTDAD
-21 IPKIKAKLEKELNIK
+21 ISKIKAKLEEKLNIK
-36 IGVDVSGK
+36 IGVDVSEK

-55 KGKEITKNR
+55 KGKEITKNS
-64 VVQQETDKA
+64 VVQQAADRA

-86 REGRMWADI
+86 REGRMWSDI

-112 SRIQSAISL
+112 SRTQSAISL

-141 QERLAKSAKKVS
+141 QERMTKSAH
-153 DQDQKAQQTADN
+153 AADN
-165 RRINDLTRITSAIQR
+165 RRINDLVRITSAIQR
-180 ADNAMQRLALH
+180 ADNAMQRLSLN

-205 IEQLRRYISMLERA
+205 IEQLRQYIHMLERA

-234 SGSLTAAINQANRLA
+234 SGNLTAVINQANRLA
-249 TEQGRLNAEKN
+249 TEQGKLNAEKN

-271 ALDRTNA
+271 ALDKTNA
-278 SMRTQDGLVSSLR
+278 SLKSQDGIVRSLQGQIA
-291 NQMVNLYSIYTLERF
+291 NMYSIYTLERF
-306 AKQLIEIGGEFQKQ
+306 ATQLIEIGGEFQKQ

-404 FLRGCLGKGTK
+404 FLRGQE
-415 IKTDSGIKNVEDIV
+415 V
-429 VGDKLYNEKGETV
+429 
-442 NVKELIRGHEQMYIV
+442 
-457 RQSNGMD
+457 
-464 YRVNENHIL
+464 
-473 TLTKRDTAGLYDV
+473 
-486 YVKDFNISYLGV
+486 
-498 RNVNGLLIKDSIY
+498 
-511 IEKDIID
+511 
-518 DYYGFILD
+518 
-526 GNKRF
+526 
-531 QLEDGTV
+531 
-538 THNTELRQFTEAGI
+538 RQFTEAGI

-613 LSGKIAKL
+613 LSGKLAKL

-633 QANNDLLGGGVDMV
+633 QANNSLLGGSIDMV
-647 RVLTEHWREFLP
+647 RILTEHWRELLP

-670 YKTAILLVNA
+670 YKTAILLVNT

-691 QTVINASRA
+691 QAIMNVSRA

-712 VAQGVLNAVMSANPL
+712 VAQGVLNAVMAANPL
-727 YLIAA
+727 YLIATV
-732 AIGVVIGGIV
+732 IGVVIGGIV
-742 AYTMSVDDATDA
+742 AYTMNIDDATDA

-769 DESKQ
+769 YESKQ
-774 KMSSYLDTLFNAK
+774 KMSAYLDTLFNSK

-824 RKEATEIARVQAKV
+824 RKEATEIARMQAKV
-838 TAENNYRNS
+838 TAENNYRDS
-847 LKNLID
+847 LKNLIE
-853 AERELKYA
+853 AEREMRYA
-861 EQRSVASD
+861 EQRSAASD

-882 EDLEKAKEIVKQSR
+882 ENLERAKEIVKQSR

-926 KTGSLAPRQDE
+926 KNGSLAPKENE
-937 GREAYFKR
+937 GREDYFKR
-945 IGAVIDELNG
+945 IGEVIDELNG

-962 KSKQA
+962 DSKQA
-967 QEVLPGYTSELSKA
+967 QEILPGYISKLAKA
-981 KKIYEDALGGAPRK
+981 KQIYEDALGGAPRK
-995 EKGVDKSDPT
+995 ERGVDKSDPI

-1046 ALFDNGLDINNIGEY
+1046 SFFDNNLDINNIGGY
-1061 INNNIIS
+1061 IKSNIIP

-1087 GVEIDTDGLKK
+1087 GVDIDADGLKK
-1098 NTAKVLK
+1098 ATAKTLK
-1105 DIQKQIEDTT
+1105 DIQKYIDDTT
-1115 KKWDLFKSIREKTGN
+1115 RKWDLFKSIREKTGN

-1202 NDTADNLA
+1202 KDTADNLA

-1234 ADIESN
+1234 SEIENN
-1240 RYKLESGG
+1240 RHKFESSG

-1259 KRANEEKGSVAFE
+1259 KQADEEIGSVAFE
-1272 QFKESSDWVRI
+1272 QFKESSDWVSI

-1296 SMIDKVEEFA
+1296 DMIDKVEKFA
-1306 SSQKFS
+1306 ASQKFS

-1322 LRRLRNEQTERNPF
+1322 LRKLRSEQTERNPF
-1336 KALGASFTNIKNA
+1336 RALGESFTNIKNA
-1349 KNALK
+1349 RNALK
-1354 NAKTDEEKKDA
+1354 NAKTDAEKESA
-1365 SNQLKSAEAEQVA
+1365 NNQLKAAEAEQA
-1378 AIQGVISKF
+1378 DAIQGVISKF

-1413 AGVAGSAIGG
+1413 AGVMGSAVGG

-1468 SKQRVEELKNAYDN
+1468 SKQRVEDLKAAYDN

-1507 LNEQVLR
+1507 LNEQVQR
-1514 SGSSLSASYSAV
+1514 SGSSLSTSYSTV
-1526 YDALKNSGMY
+1526 YEVLKNSGRY
-1536 AEHLKEQIKSGELTA
+1536 AEHLKEQIKEGELTA
-1551 RKLSKFFGTNVKVF
+1551 QKISKFFGTNIKLF
-1565 SVEVDKEALK
+1565 SVEADKEVLK
-1575 ALEDVGVG
+1575 ALEDVGIG
-1583 GTGALKTYQAQY
+1583 GTDALQAYQAQY
-1595 VSLVAQRRELEGQ
+1595 ISLVAQRRELEGQ
-1608 LRDEERK
+1608 LRDEESK

-1651 DFDDWAGQI
+1651 DFDGWAGQL
-1660 SDALTNA
+1660 SDALVNA

-1675 LAFDDAVNNIM
+1675 EAFDKAVNNIM
-1686 KNVANSIL
+1686 KDVANSIL
-1694 KNLVIAPMMEKLQQ
+1694 KNMVIAPMMEKLQK
-1708 KLFGDENGNGG
+1708 KLFGDENGKGG
-1719 VFKSFEDLNDNTE
+1719 VFENFEDLNNNTE
-1732 LAASVIK
+1732 LAASTIK
-1739 DFFDTEG
+1739 NFFDTEG
-1746 NAMLD
+1746 NAMLE
-1751 ASQKFLEAFDKA
+1751 ASDKFLEAFNKA
-1763 TGGALAATGES
+1763 TGGALTATGDGG
-1774 ETSGLSKGIQ
+1774 TSGLSKDIQ
-1784 GVTEDTANLLGSYLN
+1784 GVTEDTSYLLGSYLN

-1810 LQEKFFNDD
+1810 LQEKFFNEE

-1842 RNAQFAEDIRDM
+1842 RNAQFAEEIRDII
-1854 FNRIIDKGSGKLKG
+1854 NRCYDRGERAFRVH
-1868 L
+1868 

>member
-36 IGVDVSGK
+36 IGVDVSEK

-141 QERLAKSAKKVS
+141 QERLAKSAQRVS
-153 DQDQKAQQTADN
+153 EQAQKAQQTADN
-165 RRINDLTRITSAIQR
+165 RRINDMIRITSAIQR
-180 ADNAMQRLALH
+180 ADNAMQRLSLH

-205 IEQLRRYISMLERA
+205 IEQLRQYISMLERA

-291 NQMVNLYSIYTLERF
+291 NQMANVYSIYTLERF
-306 AKQLIEIGGEFQKQ
+306 ATQLIEIGGEFQKQ

-404 FLRGCLGKGTK
+404 FLRGQE
-415 IKTDSGIKNVEDIV
+415 V
-429 VGDKLYNEKGETV
+429 
-442 NVKELIRGHEQMYIV
+442 
-457 RQSNGMD
+457 
-464 YRVNENHIL
+464 
-473 TLTKRDTAGLYDV
+473 
-486 YVKDFNISYLGV
+486 
-498 RNVNGLLIKDSIY
+498 
-511 IEKDIID
+511 
-518 DYYGFILD
+518 
-526 GNKRF
+526 
-531 QLEDGTV
+531 
-538 THNTELRQFTEAGI
+538 RQFTEAGI

-582 EVPFE
+582 EVPFA

-613 LSGKIAKL
+613 LSGKLAKL

-647 RVLTEHWREFLP
+647 RVLTEHWRELLP

-680 AQKANIAINSV
+680 AQKANLAINQV
-691 QTVINASRA
+691 QAIMNMTRA
-700 LRGLTALTKAQA
+700 MSGLTAVTKAQA
-712 VAQGVLNAVMSANPL
+712 VAQGILNAVTAINPL
-727 YLIAA
+727 YVVASV
-732 AIGVVIGGIV
+732 IGVVIGSIV
-742 AYTMSVDDATDA
+742 AYTMSIDDATDS
-754 LTEYNKKVQEQADKL
+754 LDEHNKKVQEQIDKM
-769 DESKQ
+769 EEAKNKASQ
-774 KMSSYLDTLFNAK
+774 YISTMFNATKTIDQK
-787 KAEDE
+787 K
-792 RRRAFSEMQN
+792 RAYEN
-802 LYPSAFKNMTYEQA
+802 LNGIYPSLFKNMTYEQA
-816 LLRGEIAL
+816 LLKGEIELQNMAMRAARTKAKVQSQINL
-824 RKEATEIARVQAKV
+824 ERAYSSLFEAERGVKEA
-838 TAENNYRNS
+838 
-847 LKNLID
+847 
-853 AERELKYA
+853 ELW
-861 EQRSVASD
+861 SVASD
-869 GHIMETDIVKEAR
+869 GHIMETEKLKKAR
-882 EDLEKAKEIVKQSR
+882 ERL
-896 NELYGVVKSNLA
+896 
-908 IEKEISSRW
+908 EISKQIVEQAKKEYTFYLSANKEVEKSLKDRW
-917 FTESTAIAG
+917 YIESKAIAESS
-926 KTGSLAPRQDE
+926 KFTDIAPKEDE

-945 IGAVIDELNG
+945 IGELIDEVKG

-962 KSKQA
+962 NSKA
-967 QEVLPGYTSELSKA
+967 AMEILPGLQEKEGYLV
-981 KKIYEDALGGAPRK
+981 KIYEDALGGAPRK
-995 EKGVDKSDPT
+995 EKGVDKTDPT
-1005 AEKYKNEIALLKELY
+1005 AEKYKNEIALLKKLY

-1115 KKWDLFKSIREKTGN
+1115 KKWDLFKSVREKTGN

-1180 DAGISSIE
+1180 DAGVSSIE

-1202 NDTADNLA
+1202 KDTADNLA

-1259 KRANEEKGSVAFE
+1259 KRANEEKGSIAFE

-1296 SMIDKVEEFA
+1296 NMIDKVEEFA
-1306 SSQKFS
+1306 KNQKLS
-1312 VEETKELVEA
+1312 IQDTKELIEA
-1322 LRRLRNEQTERNPF
+1322 LRKLREEQTDRNPF
-1336 KALGASFTNIKNA
+1336 KGIAEAVGGIKKWKDIDKQHKAGADSYYNSKTNKI
-1349 KNALK
+1349 
-1354 NAKTDEEKKDA
+1354 EKKYTQQQIDNGL
-1365 SNQLKSAEAEQVA
+1365 SEERDKLNG
-1378 AIQGVISKF
+1378 AIMKLIGYF
-1387 DALADAADFLGGV
+1387 DDLADAADFLGGV

-1413 AGVAGSAIGG
+1413 ASVAGSAIGG

-1507 LNEQVLR
+1507 LNEQVQR
-1514 SGSSLSASYSAV
+1514 SGSSLSTSYSTV
-1526 YDALKNSGMY
+1526 YEVLKNSGRY
-1536 AEHLKEQIKSGELTA
+1536 AENLKEQIKAGELTA
-1551 RKLSKFFGTNVKVF
+1551 RKLSKFFGTNVKLF
-1565 SVEVDKEALK
+1565 SVEADKEALK

-1583 GTGALKTYQAQY
+1583 GTEALKTYQAQY

-1608 LRDEERK
+1608 LRDEESK

-1719 VFKSFEDLNDNTE
+1719 VFKSFEDLNNNTE
-1732 LAASVIK
+1732 LAASTIK

-1774 ETSGLSKGIQ
+1774 DTSGLSKGIQ
-1784 GVTEDTANLLGSYLN
+1784 GVTEDQYDLFGSYLN
-1799 AIRQD
+1799 SIRQD

-1810 LQEKFFNDD
+1810 LQEKFFNEE

-1842 RNAQFAEDIRDM
+1842 RNAQFAEEIRDM

>member
-36 IGVDVSGK
+36 IGVDVSEK

-141 QERLAKSAKKVS
+141 QERLAKSAQRVS
-153 DQDQKAQQTADN
+153 EQAQKAQQTADN
-165 RRINDLTRITSAIQR
+165 RRINDLIRITSAIQR
-180 ADNAMQRLALH
+180 ADNAMQRLSLH

-205 IEQLRRYISMLERA
+205 IEQLRQYISMLERA

-291 NQMVNLYSIYTLERF
+291 NQMANVYSIYTLERF
-306 AKQLIEIGGEFQKQ
+306 ATQLIEIGGEFQKQ

-404 FLRGCLGKGTK
+404 FLRGQE
-415 IKTDSGIKNVEDIV
+415 V
-429 VGDKLYNEKGETV
+429 
-442 NVKELIRGHEQMYIV
+442 
-457 RQSNGMD
+457 
-464 YRVNENHIL
+464 
-473 TLTKRDTAGLYDV
+473 
-486 YVKDFNISYLGV
+486 
-498 RNVNGLLIKDSIY
+498 
-511 IEKDIID
+511 
-518 DYYGFILD
+518 
-526 GNKRF
+526 
-531 QLEDGTV
+531 
-538 THNTELRQFTEAGI
+538 RQFTEAGI

-582 EVPFE
+582 EVPFA

-613 LSGKIAKL
+613 LSGKLAKL

-647 RVLTEHWREFLP
+647 RVLTEHWRELLP

-680 AQKANIAINSV
+680 AQKANLAINQV
-691 QTVINASRA
+691 QAIMNMTRA
-700 LRGLTALTKAQA
+700 MSGLTAVTKAQA
-712 VAQGVLNAVMSANPL
+712 VAQGILNAVTAINPL
-727 YLIAA
+727 YVVASV
-732 AIGVVIGGIV
+732 IGVVIGSIV
-742 AYTMSVDDATDA
+742 AYTMSIDDATDS
-754 LTEYNKKVQEQADKL
+754 LDEHNKKVQEQIDKM
-769 DESKQ
+769 EEAKNKASQ
-774 KMSSYLDTLFNAK
+774 YISTMFNATKTIDQK
-787 KAEDE
+787 K
-792 RRRAFSEMQN
+792 RAYEN
-802 LYPSAFKNMTYEQA
+802 LNGIYPSLFKNMTYEQA
-816 LLRGEIAL
+816 LLKGEIELQNMAMRAARTKAKVQSQINL
-824 RKEATEIARVQAKV
+824 ERAYSSLFEAERGVKEA
-838 TAENNYRNS
+838 
-847 LKNLID
+847 
-853 AERELKYA
+853 ELW
-861 EQRSVASD
+861 SVASD
-869 GHIMETDIVKEAR
+869 GHIMETEKLKKAR
-882 EDLEKAKEIVKQSR
+882 ERL
-896 NELYGVVKSNLA
+896 
-908 IEKEISSRW
+908 EISKQIVEQAKKEYTFYLSANKEVEKSLKDRW
-917 FTESTAIAG
+917 YIESKAIAESS
-926 KTGSLAPRQDE
+926 KFTDIAPKEDE

-945 IGAVIDELNG
+945 IGELIDEVKG

-962 KSKQA
+962 NSKA
-967 QEVLPGYTSELSKA
+967 AMEILPGLQEKEGYLV
-981 KKIYEDALGGAPRK
+981 KIYEDALGGAPRK
-995 EKGVDKSDPT
+995 EKGVDKTDPT
-1005 AEKYKNEIALLKELY
+1005 AEKYKNEIALLKKLY

-1115 KKWDLFKSIREKTGN
+1115 KKWDLFKSVREKTGN

-1180 DAGISSIE
+1180 DAGVSSIE

-1202 NDTADNLA
+1202 KDTADNLA

-1259 KRANEEKGSVAFE
+1259 KRANEEKGSIAFE

-1296 SMIDKVEEFA
+1296 NMIDKVEEFA
-1306 SSQKFS
+1306 KNQKLS
-1312 VEETKELVEA
+1312 IQDTKELIEA
-1322 LRRLRNEQTERNPF
+1322 LRKLREEQTDRNPF
-1336 KALGASFTNIKNA
+1336 KGIAEAVGGIKKWKDIDKQHKAGADSYYNSKTNKI
-1349 KNALK
+1349 
-1354 NAKTDEEKKDA
+1354 EKKYTQQQIDNGL
-1365 SNQLKSAEAEQVA
+1365 SEERDKLNG
-1378 AIQGVISKF
+1378 AIMKLIGYF
-1387 DALADAADFLGGV
+1387 DDLADAADFLGGV

-1413 AGVAGSAIGG
+1413 ASVAGSAIGG

-1507 LNEQVLR
+1507 LNEQVQR
-1514 SGSSLSASYSAV
+1514 SGSSLSTSYSTV
-1526 YDALKNSGMY
+1526 YEVLKNSGRY
-1536 AEHLKEQIKSGELTA
+1536 AENLKEQIKAGELTA
-1551 RKLSKFFGTNVKVF
+1551 RKLSKFFGTNVKLF
-1565 SVEVDKEALK
+1565 SVEADKEALK

-1583 GTGALKTYQAQY
+1583 GTEALKTYQAQY

-1608 LRDEERK
+1608 LRDEESK

-1719 VFKSFEDLNDNTE
+1719 VFKSFEDLNNNTE
-1732 LAASVIK
+1732 LAASTIK

-1774 ETSGLSKGIQ
+1774 DTSGLSKGIQ
-1784 GVTEDTANLLGSYLN
+1784 GVTEDQYDLFGSYLN
-1799 AIRQD
+1799 SIRQD

-1810 LQEKFFNDD
+1810 LQEKFFNEE

-1826 AQAQLQ
+1826 AQAQLR

-1837 ARNTE
+1837 AENT
-1842 RNAQFAEDIRDM
+1842 RRTAESNDAILEEISELRDDVHSAKQSKDRG
-1854 FNRIIDKGSGKLKG
+1854 FYFH
-1868 L
+1868 

>member
-21 IPKIKAKLEKELNIK
+21 IPKIKAKLGKELNIK
-36 IGVDVSGK
+36 IGVDVSEK

-141 QERLAKSAKKVS
+141 QERLAKSAQRVS
-153 DQDQKAQQTADN
+153 EQAQKAQQTADN
-165 RRINDLTRITSAIQR
+165 RRINDMIRITSAIQR
-180 ADNAMQRLALH
+180 ADNAMQRLSLH

-205 IEQLRRYISMLERA
+205 IEQLRQYISMLERA

-234 SGSLTAAINQANRLA
+234 SGSLTATINQANRLA

-291 NQMVNLYSIYTLERF
+291 NQMANVYSIYTLERF
-306 AKQLIEIGGEFQKQ
+306 ATQLIEIGGEFQKQ

-404 FLRGCLGKGTK
+404 FLRGQE
-415 IKTDSGIKNVEDIV
+415 V
-429 VGDKLYNEKGETV
+429 
-442 NVKELIRGHEQMYIV
+442 
-457 RQSNGMD
+457 
-464 YRVNENHIL
+464 
-473 TLTKRDTAGLYDV
+473 
-486 YVKDFNISYLGV
+486 
-498 RNVNGLLIKDSIY
+498 
-511 IEKDIID
+511 
-518 DYYGFILD
+518 
-526 GNKRF
+526 
-531 QLEDGTV
+531 
-538 THNTELRQFTEAGI
+538 RQFTEAGI

-613 LSGKIAKL
+613 LSGKLAKL

-647 RVLTEHWREFLP
+647 RVLTEHWRELLP

-691 QTVINASRA
+691 QTIINASRA

-727 YLIAA
+727 YLVAA

-742 AYTMSVDDATDA
+742 AYTMSIDDATDA

-882 EDLEKAKEIVKQSR
+882 ENLEKAKEIVKQSR

-926 KTGSLAPRQDE
+926 KTGSLAPRQEE

-945 IGAVIDELNG
+945 IGEVIDELNG

-1061 INNNIIS
+1061 INNNIIP

-1180 DAGISSIE
+1180 DAGFSSIE

-1202 NDTADNLA
+1202 KDTADNLA

-1259 KRANEEKGSVAFE
+1259 KRANEEKGSVSFE
-1272 QFKESSDWVRI
+1272 QFKESSDWIRI

-1296 SMIDKVEEFA
+1296 NMIDKVEEFA
-1306 SSQKFS
+1306 KNQKLS
-1312 VEETKELVEA
+1312 IQDTKELIEA
-1322 LRRLRNEQTERNPF
+1322 LRKLREEQTDRNPF
-1336 KALGASFTNIKNA
+1336 KGIAEAVGGIKKWKDIDKQHKAGADSYYNSKTNKI
-1349 KNALK
+1349 
-1354 NAKTDEEKKDA
+1354 EKKYTQQQIDNGL
-1365 SNQLKSAEAEQVA
+1365 SEERDKLNG
-1378 AIQGVISKF
+1378 AIMKLIGYF
-1387 DALADAADFLGGV
+1387 DDLADAADFLGGV

-1413 AGVAGSAIGG
+1413 ASVAGSAIGG

-1468 SKQRVEELKNAYDN
+1468 SKQRVEELKAAYDN

-1583 GTGALKTYQAQY
+1583 GTEALKTYQAQY

-1608 LRDEERK
+1608 LRDEESK

-1719 VFKSFEDLNDNTE
+1719 VFKSFEDLNNNTE
-1732 LAASVIK
+1732 LAASTIK

-1774 ETSGLSKGIQ
+1774 DTSGLSKGIQ
-1784 GVTEDTANLLGSYLN
+1784 GVTEDQYDLLGSYLN
-1799 AIRQD
+1799 SIRQD

-1842 RNAQFAEDIRDM
+1842 RNAQFAEEIRDM

>member
-36 IGVDVSGK
+36 IGVDVSEK

-141 QERLAKSAKKVS
+141 QERLAKSAQRVS
-153 DQDQKAQQTADN
+153 EQAQKAQQTADN
-165 RRINDLTRITSAIQR
+165 RRINDLIRITSAIQR

-205 IEQLRRYISMLERA
+205 IEQLRQYISMLERA

-291 NQMVNLYSIYTLERF
+291 NQMANVYSIYTLERF
-306 AKQLIEIGGEFQKQ
+306 ATQLIEIGGEFQKQ

-340 IKNLAIESPFTFQQ
+340 IKNLAVESPFTFQQ

-385 LGVDMGRIIL
+385 IGVDMGRIIL

-404 FLRGCLGKGTK
+404 FLRGQE
-415 IKTDSGIKNVEDIV
+415 V
-429 VGDKLYNEKGETV
+429 
-442 NVKELIRGHEQMYIV
+442 
-457 RQSNGMD
+457 
-464 YRVNENHIL
+464 
-473 TLTKRDTAGLYDV
+473 
-486 YVKDFNISYLGV
+486 
-498 RNVNGLLIKDSIY
+498 
-511 IEKDIID
+511 
-518 DYYGFILD
+518 
-526 GNKRF
+526 
-531 QLEDGTV
+531 
-538 THNTELRQFTEAGI
+538 RQFTEAGI

-613 LSGKIAKL
+613 LSGKLAKL

-647 RVLTEHWREFLP
+647 RVLTEHWRELLP
-659 VLTGVI
+659 LLTGAI
-665 GAYGA
+665 GAYGLL
-670 YKTAILLVNA
+670 KTSILLVNT
-680 AQKANIAINSV
+680 AQKASFAIQKMQAYYTFLNKGIKV
-691 QTVINASRA
+691 
-700 LRGLTALTKAQA
+700 TKAAA
-712 VAQGVLNAVMSANPL
+712 VAQWALNSATLANP
-727 YLIAA
+727 YIITAA
-732 AIGVVIGGIV
+732 AIGVLIGSLLYLANAETTAEKAARLHREEQERFSNFLDERKSKIEGLIRVIQDE
-742 AYTMSVDDATDA
+742 TE
-754 LTEYNKKVQEQADKL
+754 TEYAQI
-769 DESKQ
+769 
-774 KMSSYLDTLFNAK
+774 
-787 KAEDE
+787 KA
-792 RRRAFSEMQN
+792 
-802 LYPSAFKNMTYEQA
+802 YE
-816 LLRGEIAL
+816 E
-824 RKEATEIARVQAKV
+824 
-838 TAENNYRNS
+838 
-847 LKNLID
+847 LKNLSPDLTNAYTREKLAVISLTDANKKLNEERDKLTYEHIISEIDRVKKAMATYQQQSGLSGIALENKSYYQSYQKELELLNKQLEEYNRLKKEAEEKNKPIEIKLIEAKSNRDPIIQEFNAAKLALEKEQEKLKNSPFSVIPIDVQIRFDNAQKDLKDIDNKIASLLSGENTTIKNKSYWESIKKD
-853 AERELKYA
+853 AE
-861 EQRSVASD
+861 
-869 GHIMETDIVKEAR
+869 EAR
-882 EDLEKAKEIVKQSR
+882 DALDVSLVGTDSWNKLTETIKNAQKEIDKFSDKEKGKDYTA
-896 NELYGVVKSNLA
+896 ELWKKRIDLIDKALSSYKEWSKLEGKNAAANRVKSNKEFGDLFTGVYGFKLA
-908 IEKEISSRW
+908 LENPTDAWKYIQGQLGNTEKQKELSLSIGVKLDKNEQENLEKE
-917 FTESTAIAG
+917 F
-926 KTGSLAPRQDE
+926 
-937 GREAYFKR
+937 
-945 IGAVIDELNG
+945 
-955 KINALNK
+955 
-962 KSKQA
+962 
-967 QEVLPGYTSELSKA
+967 
-981 KKIYEDALGGAPRK
+981 
-995 EKGVDKSDPT
+995 
-1005 AEKYKNEIALLKELY
+1005 
-1020 SEYKKY
+1020 
-1026 VDLQGKEK
+1026 
-1034 ALNTVKSDSRFK
+1034 
-1046 ALFDNGLDINNIGEY
+1046 NN
-1061 INNNIIS
+1061 
-1068 KLNPNVKKQK
+1068 
-1078 DVIDSGLKL
+1078 
-1087 GVEIDTDGLKK
+1087 
-1098 NTAKVLK
+1098 VLK
-1105 DIQKQIEDTT
+1105 IIQKNIDDTT

-1180 DAGISSIE
+1180 DTGFSSIE

-1202 NDTADNLA
+1202 KDTADNLA

-1259 KRANEEKGSVAFE
+1259 KQANEEKGSVAFE

-1306 SSQKFS
+1306 SSKRLP
-1312 VEETKELVEA
+1312 VEDTKELVEA
-1322 LRRLRNEQTERNPF
+1322 LRKLRNEQTERNPF

-1349 KNALK
+1349 KNA
-1354 NAKTDEEKKDA
+1354 KTDEEKKNA

-1400 FENLGLGSGLSDA
+1400 FENIGLGSGLSDA
-1413 AGVAGSAIGG
+1413 ASVAGSAIGG

-1583 GTGALKTYQAQY
+1583 GTEALKTYQAQY

-1608 LRDEERK
+1608 LRDEESK

-1719 VFKSFEDLNDNTE
+1719 VFKSFEDLNNNTE
-1732 LAASVIK
+1732 LAASTIK

-1774 ETSGLSKGIQ
+1774 DTSGLSKGIQ
-1784 GVTEDTANLLGSYLN
+1784 GVTEDTANKVGSYLN
-1799 AIRQD
+1799 SIRQD

-1810 LQEKFFNDD
+1810 LQEKFFNEE

-1842 RNAQFAEDIRDM
+1842 RNAQFTEEILDL
-1854 FNRIIDKGSGKLKG
+1854 FNMVVDKGGRNVRMH
-1868 L
+1868 

>member
-16 MTDDD
+16 MTDAD
-21 IPKIKAKLEKELNIK
+21 ISKIKAKLEEKLNIK
-36 IGVDVSGK
+36 IGVDVSEK

-55 KGKEITKNR
+55 KGKEITKNS
-64 VVQQETDKA
+64 VVQQAADRA

-86 REGRMWADI
+86 REGRMWSDI

-112 SRIQSAISL
+112 SRTQSAISL

-141 QERLAKSAKKVS
+141 QERMAKSAHA
-153 DQDQKAQQTADN
+153 DDN
-165 RRINDLTRITSAIQR
+165 RRINDLVRITSAIQR
-180 ADNAMQRLALH
+180 ADNAMQRLSLN

-205 IEQLRRYISMLERA
+205 IEQLRQYIHMLERA

-234 SGSLTAAINQANRLA
+234 SGNLTAVINQANRLA
-249 TEQGRLNAEKN
+249 TEQGKLNAEKN

-271 ALDRTNA
+271 ALDKTNA
-278 SMRTQDGLVSSLR
+278 SLKSQDGIVRSLQGQIA
-291 NQMVNLYSIYTLERF
+291 NMYSIYTLERF
-306 AKQLIEIGGEFQKQ
+306 ATQLIEIGGEFQKQ

-404 FLRGCLGKGTK
+404 FLRGQE
-415 IKTDSGIKNVEDIV
+415 V
-429 VGDKLYNEKGETV
+429 
-442 NVKELIRGHEQMYIV
+442 
-457 RQSNGMD
+457 
-464 YRVNENHIL
+464 
-473 TLTKRDTAGLYDV
+473 
-486 YVKDFNISYLGV
+486 
-498 RNVNGLLIKDSIY
+498 
-511 IEKDIID
+511 
-518 DYYGFILD
+518 
-526 GNKRF
+526 
-531 QLEDGTV
+531 
-538 THNTELRQFTEAGI
+538 RQFTEAGI

-613 LSGKIAKL
+613 LSGKLAKL

-633 QANNDLLGGGVDMV
+633 QANNSLLGGSVDMV
-647 RVLTEHWREFLP
+647 RILTEHWKELLP

-670 YKTAILLVNA
+670 YRTAILLVNT

-691 QTVINASRA
+691 QAIMNVSRA

-712 VAQGVLNAVMSANPL
+712 VAQGVLNAVMAANPL
-727 YLIAA
+727 YLIATV
-732 AIGVVIGGIV
+732 IGVVIGGIV
-742 AYTMSVDDATDA
+742 AYTMSIDDATDA

-769 DESKQ
+769 YESKQ
-774 KMSSYLDTLFNAK
+774 KMSAYLDTLFNAK

-824 RKEATEIARVQAKV
+824 RKEATEIARMQAKV
-838 TAENNYRNS
+838 TAENNYRDS
-847 LKNLID
+847 LKNLIE
-853 AERELKYA
+853 AEREMRYA
-861 EQRSVASD
+861 EQRSAASD
-869 GHIMETDIVKEAR
+869 GRIMETDIVKEAR
-882 EDLEKAKEIVKQSR
+882 ENLERAKEIVKQSR

-908 IEKEISSRW
+908 IKKKISSRW

-926 KTGSLAPRQDE
+926 KNGSLAPKENE
-937 GREAYFKR
+937 GREDYFKR
-945 IGAVIDELNG
+945 IGEVIDELNG

-962 KSKQA
+962 DSKQA
-967 QEVLPGYTSELSKA
+967 QEILPGYISKLAKA
-981 KKIYEDALGGAPRK
+981 KQIYEDALGGAPRK
-995 EKGVDKSDPT
+995 ERGVDKSDPI

-1046 ALFDNGLDINNIGEY
+1046 SFFDNNIDINNIGGY
-1061 INNNIIS
+1061 IKSNIIP

-1087 GVEIDTDGLKK
+1087 GVDIDADGLK
-1098 NTAKVLK
+1098 NATAKTLK
-1105 DIQKQIEDTT
+1105 DIQKYIDDTT
-1115 KKWDLFKSIREKTGN
+1115 RKWDLFKSIREKTGN

-1148 MLKGF
+1148 MLKSF
-1153 REEIEKGIEGKGISF
+1153 REEIEKSIEGKGISF

-1202 NDTADNLA
+1202 KDTADNLA

-1234 ADIESN
+1234 SEIENN
-1240 RYKLESGG
+1240 RHKFESSG

-1259 KRANEEKGSVAFE
+1259 KQADEEIGSVAFE
-1272 QFKESSDWVRI
+1272 QFKESSDWVSI
-1283 FDDLDRVSNATLD
+1283 FDDLDRVSNTTLD
-1296 SMIDKVEEFA
+1296 DMIDKVEKFA
-1306 SSQKFS
+1306 ASQKFS

-1322 LRRLRNEQTERNPF
+1322 LRKLRSEQTERNPF
-1336 KALGASFTNIKNA
+1336 RALGESFTNIKNA
-1349 KNALK
+1349 RNALK
-1354 NAKTDEEKKDA
+1354 NAKTDAEKESA
-1365 SNQLKSAEAEQVA
+1365 NNQLKAAEAEQA
-1378 AIQGVISKF
+1378 DAIQGVISKF

-1413 AGVAGSAIGG
+1413 AGVMGSAVGG

-1468 SKQRVEELKNAYDN
+1468 SKQRVEDLKAAYDN

-1507 LNEQVLR
+1507 LNEQVQR
-1514 SGSSLSASYSAV
+1514 SGSSLSTSYSTV
-1526 YDALKNSGMY
+1526 YEVLKNSGRY
-1536 AEHLKEQIKSGELTA
+1536 AEHLKEQIKEGELTA
-1551 RKLSKFFGTNVKVF
+1551 QKISKFFGTNIKLF
-1565 SVEVDKEALK
+1565 SVEADKEVLK
-1575 ALEDVGVG
+1575 ALEDVGIG
-1583 GTGALKTYQAQY
+1583 GTDALQAYQAQY
-1595 VSLVAQRRELEGQ
+1595 ISLVAQRRELEGQ
-1608 LRDEERK
+1608 LRDEESK

-1651 DFDDWAGQI
+1651 DFDGWAGQL
-1660 SDALTNA
+1660 SDALVNA

-1675 LAFDDAVNNIM
+1675 EAFDKAVNNIM
-1686 KNVANSIL
+1686 KDVANSIL
-1694 KNLVIAPMMEKLQQ
+1694 KNMVIAPMMEKLQK
-1708 KLFGDENGNGG
+1708 KLFGDENGKGG
-1719 VFKSFEDLNDNTE
+1719 VFENFEDLNNNTE
-1732 LAASVIK
+1732 LAASTIK
-1739 DFFDTEG
+1739 NFFDTEG
-1746 NAMLD
+1746 NAMLE
-1751 ASQKFLEAFDKA
+1751 ASDKFLEAFNKA
-1763 TGGALAATGES
+1763 TGGALTATGDS
-1774 ETSGLSKGIQ
+1774 DTSGLSKDIQ
-1784 GVTEDTANLLGSYLN
+1784 GATEDTAYLLGSYLN

-1810 LQEKFFNDD
+1810 LQEKFFNEE
-1819 FPKMSVI
+1819 FPKISVI
-1826 AQAQLQ
+1826 AQSQLQ

-1842 RNAQFAEDIRDM
+1842 RNAQFAEEIRDII
-1854 FNRIIDKGSGKLKG
+1854 NRCYDRGERAFRVH
-1868 L
+1868 